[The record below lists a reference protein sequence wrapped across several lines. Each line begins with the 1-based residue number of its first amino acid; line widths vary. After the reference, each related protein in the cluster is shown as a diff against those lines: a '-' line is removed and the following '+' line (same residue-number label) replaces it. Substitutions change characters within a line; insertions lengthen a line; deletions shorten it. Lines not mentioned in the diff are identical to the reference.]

1 MIKNKWTVKIILLV
15 TVILAG
21 LILCIN
27 SINGI
32 PDAETNYKE
41 IYSAM
46 LNANQEDNLNWENE
60 TDFEVNREEIQGGG
74 FQVPKIEGRAIYCT
88 ERDVTLAMTSA
99 MWRGESNEYTY
110 YWSTPKVENIFN
122 PANVDKEGRI
132 WSKELSKNEI
142 DAINSTGDFVN
153 SLDSAIRTRGY
164 YKCSNNHTTISADKA
179 YVITADPCNQWTP
192 RKQIVMWMLQITGGI
207 NVDNAETIIAKLK
220 LDGSKAEFVR
230 SDIEAIK
237 QLYNEAIKYGK
248 FKERVNNA
256 LSNDGNYATN
266 LTDVDNITSEYY
278 TSNSNKYIKVGP
290 YTMKYVNG
298 KYLNEEIIFG
308 GIGGK
313 VDNETLGLYIQNGN
327 QKIKVNKIIT
337 DDKIANTK
345 NFRPCEESDPVSGLY
360 VEHTTDFMRP
370 SSEKEFY
377 ILIPKTELEAD
388 AKLYA
393 HFTWMEAKGEE
404 CVKNGISYQISEGSL
419 EKKNRITRLKPNK
432 DKKIKFEATFTQQLT
447 EFNGERELKEF
458 TLDLGTVQPPSKEGS
473 YYVSIRKIGEG
484 GKGLEGAEFLI
495 NGVSYG
501 TNEDGYIENED
512 GDILMEQL
520 INASG
525 TETWTVEEKSAPEG
539 YITQPLKIVFN
550 VYKVYNSTTNTYEV
564 DRIEIVSSNSNAKVT
579 FNKENKT
586 ITVQIKNIEKP
597 DPNNP
602 NDLLDTY
609 EIKAKKVDE
618 QGKGLAGAKFN
629 ITWPT
634 GKTSE
639 ATSNENGDLVISGQT
654 PILGLNSEEEDHFK
668 IEEIEAP
675 AGYKMINGAIEFD
688 VKKEKLITIDGT
700 DKYGIT
706 GIINVNAPEGV
717 TIELNGRG
725 EISIVIPNQKDIK
738 LISIGGNVWED
749 AKTGKASL
757 GDGINSTTN
766 NVDKNLENIK
776 VSLYTEDMKLAE
788 LMPADSVTN
797 IYNRINP
804 TLTDA
809 NGNYKFEGV
818 DESKKYYVVFEYDGQ
833 VYMPTE
839 YLAKGISGD
848 TIQNYNSVEE
858 MLGELT
864 NIGTG
869 RDNGNSGS
877 TGGKNTGTGTNTG
890 SGKNTQTNT
899 EWFEKWKTNSKA
911 SELETNTGKNT
922 IEGRQTFNN
931 RFAEIGA
938 SPKNYI
944 SKNTLGISTYLV
956 EEEGIYYNKSYT
968 RLELMGYTLK
978 KTSKGVA
985 YVQDKIQLVD
995 GYKYNKYGTLDYDD
1009 NGAITSEW
1017 SEGLISQKIKEFIVA
1032 NGHYPN
1038 EAEKVRI
1045 YRSIVGDMNDD
1056 EAWNKLQF
1064 IEDCKMSALT
1074 KSPFNSGIEYYPTNK
1089 NATFGTDLLTNYV
1102 NLGLWRRQ
1110 EFNAQLTKDVVEVTT
1125 TSNGNSLTT
1134 PFNSK
1139 EKALYYIK
1147 DYMNDYTNAIKE
1159 NNGKINLAKQY
1170 ADSQQG
1176 IYINRLNAQYYYNK
1190 YYDRP
1195 IKQSEYMGQRNLE
1208 VEIKYRITVYNLSQ
1222 SLETQIIEVVDYYDD
1237 SLQLTSAVVNTN
1249 GKNISNDKSSA
1260 VSESIYGQVTEKSFP
1275 GFNKVYIRLQNKQ
1288 LATGEGITID
1298 LTYKVKRMALQGFEG
1313 YINIGEKTN
1322 IAEIN
1327 GYKTYYSANT
1337 STPNRHGAIIGNN
1350 TTVAGLIDVNST
1362 PGNLETI
1369 EEITNGVINFEDD
1382 SDKTTATL
1390 TIDDG
1395 DDPTPPDSD
1404 TPPDSNTPIDSTNII
1419 SGCVWEDAKTGK
1431 ASLGNGIRDSGEK
1444 RIAGV
1449 KVALCTREDKINDQ
1463 LSTGEKQVDW
1473 IQRYNEKNYN
1483 KYTYKV
1489 VKEETTDQNGE
1500 YSFKD
1505 VEKGDYYVLFGY
1517 GLDDA
1522 TVLTNNKENE
1532 TNKIL
1537 GKTGS
1542 NTKSYNGQDYKSTI
1556 FQAGFE
1562 NGYDIENV
1570 DYDKS
1575 LNEAH
1580 VSKAIDD
1587 WARVEE
1593 VNKYSKIQTN
1603 HIAEVL
1609 ASPTKV
1615 PTYLGEQ
1622 YGSDLMGRL
1631 VDELT
1636 TNTWKIAKTQK
1647 IKIEGRR
1654 GGEKIE
1660 NVDLGLVERPITQLQ
1675 ITNNVEN
1682 VKVTLSDG
1690 SIVFDATQTAEAK
1703 GNEIKNVIWK
1713 SNRSTTKGIT
1723 GGFIQLY
1730 LDEEL
1735 MYGATIQITYKM
1747 QINKLNDYVE
1757 YEGLEYY
1764 AKGRT
1769 NSENK
1774 VESKAKK
1781 LVCYIPN
1788 KMQFNKTQ
1796 SGDWNSITDINEI
1809 IPAEEKD
1816 GENINNNLVNYRLK
1830 DTISSQSNTISKIEA
1845 DNINNK
1851 YSNKGYLDNEYLNN
1865 NMLTISQLI
1874 TKEGAQGGYECKVE
1888 IVELE
1893 NAVGRRMKTSIV
1905 GNFNPANDPVEN
1917 DEAKAENVAVMPPFG
1932 IGQVFYYILTIVIAG
1947 MLVVGIIF
1955 IKKKVLVK

>member
-46 LNANQEDNLNWENE
+46 LNANQEDNLNWGNE
-60 TDFEVNREEIQGGG
+60 TGFEVDPDNLQSNG
-74 FQVPKIEGRAIYCT
+74 FEVPKVEGRAIYCT
-88 ERDVTLAMTSA
+88 ERGVTLAMNSN
-99 MWRGESNEYTY
+99 MYRGTNTAYSY
-110 YWSTPKVENIFN
+110 YNWGPKIVSNIFD
-122 PANVDKEGRI
+122 PANGNL
-132 WSKELSKNEI
+132 WSRELTDTEI
-142 DAINSTGDFVN
+142 GAINNVKDFG
-153 SLDSAIRTRGY
+153 LLATIRTRGY

-220 LDGSKAEFVR
+220 LDGSKAKFVR

-237 QLYNEAIKYGK
+237 QLYNEAKAYRR
-248 FKERVNNA
+248 FKNGVNKA
-256 LSNDGNYATN
+256 LSNGGSYATN
-266 LTDVDNITSEYY
+266 LTDVDNMTSEYY
-278 TSNSNKYIKVGP
+278 TSNSNEYIKVGP

-298 KYLNEEIIFG
+298 KYKDEKIIFG

-327 QKIKVNKIIT
+327 QKIKVEKIIT
-337 DDKIANTK
+337 NDNERNTK

-377 ILIPKTELEAD
+377 ILIPKTELEDD

-393 HFTWMEAKGEE
+393 HFTWMEAKGEK
-404 CVKNGISYQISEGSL
+404 CVKNGISYQISKDSL
-419 EKKNRITRLKPNK
+419 KKSNGKTKLKPDANNK
-432 DKKIKFEATFTQQLT
+432 IEFEATFTQQLT
-447 EFNGERELKEF
+447 EFNGERKLKEF

-473 YYVSIRKIGEG
+473 YSINMRKIDEKGD
-484 GKGLEGAEFLI
+484 GLEGAEFLI
-495 NGVSYG
+495 NGLLTYVSDK
-501 TNEDGYIENED
+501 DGYI
-512 GDILMEQL
+512 LRSHQV

-564 DRIEIVSSNSNAKVT
+564 DRIEIVSANSNAKVT
-579 FNKENKT
+579 FNKENQT
-586 ITVQIKNIEKP
+586 ITVQIKNIKANPENP
-597 DPNNP
+597 D
-602 NDLLDTY
+602 DLLDTY
-609 EIKAKKVDE
+609 EIKAKKVNE
-618 QGKGLAGAKFN
+618 QGNGLAGAKFN

-639 ATSNENGDLVISGQT
+639 ETSNENGDLVISGQT
-654 PILGLNSEEEDHFK
+654 PMLGLNSEGEDHFK

-899 EWFEKWKTNSKA
+899 KWFEKWKANSKA
-911 SELETNTGKNT
+911 SEYETNTGRIT

-1045 YRSIVGDMNDD
+1045 YRSIVGDMNDN

-1139 EKALYYIK
+1139 EKALYNIK
-1147 DYMNDYTNAIKE
+1147 DYMNDYTNAIKD

-1195 IKQSEYMGQRNLE
+1195 IKQSEYIGQRNLE

-1222 SLETQIIEVVDYYDD
+1222 SLETQITEVVDYYDD

-1249 GKNISNDKSSA
+1249 GKNISKDKSSA

-1313 YINIGEKTN
+1313 YVNIGEKTN

-1350 TTVAGLIDVNST
+1350 TTVAGLVDVNST

-1390 TIDDG
+1390 TIT
-1395 DDPTPPDSD
+1395 DDPTPPDPD
-1404 TPPDSNTPIDSTNII
+1404 TPPDPNTPIDSTNII
-1419 SGCVWEDAKTGK
+1419 SGCVWEDNNK
-1431 ASLGNGIRDSGEK
+1431 NGIRDSGEEK
-1444 RIAGV
+1444 IAGV
-1449 KVALCTREDKINDQ
+1449 KVALCTRINDQ
-1463 LSTGEKQVDW
+1463 LGTGEKQVDW

-1500 YSFKD
+1500 YRFKD
-1505 VEKGDYYVLFGY
+1505 VEKGYYYVLFGY

-1556 FQAGFE
+1556 FQANLE
-1562 NGYDIENV
+1562 NGEYDLEKIKE
-1570 DYDKS
+1570 YDKN
-1575 LNEAH
+1575 LNDKY
-1580 VSKAIDD
+1580 VSDAIDD
-1587 WARVEE
+1587 WERVKE
-1593 VNKYSKIQTN
+1593 VNEYSKIQTN

-1636 TNTWKIAKTQK
+1636 TNTWKIAKTP
-1647 IKIEGRR
+1647 KIEVTEVKD
-1654 GGEKIE
+1654 GERIP
-1660 NVDLGLVERPITQLQ
+1660 NVDLGLVERPKTQLQ

-1690 SIVFDATQTAEAK
+1690 SIVFDATQTAEATK
-1703 GNEIKNVIWK
+1703 GNETKNVIWK

-1747 QINKLNDYVE
+1747 QINEKNDDYVE

-1769 NSENK
+1769 NSGIK

-1796 SGDWNSITDINEI
+1796 SGDWNAITDINEI

-1845 DNINNK
+1845 DNINNA
-1851 YSNKGYLDNEYLNN
+1851 YLNN

-1874 TKEGAQGGYECKVE
+1874 TKESAQGGYECKVE

-1893 NAVGRRMKTSIV
+1893 NAVGRRMETSIV

-1917 DEAKAENVAVMPPFG
+1917 DEAKAEDVAVMPPFG
-1932 IGQVFYYILTIVIAG
+1932 IGQVFYYVLTIVIAG

>member
-46 LNANQEDNLNWENE
+46 LNANQEDNLNWGNE
-60 TDFEVNREEIQGGG
+60 TGFEVNPDNIQSNG
-74 FQVPKIEGRAIYCT
+74 FEVPKVEGRAIYCT
-88 ERDVTLAMTSA
+88 NRDVTLAMTSA
-99 MWRGESNEYTY
+99 MWRGESSAYTY
-110 YWSTPKVENIFN
+110 YWSTPKVEDIFN
-122 PANVDKEGRI
+122 PANGNL
-132 WSKELSKNEI
+132 WSRELTDTEI
-142 DAINSTGDFVN
+142 SAINNVN
-153 SLDSAIRTRGY
+153 NFGLPATKRTRGY
-164 YKCSNNHTTISADKA
+164 YKCSNNYTTISAEEA

-192 RKQIVMWMLQITGGI
+192 RKQIVMWMLPITGEI
-207 NVDNAETIIAKLK
+207 NFDNAETIIAKLK
-220 LDGSKAEFVR
+220 LDGSKAQFVR
-230 SDIEAIK
+230 DNVDAIK

-298 KYLNEEIIFG
+298 KYSDEKIIFG

-337 DDKIANTK
+337 DDEITNTK
-345 NFRPCEESDPVSGLY
+345 NFKPCEESDPVSGLY
-360 VEHTTDFMRP
+360 VEHTTDSMRP

-377 ILIPKTELEAD
+377 ILIPKTELEDD

-393 HFTWMEAKGEE
+393 HFTWMEAKGEK
-404 CVKNGISYQISEGSL
+404 CVKNGISYEISKDSL
-419 EKKNRITRLKPNK
+419 KKSNGKTKLKPDAN
-432 DKKIKFEATFTQQLT
+432 KKIEFEATFTQQLT
-447 EFNGERELKEF
+447 EFNGERKLKEF

-473 YYVSIRKIGEG
+473 YSINMRKIDEKGD
-484 GKGLEGAEFLI
+484 GLE
-495 NGVSYG
+495 
-501 TNEDGYIENED
+501 
-512 GDILMEQL
+512 
-520 INASG
+520 
-525 TETWTVEEKSAPEG
+525 
-539 YITQPLKIVFN
+539 
-550 VYKVYNSTTNTYEV
+550 
-564 DRIEIVSSNSNAKVT
+564 
-579 FNKENKT
+579 
-586 ITVQIKNIEKP
+586 
-597 DPNNP
+597 
-602 NDLLDTY
+602 
-609 EIKAKKVDE
+609 
-618 QGKGLAGAKFN
+618 GAKFN

-639 ATSNENGDLVISGQT
+639 ATSNENGDLVISGQI
-654 PILGLNSEEEDHFK
+654 PILGLNSEGEDHFK

-688 VKKEKLITIDGT
+688 VKKEKLITIDG
-700 DKYGIT
+700 YGIT

-725 EISIVIPNQKDIK
+725 EISIVIPNPKDIK

-869 RDNGNSGS
+869 RDNGNSGN

-899 EWFEKWKTNSKA
+899 EWFEKWKANSKA
-911 SELETNTGKNT
+911 SEYETNTGRIT

-1017 SEGLISQKIKEFIVA
+1017 SEGLISQKVKEFIVA

-1045 YRSIVGDMNDD
+1045 YRSIVGDMNDN

-1139 EKALYYIK
+1139 EKALYNIK
-1147 DYMNDYTNAIKE
+1147 DYMNDYTNAIKD

-1222 SLETQIIEVVDYYDD
+1222 SLETQITEVVDYYDD

-1350 TTVAGLIDVNST
+1350 TTVAGLVDVNST

-1390 TIDDG
+1390 TIT
-1395 DDPTPPDSD
+1395 DDPTPPDPD
-1404 TPPDSNTPIDSTNII
+1404 TPPDPNTPPDSTNII

-1505 VEKGDYYVLFGY
+1505 VKKGDYYVLFGY

-1522 TVLTNNKENE
+1522 TILTNNKENE

-1537 GKTGS
+1537 EKTGS

-1556 FQAGFE
+1556 FQANLE
-1562 NGYDIENV
+1562 NGEYDLEKIKE
-1570 DYDKS
+1570 YDKN
-1575 LNEAH
+1575 LNDKY
-1580 VSKAIDD
+1580 VSDAIDD
-1587 WARVEE
+1587 WERVKE
-1593 VNKYSKIQTN
+1593 VNEYSKIQTN

-1636 TNTWKIAKTQK
+1636 TNTWKIAKTP
-1647 IKIEGRR
+1647 KIEVKEVKD
-1654 GGEKIE
+1654 GERIP

-1690 SIVFDATQTAEAK
+1690 SIVFDATQTAEATK

-1713 SNRSTTKGIT
+1713 SNRIATKGIT

-1747 QINKLNDYVE
+1747 QINEKNDDYVE

-1769 NSENK
+1769 NSGIK

-1845 DNINNK
+1845 NNIN
-1851 YSNKGYLDNEYLNN
+1851 NEYLNH

-1893 NAVGRRMKTSIV
+1893 NAVGRRMETSIV

-1932 IGQVFYYILTIVIAG
+1932 IGQVFYYVLTIVIAG

>member
-46 LNANQEDNLNWENE
+46 LNANQEDNLNWGNE
-60 TDFEVNREEIQGGG
+60 KGFEVDPDNLQSNG
-74 FQVPKIEGRAIYCT
+74 FEVPKVEGRAIYCT
-88 ERDVTLAMTSA
+88 ERGVTLAMNSN
-99 MWRGESNEYTY
+99 MYRGTNTAYSY
-110 YWSTPKVENIFN
+110 YNWGPKIVSNIFD
-122 PANVDKEGRI
+122 PANGNL
-132 WSKELSKNEI
+132 WSRKLTDTEI
-142 DAINSTGDFVN
+142 RAINNVKDFG
-153 SLDSAIRTRGY
+153 LLATIRTRGY

-237 QLYNEAIKYGK
+237 QLYNEAKAYRR
-248 FKERVNNA
+248 FKNGVNKA
-256 LSNDGNYATN
+256 LSNGGSYATN

-278 TSNSNKYIKVGP
+278 TSNSNEYIKVGP

-298 KYLNEEIIFG
+298 KYKDEKIIFG

-327 QKIKVNKIIT
+327 QKIKVEKIIT
-337 DDKIANTK
+337 NDNERNTK
-345 NFRPCEESDPVSGLY
+345 NFKPCEESDPVSGLY

-393 HFTWMEAKGEE
+393 HFTWMEAKGEK
-404 CVKNGISYQISEGSL
+404 CVKNGISYQISEDSL
-419 EKKNRITRLKPNK
+419 KKSNGKTKLKPDANNK
-432 DKKIKFEATFTQQLT
+432 IEFEATFTQQLT
-447 EFNGERELKEF
+447 EFNGERKLKEF

-473 YYVSIRKIGEG
+473 YSINMRKIDEKGD
-484 GKGLEGAEFLI
+484 GLEGAEFLI
-495 NGVSYG
+495 NGLLTYVSDK
-501 TNEDGYIENED
+501 DGYI
-512 GDILMEQL
+512 LRSHQV

-564 DRIEIVSSNSNAKVT
+564 DRIEIVSANSNAKVT
-579 FNKENKT
+579 FNKENQT
-586 ITVQIKNIEKP
+586 ITVQIKNIKANP
-597 DPNNP
+597 D
-602 NDLLDTY
+602 DLLDTY
-609 EIKAKKVDE
+609 EIKAKKVNE
-618 QGKGLAGAKFN
+618 QGNGLAGAKFN

-654 PILGLNSEEEDHFK
+654 PMLGLNSEGEDHFK

-717 TIELNGRG
+717 TIEINGRG
-725 EISIVIPNQKDIK
+725 EISIVIPNQKNIK

-788 LMPADSVTN
+788 LMPDDSVTN

-899 EWFEKWKTNSKA
+899 EWFEKWKANSKA
-911 SELETNTGKNT
+911 SEFETNTGKNT

-1032 NGHYPN
+1032 NRHYPN

-1045 YRSIVGDMNDD
+1045 YRSIVGDMNDN

-1139 EKALYYIK
+1139 EKALYNIK
-1147 DYMNDYTNAIKE
+1147 DYINDYTNAIKD

-1222 SLETQIIEVVDYYDD
+1222 SLETQITEVVDYYDD

-1249 GKNISNDKSSA
+1249 GKNISKDKSSA

-1350 TTVAGLIDVNST
+1350 TTVAGLVDVNST

-1390 TIDDG
+1390 TITDDG
-1395 DDPTPPDSD
+1395 DDPTPPDN
-1404 TPPDSNTPIDSTNII
+1404 PNNPTPIDSTNII
-1419 SGCVWEDAKTGK
+1419 SGCVWEDAKTEK

-1444 RIAGV
+1444 GIAGV
-1449 KVALCTREDKINDQ
+1449 KVALCKKYERNDSTQQAAGDEKLGWIKEYNDK
-1463 LSTGEKQVDW
+1463 
-1473 IQRYNEKNYN
+1473 RYNKEYIYKSVADEYTTGKDG
-1483 KYTYKV
+1483 KYSFE
-1489 VKEETTDQNGE
+1489 VKE
-1500 YSFKD
+1500 S
-1505 VEKGDYYVLFGY
+1505 GDYYVLFGY

-1522 TVLTNNKENE
+1522 TVLTNDEDNE

-1647 IKIEGRR
+1647 IKIEGRKN
-1654 GGEKIE
+1654 GEKIE

-1690 SIVFDATQTAEAK
+1690 SIVFDATQTAEATK
-1703 GNEIKNVIWK
+1703 GNETKNVIWK

-1747 QINKLNDYVE
+1747 QINELNDYVE

-1769 NSENK
+1769 NSGIK

-1796 SGDWNSITDINEI
+1796 SGDWNAITDINEI

-1845 DNINNK
+1845 DNINNA
-1851 YSNKGYLDNEYLNN
+1851 YLNN

-1874 TKEGAQGGYECKVE
+1874 TKESAQGGYECKVE

-1893 NAVGRRMKTSIV
+1893 NAVGRRMETSIV

-1917 DEAKAENVAVMPPFG
+1917 DEAKAEDVAVMPPFG
-1932 IGQVFYYILTIVIAG
+1932 IGQVFYYVLTIVIAG

>member
-46 LNANQEDNLNWENE
+46 LNANQEDNLNWGNE
-60 TDFEVNREEIQGGG
+60 TGFEVDPDNIQSNG
-74 FQVPKIEGRAIYCT
+74 FEVPKVEGRAIYCT
-88 ERDVTLAMTSA
+88 QRDVTLAMTSA
-99 MWRGESNEYTY
+99 MWRGESSAYTY
-110 YWSTPKVENIFN
+110 YWSTPKVEDIFN
-122 PANVDKEGRI
+122 PANGNL
-132 WSKELSKNEI
+132 WSRKLTDTEI
-142 DAINSTGDFVN
+142 SAINNVN
-153 SLDSAIRTRGY
+153 NFGLPATIRTRGY
-164 YKCSNNHTTISADKA
+164 YKCSNNHTIISADKA

-237 QLYNEAIKYGK
+237 QLYNEAKAYGR
-248 FKERVNNA
+248 FKNGVNKA
-256 LSNDGNYATN
+256 LSNGGSYATN

-278 TSNSNKYIKVGP
+278 TSNSNEYIKVGP

-298 KYLNEEIIFG
+298 KYKDEKIIFG

-327 QKIKVNKIIT
+327 QKIKVEKIIT
-337 DDKIANTK
+337 NDNERNTK
-345 NFRPCEESDPVSGLY
+345 NFKPCEESDPVSGLY

-377 ILIPKTELEAD
+377 ILIPKTELEDD

-393 HFTWMEAKGEE
+393 HFTWMEAKGEK
-404 CVKNGISYQISEGSL
+404 CVKNGISYQISEDSL
-419 EKKNRITRLKPNK
+419 KKSNGKTKLKPDAN
-432 DKKIKFEATFTQQLT
+432 KKIEFEATFTQQLT
-447 EFNGERELKEF
+447 EFNGERKLKEF

-473 YYVSIRKIGEG
+473 YSINMRKIDEKGD
-484 GKGLEGAEFLI
+484 GLEGAEFLI
-495 NGVSYG
+495 NGLLTYVSDK
-501 TNEDGYIENED
+501 DGYI
-512 GDILMEQL
+512 LRSHQV

-525 TETWTVEEKSAPEG
+525 TETWTVEEKSTPEG

-564 DRIEIVSSNSNAKVT
+564 DRIEIVSANSNAKVT
-579 FNKENKT
+579 FNKENQT
-586 ITVQIKNIEKP
+586 ITVQIKNIKANPENP
-597 DPNNP
+597 D
-602 NDLLDTY
+602 DLLDTY
-609 EIKAKKVDE
+609 EIKAKKVNE
-618 QGKGLAGAKFN
+618 QGNGLAGAKFN

-639 ATSNENGDLVISGQT
+639 ATSNENGDLVISGQI
-654 PILGLNSEEEDHFK
+654 PILGLNSEGEDHFK

-869 RDNGNSGS
+869 RDNGNSGN

-899 EWFEKWKTNSKA
+899 EWFEKWKANSKA
-911 SELETNTGKNT
+911 SEYETNTGRIT

-1045 YRSIVGDMNDD
+1045 YRSIVGDMNDN

-1125 TSNGNSLTT
+1125 TNTKNGNSDKTV
-1134 PFNSK
+1134 FNGK
-1139 EKALYYIK
+1139 TYALDSIK
-1147 DYMNDYTNAIKE
+1147 DYINDYTNAIKD

-1222 SLETQIIEVVDYYDD
+1222 SLETQITEVVDYYDD

-1249 GKNISNDKSSA
+1249 GKNISKDKSSA

-1350 TTVAGLIDVNST
+1350 TTVAGLVDVNST

-1390 TIDDG
+1390 TITDDG
-1395 DDPTPPDSD
+1395 DDPTPPDN
-1404 TPPDSNTPIDSTNII
+1404 PNNPTPIDSTNTI
-1419 SGCVWEDAKTGK
+1419 SGCVWEDNNK
-1431 ASLGNGIRDSGEK
+1431 NGIRDSGEEK
-1444 RIAGV
+1444 IAGV
-1449 KVALCTREDKINDQ
+1449 KVALCTRINDQ
-1463 LSTGEKQVDW
+1463 LGTGEKQVDW

-1505 VEKGDYYVLFGY
+1505 VEKGYYYVLFGY

-1556 FQAGFE
+1556 FQANLE
-1562 NGYDIENV
+1562 NGEYDLEKIKE
-1570 DYDKS
+1570 YDKN
-1575 LNEAH
+1575 LNDKY
-1580 VSKAIDD
+1580 VSDAIDD
-1587 WARVEE
+1587 WERVKE
-1593 VNKYSKIQTN
+1593 VNEYSKIQTN

-1622 YGSDLMGRL
+1622 YGSDLMGKL

-1636 TNTWKIAKTQK
+1636 TNTWKIAKTP
-1647 IKIEGRR
+1647 KIEVKEVK
-1654 GGEKIE
+1654 GGERIP
-1660 NVDLGLVERPITQLQ
+1660 NVDLGLVERPKTQLQ

-1690 SIVFDATQTAEAK
+1690 SIVFDATQTAEATK
-1703 GNEIKNVIWK
+1703 GNETKNVIWK
-1713 SNRSTTKGIT
+1713 SNRSATKGIT

-1788 KMQFNKTQ
+1788 KMQLNETGNWKTTNI
-1796 SGDWNSITDINEI
+1796 DTI
-1809 IPAEEKD
+1809 IDK
-1816 GENINNNLVNYRLK
+1816 NLVNDKLK

-1845 DNINNK
+1845 DNINNA
-1851 YSNKGYLDNEYLNN
+1851 YLNN

-1874 TKEGAQGGYECKVE
+1874 TKESAQGGYECKVE

-1893 NAVGRRMKTSIV
+1893 NAVGRRMETSIV

-1917 DEAKAENVAVMPPFG
+1917 DEAKAEDVTVMPPFG

>member
-46 LNANQEDNLNWENE
+46 LNANQEDNLNWGNE
-60 TDFEVNREEIQGGG
+60 TGFEVDPDNIQSNG
-74 FQVPKIEGRAIYCT
+74 FEVPKVEGRAIYCT
-88 ERDVTLAMTSA
+88 QRDVTLAMTSA
-99 MWRGESNEYTY
+99 MWRGESSAYTY
-110 YWSTPKVENIFN
+110 YWSTPKVEDIFN
-122 PANVDKEGRI
+122 PANGNL
-132 WSKELSKNEI
+132 WSRKLTDTEI
-142 DAINSTGDFVN
+142 RAINNVN
-153 SLDSAIRTRGY
+153 NFGLPATIRTRGY

-237 QLYNEAIKYGK
+237 QLYNEAKAYGR
-248 FKERVNNA
+248 FKNGVNKA
-256 LSNDGNYATN
+256 LSNGGSYATN

-278 TSNSNKYIKVGP
+278 TSNSNEYIKVGP

-298 KYLNEEIIFG
+298 KYKDEKIIFG

-327 QKIKVNKIIT
+327 QKIKVEKIIT
-337 DDKIANTK
+337 NDNERNTK
-345 NFRPCEESDPVSGLY
+345 NFKPCEESDPVSGLY

-377 ILIPKTELEAD
+377 ILIPKTELEDD

-393 HFTWMEAKGEE
+393 HFTWMEAKGEK
-404 CVKNGISYQISEGSL
+404 CVKNGISYQISEDSL
-419 EKKNRITRLKPNK
+419 KKSNGKTKLKPDAN
-432 DKKIKFEATFTQQLT
+432 KKIEFEATFTQQLT
-447 EFNGERELKEF
+447 EFNGERKLKEF

-473 YYVSIRKIGEG
+473 YSINMRKIYEDENGVEH
-484 GKGLEGAEFLI
+484 GLEGAEFLI
-495 NGVSYG
+495 NGLLTYVSDK
-501 TNEDGYIENED
+501 DGF
-512 GDILMEQL
+512 ILRSHQV

-564 DRIEIVSSNSNAKVT
+564 DRIEIVSANSNAKVT
-579 FNKENKT
+579 FNKENQT
-586 ITVQIKNIEKP
+586 ITVQIKNIKANPENP
-597 DPNNP
+597 D
-602 NDLLDTY
+602 DLLDTY
-609 EIKAKKVDE
+609 EIKAKKVNE
-618 QGKGLAGAKFN
+618 QGNGLAGAKFN

-639 ATSNENGDLVISGQT
+639 ATSNENGDLVISGQI
-654 PILGLNSEEEDHFK
+654 PILGLNSEGEDHFK

-899 EWFEKWKTNSKA
+899 EWFEKWKANSKA
-911 SELETNTGKNT
+911 SEFETNTGKNT

-1032 NGHYPN
+1032 NRHYPN

-1045 YRSIVGDMNDD
+1045 YRSIVGDMNDN

-1125 TSNGNSLTT
+1125 TNTKNGNSDKTV
-1134 PFNSK
+1134 FNGK
-1139 EKALYYIK
+1139 TYALDSIK
-1147 DYMNDYTNAIKE
+1147 DYINDYTNAIKD

-1222 SLETQIIEVVDYYDD
+1222 SLETQITEVVDYYDD

-1350 TTVAGLIDVNST
+1350 TTVAGLVDVNST
-1362 PGNLETI
+1362 PGNLETM

-1390 TIDDG
+1390 TITDDG
-1395 DDPTPPDSD
+1395 DDPTPPDN
-1404 TPPDSNTPIDSTNII
+1404 PNNPTPIDSTNTI
-1419 SGCVWEDAKTGK
+1419 SGCVWEDNNK
-1431 ASLGNGIRDSGEK
+1431 NGIRDSGEEK
-1444 RIAGV
+1444 IAGV
-1449 KVALCTREDKINDQ
+1449 KVALCTRINDQ
-1463 LSTGEKQVDW
+1463 LGTGEKQVDW

-1505 VEKGDYYVLFGY
+1505 VEKGYYYVLFGY

-1556 FQAGFE
+1556 FQANLE
-1562 NGYDIENV
+1562 NGEYDLEKIKE
-1570 DYDKS
+1570 YDKN
-1575 LNEAH
+1575 LNDKY
-1580 VSKAIDD
+1580 VSDAIDD
-1587 WARVEE
+1587 WERVKE
-1593 VNKYSKIQTN
+1593 VNEYSKIQTN

-1622 YGSDLMGRL
+1622 YGSDLMGKL

-1636 TNTWKIAKTQK
+1636 TNTWKIAKTP
-1647 IKIEGRR
+1647 KIEVKEVK
-1654 GGEKIE
+1654 GGERIP
-1660 NVDLGLVERPITQLQ
+1660 NVDLGLVERPKTQLQ

-1690 SIVFDATQTAEAK
+1690 SIVFDATQTAEATK
-1703 GNEIKNVIWK
+1703 GNETKNVIWK
-1713 SNRSTTKGIT
+1713 SNRSATKGIT

-1747 QINKLNDYVE
+1747 QINELNDYVE

-1788 KMQFNKTQ
+1788 KMQLNETGNWKTTNI
-1796 SGDWNSITDINEI
+1796 DTI
-1809 IPAEEKD
+1809 IDK
-1816 GENINNNLVNYRLK
+1816 NLVNDKLK

-1845 DNINNK
+1845 DNINNA
-1851 YSNKGYLDNEYLNN
+1851 YLNN

-1874 TKEGAQGGYECKVE
+1874 TKESAQGGYECKVE

-1893 NAVGRRMKTSIV
+1893 NAVGRRMETSIV

-1917 DEAKAENVAVMPPFG
+1917 DEAKAEDVTVMPPFG

>member
-1 MIKNKWTVKIILLV
+1 MT
-15 TVILAG
+15 G

-46 LNANQEDNLNWENE
+46 LNANQEDNLNWGNE
-60 TDFEVNREEIQGGG
+60 TGFEVDPDNIQSNG
-74 FQVPKIEGRAIYCT
+74 FEVPKVEGRAIYCT
-88 ERDVTLAMTSA
+88 QRDVTLAMTSA
-99 MWRGESNEYTY
+99 MWRGESSAYTY
-110 YWSTPKVENIFN
+110 YWSTPKVEDIFN
-122 PANVDKEGRI
+122 PANGNL
-132 WSKELSKNEI
+132 WSRKLTDTEI
-142 DAINSTGDFVN
+142 RAINNVN
-153 SLDSAIRTRGY
+153 NFGLPATIRTRGY

-237 QLYNEAIKYGK
+237 QLYNEAKAYGR
-248 FKERVNNA
+248 FKNGVNKA
-256 LSNDGNYATN
+256 LSNGGSYATN

-278 TSNSNKYIKVGP
+278 TSNSNEYIKVGP

-298 KYLNEEIIFG
+298 KYKDEKIIFG

-327 QKIKVNKIIT
+327 QKIKVEKIIT
-337 DDKIANTK
+337 NDNERNTK
-345 NFRPCEESDPVSGLY
+345 NFKPCEESDPVSGLY

-377 ILIPKTELEAD
+377 ILIPKTELEDD

-393 HFTWMEAKGEE
+393 HFTWMEAKGEK
-404 CVKNGISYQISEGSL
+404 CVKNGISYQISEDSL
-419 EKKNRITRLKPNK
+419 KKSNGKTKLKLDAN
-432 DKKIKFEATFTQQLT
+432 KKIEFEATFTQQLT
-447 EFNGERELKEF
+447 EFNGERKLKEF

-473 YYVSIRKIGEG
+473 YSINMRKIDEKGD
-484 GKGLEGAEFLI
+484 GLEGAEFLI
-495 NGVSYG
+495 NGLLTYVSDK
-501 TNEDGYIENED
+501 DGYI
-512 GDILMEQL
+512 LRSHQV

-525 TETWTVEEKSAPEG
+525 TETWTVEEKSTPEG

-564 DRIEIVSSNSNAKVT
+564 DRIEIVSANSNAKVT
-579 FNKENKT
+579 FNKENQT
-586 ITVQIKNIEKP
+586 ITVQIKNIKANPENP
-597 DPNNP
+597 D
-602 NDLLDTY
+602 DLLDTY
-609 EIKAKKVDE
+609 EIKAKKVNE
-618 QGKGLAGAKFN
+618 QGNGLAGAKFN

-639 ATSNENGDLVISGQT
+639 ATSNENGDLVISGQI
-654 PILGLNSEEEDHFK
+654 PILGLNSEGEDHFK

-776 VSLYTEDMKLAE
+776 VSLYTGDMKLAE

-869 RDNGNSGS
+869 RDNGNSGN

-899 EWFEKWKTNSKA
+899 EWFEKWKANSKA
-911 SELETNTGKNT
+911 SEYETNTGRIT

-1017 SEGLISQKIKEFIVA
+1017 SEGLISQKVKEFIVA

-1045 YRSIVGDMNDD
+1045 YRSIVGDMNDN

-1139 EKALYYIK
+1139 EKALYNIK
-1147 DYMNDYTNAIKE
+1147 DYMNDYTNAIKD

-1222 SLETQIIEVVDYYDD
+1222 SLETQITEVVDYYDD

-1298 LTYKVKRMALQGFEG
+1298 LTYKVKRMALQGFGG

-1350 TTVAGLIDVNST
+1350 TTVAGLVDVNST

-1390 TIDDG
+1390 TIT
-1395 DDPTPPDSD
+1395 DDPTPPDPD
-1404 TPPDSNTPIDSTNII
+1404 TPPDPNTPIDSTNII

-1463 LSTGEKQVDW
+1463 LSKGEKQVDW

-1505 VEKGDYYVLFGY
+1505 VKKGDYYVLFGY

-1522 TVLTNNKENE
+1522 TILTNNKENE

-1556 FQAGFE
+1556 FQANLE
-1562 NGYDIENV
+1562 NGEYDLEKIKE
-1570 DYDKS
+1570 YDKN
-1575 LNEAH
+1575 LNDKY
-1580 VSKAIDD
+1580 VSDAIDD
-1587 WARVEE
+1587 WERVKE
-1593 VNKYSKIQTN
+1593 VNEYSKIQTN

-1636 TNTWKIAKTQK
+1636 TNTWKIAKTP
-1647 IKIEGRR
+1647 KIEVTEVK
-1654 GGEKIE
+1654 GGERIP

-1690 SIVFDATQTAEAK
+1690 SIVFDATQTAEATK

-1713 SNRSTTKGIT
+1713 SNRIATKGIT

-1735 MYGATIQITYKM
+1735 MYGATIQIMYKM
-1747 QINKLNDYVE
+1747 QINELKNYVE

-1769 NSENK
+1769 NSGIK

-1796 SGDWNSITDINEI
+1796 SGDWNAITDINEI

-1816 GENINNNLVNYRLK
+1816 DENINNNLVNYRLK
-1830 DTISSQSNTISKIEA
+1830 DTISSQSNTICKIERP
-1845 DNINNK
+1845 NNTEDK
-1851 YSNKGYLDNEYLNN
+1851 EAYLNNAYLNN

-1932 IGQVFYYILTIVIAG
+1932 IGQVFYYVLTVVIAG

>member
-46 LNANQEDNLNWENE
+46 LNANQEDNLNWGNE
-60 TDFEVNREEIQGGG
+60 TGFEVDPDNIQSNG
-74 FQVPKIEGRAIYCT
+74 FEVPKVEGRAIYCT
-88 ERDVTLAMTSA
+88 QRDVTLAMTSA
-99 MWRGESNEYTY
+99 MWRGESSAYTY
-110 YWSTPKVENIFN
+110 YWSTPKVEDIFN
-122 PANVDKEGRI
+122 PANGNL
-132 WSKELSKNEI
+132 WSRKLTDTEI
-142 DAINSTGDFVN
+142 SAINNANNFGLPAT
-153 SLDSAIRTRGY
+153 IRTRGY

-220 LDGSKAEFVR
+220 LDGSKAKFVR

-237 QLYNEAIKYGK
+237 QLYNEAKAYRR
-248 FKERVNNA
+248 FKNGVNKA
-256 LSNDGNYATN
+256 LSNGGSYATN
-266 LTDVDNITSEYY
+266 LTDVDNMTSEYY
-278 TSNSNKYIKVGP
+278 TSNSNEYIKVGP

-298 KYLNEEIIFG
+298 KYKDEKIIFG

-327 QKIKVNKIIT
+327 QKIKVEKIIT
-337 DDKIANTK
+337 NDNERNTK

-377 ILIPKTELEAD
+377 ILIPKTELEDD

-393 HFTWMEAKGEE
+393 HFTWMEAKGEK
-404 CVKNGISYQISEGSL
+404 CVKNGISYQISEDSL
-419 EKKNRITRLKPNK
+419 KKSNGKTKLKPDANNK
-432 DKKIKFEATFTQQLT
+432 IEFEATFTQQLT
-447 EFNGERELKEF
+447 EFNGERKLKEF

-473 YYVSIRKIGEG
+473 YSINMRKIDEKGD
-484 GKGLEGAEFLI
+484 GLEGAEFLI
-495 NGVSYG
+495 NGLLTYVSDK
-501 TNEDGYIENED
+501 DGYI
-512 GDILMEQL
+512 LRSHQV

-564 DRIEIVSSNSNAKVT
+564 DRIEIVSANSNAKVT
-579 FNKENKT
+579 FNKENQT
-586 ITVQIKNIEKP
+586 ITVQIKNIKANPENP
-597 DPNNP
+597 D
-602 NDLLDTY
+602 DLLDKY
-609 EIKAKKVDE
+609 EIKARKVNE
-618 QGKGLAGAKFN
+618 QGNGLAGAKFN

-654 PILGLNSEEEDHFK
+654 PMLGLNSEGEDHFK

-899 EWFEKWKTNSKA
+899 EWFEKWKANSKA
-911 SELETNTGKNT
+911 SEYETNTGRIT

-1045 YRSIVGDMNDD
+1045 YRSIVGDMNDN

-1134 PFNSK
+1134 PFNNK
-1139 EKALYYIK
+1139 EKALYNIK
-1147 DYMNDYTNAIKE
+1147 DYMNDYTNAIKD

-1195 IKQSEYMGQRNLE
+1195 IKQSEYIGQRNLE

-1222 SLETQIIEVVDYYDD
+1222 SLETQITEVVDYYDD

-1249 GKNISNDKSSA
+1249 GKNISKDKSSA

-1313 YINIGEKTN
+1313 YVNIGEKTN

-1350 TTVAGLIDVNST
+1350 TTVAGLVDVNST

-1390 TIDDG
+1390 TIT
-1395 DDPTPPDSD
+1395 DDPTPPDPD
-1404 TPPDSNTPIDSTNII
+1404 TPPDPNTPIDSTNII
-1419 SGCVWEDAKTGK
+1419 SGCVWEDNNK
-1431 ASLGNGIRDSGEK
+1431 NGIRDSGEEK
-1444 RIAGV
+1444 IAGV
-1449 KVALCTREDKINDQ
+1449 KVALCTRINDQ
-1463 LSTGEKQVDW
+1463 LDTGEKQVDW

-1500 YSFKD
+1500 YRFKD
-1505 VEKGDYYVLFGY
+1505 VEKGYYYVLFGY

-1556 FQAGFE
+1556 FQANLE
-1562 NGYDIENV
+1562 NGEYDLEKIKE
-1570 DYDKS
+1570 YDKN
-1575 LNEAH
+1575 LNDKY
-1580 VSKAIDD
+1580 VSDAIDD
-1587 WARVEE
+1587 WERVKE
-1593 VNKYSKIQTN
+1593 VNEYSKIQTN

-1636 TNTWKIAKTQK
+1636 TNTWKIAKTP
-1647 IKIEGRR
+1647 KIEVTEVK
-1654 GGEKIE
+1654 GGERIP
-1660 NVDLGLVERPITQLQ
+1660 NVDLGLVERPKTQLQ

-1690 SIVFDATQTAEAK
+1690 SIVFDATQTAEATK
-1703 GNEIKNVIWK
+1703 GNETKNVIWK
-1713 SNRSTTKGIT
+1713 SNRSATKGIT

-1730 LDEEL
+1730 LDKEL

-1747 QINKLNDYVE
+1747 QINELNDYVE

-1769 NSENK
+1769 NSGIK

-1796 SGDWNSITDINEI
+1796 SGDWNAITDINEI

-1845 DNINNK
+1845 DNINNA
-1851 YSNKGYLDNEYLNN
+1851 YLNN

-1893 NAVGRRMKTSIV
+1893 NAVGRRMETSIV

-1917 DEAKAENVAVMPPFG
+1917 DEAKAEDVAVMPPFG
-1932 IGQVFYYILTIVIAG
+1932 IGQVFYYVLTIVIAG

>member
-46 LNANQEDNLNWENE
+46 LNANQEDNLNWGNE
-60 TDFEVNREEIQGGG
+60 TGFEVDPDNLQSNG
-74 FQVPKIEGRAIYCT
+74 FEVPKVEGRAIYCT
-88 ERDVTLAMTSA
+88 ERGVTLAMNSN
-99 MWRGESNEYTY
+99 MYRGTNTAYSY
-110 YWSTPKVENIFN
+110 YNWGPKIVSNIFD
-122 PANVDKEGRI
+122 PANGNL
-132 WSKELSKNEI
+132 WSRKLTDTEI
-142 DAINSTGDFVN
+142 RAINNVKDFG
-153 SLDSAIRTRGY
+153 LLATIRTRGY

-220 LDGSKAEFVR
+220 LDGSKAKFVR

-237 QLYNEAIKYGK
+237 QLYNEAKAYRR
-248 FKERVNNA
+248 FKNGVNKA
-256 LSNDGNYATN
+256 LSNGGSYATN
-266 LTDVDNITSEYY
+266 LTDVDNMTSEYY
-278 TSNSNKYIKVGP
+278 TSNSNEYIKVGP

-298 KYLNEEIIFG
+298 KYKDEKIIFG

-327 QKIKVNKIIT
+327 QKIKVEKIIT
-337 DDKIANTK
+337 NDNERNTK

-377 ILIPKTELEAD
+377 ILIPKTELEDD

-393 HFTWMEAKGEE
+393 HFTWMEAKGEK
-404 CVKNGISYQISEGSL
+404 CVKNGISYQISEDSL
-419 EKKNRITRLKPNK
+419 KKSNGKTKLKPDANNK
-432 DKKIKFEATFTQQLT
+432 IEFEATFTQQLT
-447 EFNGERELKEF
+447 EFNGERKLKEF

-654 PILGLNSEEEDHFK
+654 PILGLNSEGEDHFK

-788 LMPADSVTN
+788 LMPDDSVTN

-877 TGGKNTGTGTNTG
+877 AGGKNTGTGTNTG

-899 EWFEKWKTNSKA
+899 EWFEKWKANSKA
-911 SELETNTGKNT
+911 SEFETNTGKNT

-1147 DYMNDYTNAIKE
+1147 DYMNDYTNAIKD

-1222 SLETQIIEVVDYYDD
+1222 SLETQITEVVDYYDD

-1249 GKNISNDKSSA
+1249 GKNISKDKSSA

-1419 SGCVWEDAKTGK
+1419 DGCVWEDNNK
-1431 ASLGNGIRDSGEK
+1431 NGIRDSGEEK
-1444 RIAGV
+1444 IAGV
-1449 KVALCTREDKINDQ
+1449 KVALCTRINDQ
-1463 LSTGEKQVDW
+1463 LGTGEKQVDW

-1522 TVLTNNKENE
+1522 TILTNNKENE

-1556 FQAGFE
+1556 FQANLE
-1562 NGYDIENV
+1562 NGEYDLEKIRE
-1570 DYDKS
+1570 YDKN
-1575 LNEAH
+1575 LNDKY
-1580 VSKAIDD
+1580 VSDAIDD
-1587 WARVEE
+1587 WDRVKE
-1593 VNKYSKIQTN
+1593 VNEYSKIQTN

-1636 TNTWKIAKTQK
+1636 TNTWKIAKTP
-1647 IKIEGRR
+1647 KIEVTEVK
-1654 GGEKIE
+1654 GGERIP

-1690 SIVFDATQTAEAK
+1690 SIVFDATQTAEATK

-1713 SNRSTTKGIT
+1713 SNRIATKGIT

-1730 LDEEL
+1730 LDKEL
-1735 MYGATIQITYKM
+1735 MYGATIQIMYKM
-1747 QINKLNDYVE
+1747 QINELKNYVE

-1764 AKGRT
+1764 AKDRT
-1769 NSENK
+1769 NSGTK
-1774 VESKAKK
+1774 VESGAKK

-1796 SGDWNSITDINEI
+1796 SGNWNAITDINEI

-1816 GENINNNLVNYRLK
+1816 DENINNNLVNYRLK
-1830 DTISSQSNTISKIEA
+1830 DTISSQSNTICKIERP
-1845 DNINNK
+1845 DNTEDK
-1851 YSNKGYLDNEYLNN
+1851 KAYLDNDYLNN

-1893 NAVGRRMKTSIV
+1893 NAVGRRMETSIV
-1905 GNFNPANDPVEN
+1905 GNFTPANDPVEN

-1932 IGQVFYYILTIVIAG
+1932 IGQVFYYVLTIVIAG

>member
-41 IYSAM
+41 VYSAM
-46 LNANQEDNLNWENE
+46 LNANQEDNLNWGNE
-60 TDFEVNREEIQGGG
+60 TGFEVDPDNIQSNG
-74 FQVPKIEGRAIYCT
+74 FEVPKVEGRAIYCT
-88 ERDVTLAMTSA
+88 ERGVTLAMNSN
-99 MWRGESNEYTY
+99 MYRGTNKAYSY
-110 YWSTPKVENIFN
+110 YNWGPKIVSNIFD
-122 PANVDKEGRI
+122 PANGM
-132 WSKELSKNEI
+132 WSKTLTDDEI
-142 DAINSTGDFVN
+142 EAINNVKDFG
-153 SLDSAIRTRGY
+153 LLATIRTRGY

-192 RKQIVMWMLQITGGI
+192 RKQIVMWMLIDGGV
-207 NVDNAETIIAKLK
+207 NTENAETIIER
-220 LDGSKAEFVR
+220 LDIDGGKAQFVR
-230 SDIEAIK
+230 DNVDAIK
-237 QLYNEAIKYGK
+237 QLYYEAIAYGK

-278 TSNSNKYIKVGP
+278 PSNSKEYIKVGP

-298 KYLNEEIIFG
+298 KYKDEKIIFG

-337 DDKIANTK
+337 DDEVNNTK
-345 NFRPCEESDPVSGLY
+345 NFKPCEESDPVSGLY
-360 VEHTTDFMRP
+360 VEHTKTAMKP

-393 HFTWMEAKGEE
+393 HFTWMEAKGEK
-404 CVKNGISYQISEGSL
+404 CVKNGISYKISEDSL
-419 EKKNRITRLKPNK
+419 
-432 DKKIKFEATFTQQLT
+432 KKINRKTKLNPDANKKIEFEATFTQQLT
-447 EFNGERELKEF
+447 EFNGERKLKEF

-788 LMPADSVTN
+788 LMPADNVTN

-899 EWFEKWKTNSKA
+899 EWFEKWKANSKA

-995 GYKYNKYGTLDYDD
+995 GYKYNQYGTLDYDD

-1139 EKALYYIK
+1139 EKALYNIK
-1147 DYMNDYTNAIKE
+1147 DYMNDYTNAIKD

-1222 SLETQIIEVVDYYDD
+1222 SLETQITEVVDYYDD

-1350 TTVAGLIDVNST
+1350 TTVAGLVDVNST

-1390 TIDDG
+1390 TIT
-1395 DDPTPPDSD
+1395 DDPTPPDPD
-1404 TPPDSNTPIDSTNII
+1404 TPPDPNTPIDSTNII

-1489 VKEETTDQNGE
+1489 VKEETTDQNGK

-1505 VEKGDYYVLFGY
+1505 VKKGDYYVLFGY

-1522 TVLTNNKENE
+1522 TILTNNKENE

-1537 GKTGS
+1537 EKTGS

-1556 FQAGFE
+1556 FQANLE
-1562 NGYDIENV
+1562 NGEYDLEKIKE
-1570 DYDKS
+1570 YDKN
-1575 LNEAH
+1575 LNDKY
-1580 VSKAIDD
+1580 VSDAIDD
-1587 WARVEE
+1587 WERVKE
-1593 VNKYSKIQTN
+1593 VNEYSKIQTN

-1636 TNTWKIAKTQK
+1636 TNTWKIAKTP
-1647 IKIEGRR
+1647 KIEVKEVK
-1654 GGEKIE
+1654 GGERIP

-1690 SIVFDATQTAEAK
+1690 SIVFDATQTAEATK

-1713 SNRSTTKGIT
+1713 SNRIATKGIT

-1747 QINKLNDYVE
+1747 QINEKNDDYVE

-1769 NSENK
+1769 NSGIK

-1845 DNINNK
+1845 NNINNA
-1851 YSNKGYLDNEYLNN
+1851 YLNN

-1874 TKEGAQGGYECKVE
+1874 TKESAQGGYECKVE

-1893 NAVGRRMKTSIV
+1893 NAVGRRMETSIV

-1917 DEAKAENVAVMPPFG
+1917 DEAKAEDVAVMPPFG
-1932 IGQVFYYILTIVIAG
+1932 IGQVFYYVLTVVIAG

>member
-46 LNANQEDNLNWENE
+46 LNANQEDNLNWGNE
-60 TDFEVNREEIQGGG
+60 TGFEVDPDNLQSNG
-74 FQVPKIEGRAIYCT
+74 FEVPKVEGRAIYCT
-88 ERDVTLAMTSA
+88 ERGVTLAMNSN
-99 MWRGESNEYTY
+99 MYRGTNTAYSY
-110 YWSTPKVENIFN
+110 YNWGPKIVSNIFD
-122 PANVDKEGRI
+122 PANGNL
-132 WSKELSKNEI
+132 WSRKLTDTEI
-142 DAINSTGDFVN
+142 RAINNVKDFG
-153 SLDSAIRTRGY
+153 LLATIRTRGY

-220 LDGSKAEFVR
+220 LDGSKAKFVR

-237 QLYNEAIKYGK
+237 QLYNEAKAYRR
-248 FKERVNNA
+248 FKNGVNKA
-256 LSNDGNYATN
+256 LSNGGSYATN
-266 LTDVDNITSEYY
+266 LTDVDNMTSEYY
-278 TSNSNKYIKVGP
+278 TSNSNEYIKVGP

-298 KYLNEEIIFG
+298 KYKDEKIIFG

-327 QKIKVNKIIT
+327 QKIKVEKIIT
-337 DDKIANTK
+337 NDNERNTK

-377 ILIPKTELEAD
+377 ILIPKTELEDD

-393 HFTWMEAKGEE
+393 HFTWMEAKGEK
-404 CVKNGISYQISEGSL
+404 CVKNGISYQISEDSL
-419 EKKNRITRLKPNK
+419 KKSNGKTKLKPDANNK
-432 DKKIKFEATFTQQLT
+432 IEFEATFTQQLT
-447 EFNGERELKEF
+447 EFNGERKLKEF

-473 YYVSIRKIGEG
+473 YSINMRKIDEKGD
-484 GKGLEGAEFLI
+484 GLEGAEFLI
-495 NGVSYG
+495 NGLLTYVSDK
-501 TNEDGYIENED
+501 DGYI
-512 GDILMEQL
+512 LRSHQV

-564 DRIEIVSSNSNAKVT
+564 DRIEIVSANSNAKVT
-579 FNKENKT
+579 FNKENQT
-586 ITVQIKNIEKP
+586 ITVQIKNIKANPENP
-597 DPNNP
+597 D
-602 NDLLDTY
+602 DLLDTY
-609 EIKAKKVDE
+609 EIKAKKVNE
-618 QGKGLAGAKFN
+618 QGNGLAGAKFN

-654 PILGLNSEEEDHFK
+654 PMLELNSEGEDHFK

-717 TIELNGRG
+717 TIEINGRG
-725 EISIVIPNQKDIK
+725 EISIVIPNQKNIK

-899 EWFEKWKTNSKA
+899 EWFEKWKANSKA

-978 KTSKGVA
+978 KTSKGVT

-1032 NGHYPN
+1032 NRHYPN

-1045 YRSIVGDMNDD
+1045 YRSIVGDMNDN

-1125 TSNGNSLTT
+1125 TNTKNGNSDKTV
-1134 PFNSK
+1134 FNGK
-1139 EKALYYIK
+1139 TYALDSIK
-1147 DYMNDYTNAIKE
+1147 DYINDYTNAIKD

-1222 SLETQIIEVVDYYDD
+1222 SLETQITEVVDYYDD

-1249 GKNISNDKSSA
+1249 GKNISKDKSSA

-1350 TTVAGLIDVNST
+1350 TTVAGLVDVNST

-1390 TIDDG
+1390 TIT
-1395 DDPTPPDSD
+1395 DDPTPPDH
-1404 TPPDSNTPIDSTNII
+1404 NTPIDSTNII
-1419 SGCVWEDAKTGK
+1419 SGCVWEDAKTEK

-1444 RIAGV
+1444 GIAGV
-1449 KVALCTREDKINDQ
+1449 KVALCKKYERNDSTQQAAGDEKLGWIKEYNDK
-1463 LSTGEKQVDW
+1463 
-1473 IQRYNEKNYN
+1473 RYNKEYIYKSVADEYTTGKDG
-1483 KYTYKV
+1483 KYSFE
-1489 VKEETTDQNGE
+1489 VKE
-1500 YSFKD
+1500 S
-1505 VEKGDYYVLFGY
+1505 GDYYVLFGY

-1522 TVLTNNKENE
+1522 TVLTNDEDNE

-1647 IKIEGRR
+1647 IKIKN
-1654 GGEKIE
+1654 GEKIE

-1690 SIVFDATQTAEAK
+1690 SIVFDATQTAEATK
-1703 GNEIKNVIWK
+1703 GNETKNVIWK

-1747 QINKLNDYVE
+1747 QINELNDYVE

-1769 NSENK
+1769 NSGIK

-1796 SGDWNSITDINEI
+1796 SGDWNAITDINEI

-1845 DNINNK
+1845 DNINNA
-1851 YSNKGYLDNEYLNN
+1851 YLNN

-1874 TKEGAQGGYECKVE
+1874 TKESAQGGYECKVE

-1893 NAVGRRMKTSIV
+1893 NAVGRRMETSIV

-1917 DEAKAENVAVMPPFG
+1917 DEAKAEDVAVMPPFG
-1932 IGQVFYYILTIVIAG
+1932 IGQVFYYVLTIVIAG

>member
-46 LNANQEDNLNWENE
+46 LNANQEDNLNWGNE
-60 TDFEVNREEIQGGG
+60 TGFEVDPDNMQSNG
-74 FQVPKIEGRAIYCT
+74 FEVPKVEGRAIYCT
-88 ERDVTLAMTSA
+88 ERGVNLAMNSN
-99 MWRGESNEYTY
+99 MYRGTNTAYSY
-110 YWSTPKVENIFN
+110 YNWGPKIVSNIFD
-122 PANVDKEGRI
+122 PANGNL
-132 WSKELSKNEI
+132 WSRELTDTEI
-142 DAINSTGDFVN
+142 SAINNVKDFG
-153 SLDSAIRTRGY
+153 LLATIRTRGY

-192 RKQIVMWMLQITGGI
+192 RKQIVMWMLQITGVI

-237 QLYNEAIKYGK
+237 QLYNEAKAYRR
-248 FKERVNNA
+248 FKNGVNKA
-256 LSNDGNYATN
+256 LSNGGSYATN
-266 LTDVDNITSEYY
+266 LTDVDNMTSEYY
-278 TSNSNKYIKVGP
+278 TSNSNEYIKVGP

-298 KYLNEEIIFG
+298 KYKDEKIIFG

-327 QKIKVNKIIT
+327 QKIKVEKIIT
-337 DDKIANTK
+337 NDNERNTK

-377 ILIPKTELEAD
+377 ILIPKTELEDD

-393 HFTWMEAKGEE
+393 HFTWMEAKGEK
-404 CVKNGISYQISEGSL
+404 CVKNGISYQISKDSL
-419 EKKNRITRLKPNK
+419 KKCNGKTKLKPDANNK
-432 DKKIKFEATFTQQLT
+432 IEFKATFTQQLT
-447 EFNGERELKEF
+447 EFNGERKLKEF

-473 YYVSIRKIGEG
+473 YSINMRKIDEKGD
-484 GKGLEGAEFLI
+484 GLEGAEFLI
-495 NGVSYG
+495 NGLLTYVSDK
-501 TNEDGYIENED
+501 DGYI
-512 GDILMEQL
+512 LRSHQV

-564 DRIEIVSSNSNAKVT
+564 DRIEIVSANSNAKVT
-579 FNKENKT
+579 FNKENQT
-586 ITVQIKNIEKP
+586 ITVQIKNIKANPENP
-597 DPNNP
+597 D
-602 NDLLDTY
+602 DLLDTY
-609 EIKAKKVDE
+609 EIKARKVNE
-618 QGKGLAGAKFN
+618 QGNGLAGAKFN

-654 PILGLNSEEEDHFK
+654 PMLGLNSEGEDHFK

-899 EWFEKWKTNSKA
+899 EWFEKWKANSKA
-911 SELETNTGKNT
+911 SEYETNTGRIT

-1032 NGHYPN
+1032 NRHYPN

-1045 YRSIVGDMNDD
+1045 YRSIVGDMNDN

-1125 TSNGNSLTT
+1125 TNTKNGNSDKTV
-1134 PFNSK
+1134 FNGK
-1139 EKALYYIK
+1139 TYALDSIK
-1147 DYMNDYTNAIKE
+1147 DYINDYTNAIKD

-1222 SLETQIIEVVDYYDD
+1222 SLETQITEVVDYYDD

-1249 GKNISNDKSSA
+1249 GKNISKDKSSA

-1298 LTYKVKRMALQGFEG
+1298 LTYKVKRMALQGSEG

-1350 TTVAGLIDVNST
+1350 TTVAGLVDVNST

-1390 TIDDG
+1390 TIT
-1395 DDPTPPDSD
+1395 DDPTPP
-1404 TPPDSNTPIDSTNII
+1404 DSTNII
-1419 SGCVWEDAKTGK
+1419 SGCVWEDNNK
-1431 ASLGNGIRDSGEK
+1431 NGIRDSGED

-1449 KVALCTREDKINDQ
+1449 KVALCKKYERNDSTQQAAGDEKLGWIKEYNDKRYNKEYIYKSVADEYT
-1463 LSTGEKQVDW
+1463 TGEDG
-1473 IQRYNEKNYN
+1473 
-1483 KYTYKV
+1483 KYSFE
-1489 VKEETTDQNGE
+1489 VKE
-1500 YSFKD
+1500 S
-1505 VEKGDYYVLFGY
+1505 GDYYVLFGY

-1647 IKIEGRR
+1647 IKIEGRKN
-1654 GGEKIE
+1654 GEKIE

-1690 SIVFDATQTAEAK
+1690 SIVFDATQTAEATK
-1703 GNEIKNVIWK
+1703 GNETKNVIWK

-1735 MYGATIQITYKM
+1735 MYGATIQIMYKM
-1747 QINKLNDYVE
+1747 QINELKNYVE

-1764 AKGRT
+1764 AKGST
-1769 NSENK
+1769 NSGIK

-1788 KMQFNKTQ
+1788 KMQL
-1796 SGDWNSITDINEI
+1796 NEAGNWKNTNIDTI
-1809 IPAEEKD
+1809 IS
-1816 GENINNNLVNYRLK
+1816 NNLVNDKLK
-1830 DTISSQSNTISKIEA
+1830 DTISSQSNTVSKIEA
-1845 DNINNK
+1845 DNINNA
-1851 YSNKGYLDNEYLNN
+1851 YLNN

-1874 TKEGAQGGYECKVE
+1874 TKESAQGGYECKVE

-1893 NAVGRRMKTSIV
+1893 NAVGRRMETSIV

-1917 DEAKAENVAVMPPFG
+1917 DEAKAEDVAVMPPFG
-1932 IGQVFYYILTIVIAG
+1932 IGQVFYYVLTIVIAG

>member
-41 IYSAM
+41 VYSAM
-46 LNANQEDNLNWENE
+46 LNANQEDNLNWGNE
-60 TDFEVNREEIQGGG
+60 TGFEVDPDNIQSNG
-74 FQVPKIEGRAIYCT
+74 FEVPKVEGRAIYCT
-88 ERDVTLAMTSA
+88 QRDVTLAMTSA
-99 MWRGESNEYTY
+99 MWRGESSAYTY
-110 YWSTPKVENIFN
+110 YWSTPKVEDIFN
-122 PANVDKEGRI
+122 PANGNL
-132 WSKELSKNEI
+132 WSRKLTDTEI
-142 DAINSTGDFVN
+142 RAINNVN
-153 SLDSAIRTRGY
+153 NFGLPATIRTRGY

-192 RKQIVMWMLQITGGI
+192 RKQIVMWMLQITGVI

-237 QLYNEAIKYGK
+237 QLYNEAKAYGR
-248 FKERVNNA
+248 FKNGVNKA
-256 LSNDGNYATN
+256 LSNGGSYATN

-278 TSNSNKYIKVGP
+278 TSNSNEYIKVGP

-298 KYLNEEIIFG
+298 KYKDEKIIFG

-327 QKIKVNKIIT
+327 QKIKVEKIIT
-337 DDKIANTK
+337 NDNERNTK
-345 NFRPCEESDPVSGLY
+345 NFKPCEESDPVSGLY

-377 ILIPKTELEAD
+377 ILIPKTELEDD

-393 HFTWMEAKGEE
+393 HFTWMEAKGEK
-404 CVKNGISYQISEGSL
+404 CVKNGISYQISEDSL
-419 EKKNRITRLKPNK
+419 KKSNGKTKLKLDAN
-432 DKKIKFEATFTQQLT
+432 KKIEFEATFTQQLT
-447 EFNGERELKEF
+447 EFNGERKLKEF

-473 YYVSIRKIGEG
+473 YSINMRKIDEKGD
-484 GKGLEGAEFLI
+484 GLEGAEFLI
-495 NGVSYG
+495 NGLLTYVSDK
-501 TNEDGYIENED
+501 DGYI
-512 GDILMEQL
+512 LRSHQV

-525 TETWTVEEKSAPEG
+525 TETWTVEEKSTPEG

-564 DRIEIVSSNSNAKVT
+564 DRIEIVSANSNAKVT
-579 FNKENKT
+579 FNKENQT
-586 ITVQIKNIEKP
+586 ITVQIKNIKANPENP
-597 DPNNP
+597 D
-602 NDLLDTY
+602 DLLDTY
-609 EIKAKKVDE
+609 EIKAKKVNE
-618 QGKGLAGAKFN
+618 QGNGLAGAKFN

-639 ATSNENGDLVISGQT
+639 ATSNENGDLVISGQI
-654 PILGLNSEEEDHFK
+654 PILGLNSEGEDHFK

-776 VSLYTEDMKLAE
+776 VSLYTGDMKLAE

-869 RDNGNSGS
+869 RDNGNSGN

-899 EWFEKWKTNSKA
+899 EWFEKWKANSKA
-911 SELETNTGKNT
+911 SEYETNTGRIT

-1017 SEGLISQKIKEFIVA
+1017 SEGLISQKVKEFIVA

-1045 YRSIVGDMNDD
+1045 YRSIVGDMNDN

-1139 EKALYYIK
+1139 EKALYNIK
-1147 DYMNDYTNAIKE
+1147 DYMNDYTNAIKD

-1222 SLETQIIEVVDYYDD
+1222 SLETQITEVVDYYDD

-1298 LTYKVKRMALQGFEG
+1298 LTYKVKRMALQGFGG

-1350 TTVAGLIDVNST
+1350 TTVAGLVDVNST

-1390 TIDDG
+1390 TIT
-1395 DDPTPPDSD
+1395 DDPTPPDPD
-1404 TPPDSNTPIDSTNII
+1404 TPPDPNTPIDSTNII

-1463 LSTGEKQVDW
+1463 LSKGEKQVDW

-1505 VEKGDYYVLFGY
+1505 VKKGDYYVLFGY

-1556 FQAGFE
+1556 FQANLE
-1562 NGYDIENV
+1562 NGEYDLEEIKE
-1570 DYDKS
+1570 YDKN
-1575 LNEAH
+1575 LNDKY
-1580 VSKAIDD
+1580 VSDAIDD
-1587 WARVEE
+1587 WGRVKE
-1593 VNKYSKIQTN
+1593 VNEYSKIQTN

-1636 TNTWKIAKTQK
+1636 TNTWKIAKTP
-1647 IKIEGRR
+1647 KIEVTEVK
-1654 GGEKIE
+1654 GGERIP

-1690 SIVFDATQTAEAK
+1690 SIVFDATQTAEATK

-1713 SNRSTTKGIT
+1713 SNRIATKGIT

-1747 QINKLNDYVE
+1747 QINEKNDDYVE

-1769 NSENK
+1769 NSGTK
-1774 VESKAKK
+1774 VESGAKK

-1796 SGDWNSITDINEI
+1796 SGNWNAITDINEI

-1816 GENINNNLVNYRLK
+1816 DENINNNLVNYRLK
-1830 DTISSQSNTISKIEA
+1830 DTISSQSNTICKIERP
-1845 DNINNK
+1845 NNTEDK
-1851 YSNKGYLDNEYLNN
+1851 EAYLNNAYLNN

-1932 IGQVFYYILTIVIAG
+1932 IGQVFYYVLTVVIAG

>member
-46 LNANQEDNLNWENE
+46 LNANQEDNLNWGNE
-60 TDFEVNREEIQGGG
+60 TGFEVDPDNLQSNG
-74 FQVPKIEGRAIYCT
+74 FEVPKVEGRAIYCT
-88 ERDVTLAMTSA
+88 ERGVTLAMNSN
-99 MWRGESNEYTY
+99 MYRGTNTAYSY
-110 YWSTPKVENIFN
+110 YNWGPKIVSNIFD
-122 PANVDKEGRI
+122 PANGNL
-132 WSKELSKNEI
+132 WSRKLTDTEI
-142 DAINSTGDFVN
+142 RAINNVKDFG
-153 SLDSAIRTRGY
+153 LLATIRTRGY

-220 LDGSKAEFVR
+220 LDGSKAKFVR

-237 QLYNEAIKYGK
+237 QLYNEAKAYRR
-248 FKERVNNA
+248 FKNGVNKA
-256 LSNDGNYATN
+256 LSNGGSYATN
-266 LTDVDNITSEYY
+266 LTDVDNMTSEYY
-278 TSNSNKYIKVGP
+278 TSNSNEYIKVGP

-298 KYLNEEIIFG
+298 KYKDEKIIFG

-327 QKIKVNKIIT
+327 QKIKVEKIIT
-337 DDKIANTK
+337 NDNERNTK

-377 ILIPKTELEAD
+377 ILIPKTELEDD

-393 HFTWMEAKGEE
+393 HFTWMEAKGEK
-404 CVKNGISYQISEGSL
+404 CVKNGISYQISEDSL
-419 EKKNRITRLKPNK
+419 KKSNGKTKLKPDANNK
-432 DKKIKFEATFTQQLT
+432 IEFEATFTQQLT
-447 EFNGERELKEF
+447 EFNGERKLKEF

-473 YYVSIRKIGEG
+473 YSINMRKIDEKGD
-484 GKGLEGAEFLI
+484 GLEGAEFLI
-495 NGVSYG
+495 NGLLTYVSDK
-501 TNEDGYIENED
+501 DGYI
-512 GDILMEQL
+512 LRSHQV

-564 DRIEIVSSNSNAKVT
+564 DRIEIVSANSNAKVT
-579 FNKENKT
+579 FNKENQT
-586 ITVQIKNIEKP
+586 ITVQIKNIKANPENP
-597 DPNNP
+597 D
-602 NDLLDTY
+602 DLLDTY
-609 EIKAKKVDE
+609 EIKARKVNE
-618 QGKGLAGAKFN
+618 QGNGLAGAKFN

-654 PILGLNSEEEDHFK
+654 PMLGLNSEGEDHFK

-899 EWFEKWKTNSKA
+899 KWFEKWKANSKA
-911 SELETNTGKNT
+911 SEYETNTGRIT

-1045 YRSIVGDMNDD
+1045 YRSIVGDMNDN

-1139 EKALYYIK
+1139 EKALYNIK
-1147 DYMNDYTNAIKE
+1147 DYMNDYTNAIKD

-1195 IKQSEYMGQRNLE
+1195 IKQSEYIGQRNLE

-1222 SLETQIIEVVDYYDD
+1222 SLETQITEVVDYYDD

-1249 GKNISNDKSSA
+1249 GKNISKDKSSA

-1313 YINIGEKTN
+1313 YVNIGEKTN

-1350 TTVAGLIDVNST
+1350 TTVAGLVDVNST

-1390 TIDDG
+1390 TIT
-1395 DDPTPPDSD
+1395 DDPTPPDPD
-1404 TPPDSNTPIDSTNII
+1404 TPPDPNTPIDSTNII
-1419 SGCVWEDAKTGK
+1419 SGCVWEDNNK
-1431 ASLGNGIRDSGEK
+1431 NGIRDSGEEK
-1444 RIAGV
+1444 IAGV
-1449 KVALCTREDKINDQ
+1449 KVALCTRINDQ
-1463 LSTGEKQVDW
+1463 LGTGEKQVDW

-1500 YSFKD
+1500 YRFKD
-1505 VEKGDYYVLFGY
+1505 VEKGYYYVLFGY

-1556 FQAGFE
+1556 FQANLE
-1562 NGYDIENV
+1562 NGEYDLEKIKE
-1570 DYDKS
+1570 YDKN
-1575 LNEAH
+1575 LNDKY
-1580 VSKAIDD
+1580 VSDAIDD
-1587 WARVEE
+1587 WERVKE
-1593 VNKYSKIQTN
+1593 VNEYSKIQTN

-1636 TNTWKIAKTQK
+1636 TNTWKIAKTP
-1647 IKIEGRR
+1647 KIEVTEVK
-1654 GGEKIE
+1654 GGERIP
-1660 NVDLGLVERPITQLQ
+1660 NVDLGLVERPKTQLQ

-1690 SIVFDATQTAEAK
+1690 SIVFDATQTAEATK
-1703 GNEIKNVIWK
+1703 GNETKNVIWK

-1747 QINKLNDYVE
+1747 QINEKNDDYVE

-1769 NSENK
+1769 NSGIK

-1796 SGDWNSITDINEI
+1796 SGDWNAITDINEI

-1845 DNINNK
+1845 DNINN
-1851 YSNKGYLDNEYLNN
+1851 DYLNN

-1874 TKEGAQGGYECKVE
+1874 TKESAQGGYECKVE

-1893 NAVGRRMKTSIV
+1893 NAVGRRMETSIV
-1905 GNFNPANDPVEN
+1905 GNFNPANNPVEN
-1917 DEAKAENVAVMPPFG
+1917 DEAKAEDVAVMPPFG
-1932 IGQVFYYILTIVIAG
+1932 IGQVFYYVLTIVIAG

>member
-41 IYSAM
+41 VYSAM
-46 LNANQEDNLNWENE
+46 LNANQEDNLNWGNE
-60 TDFEVNREEIQGGG
+60 TGFEVDPDNIQSNG
-74 FQVPKIEGRAIYCT
+74 FEVPKVEGRAIYCT
-88 ERDVTLAMTSA
+88 ERGVTLAMNSN
-99 MWRGESNEYTY
+99 MYRGTNKAYSY
-110 YWSTPKVENIFN
+110 YNWGPKIVSNIFD
-122 PANVDKEGRI
+122 PANGM
-132 WSKELSKNEI
+132 WSKTLTDDEI
-142 DAINSTGDFVN
+142 EAINNVKDFG
-153 SLDSAIRTRGY
+153 LLATIRTRGY

-192 RKQIVMWMLQITGGI
+192 RKQIVMWMLIDGGV
-207 NVDNAETIIAKLK
+207 NTENAETIIER
-220 LDGSKAEFVR
+220 LDIDGGKAQFVR
-230 SDIEAIK
+230 DNVDAIK
-237 QLYNEAIKYGK
+237 QLYYEAIAYGK

-278 TSNSNKYIKVGP
+278 PSNSKEYIKVGP

-298 KYLNEEIIFG
+298 KYKDEKIIFG

-337 DDKIANTK
+337 DDEVNNTK
-345 NFRPCEESDPVSGLY
+345 NFKPCEESDPVSGLY
-360 VEHTTDFMRP
+360 VEHTKTAMKP

-393 HFTWMEAKGEE
+393 HFTWMEAKGEK
-404 CVKNGISYQISEGSL
+404 CVKNGISYQISEDSL
-419 EKKNRITRLKPNK
+419 KKSNGKTKLKPDAN
-432 DKKIKFEATFTQQLT
+432 KKIEFEATFTQQLT
-447 EFNGERELKEF
+447 EFNGERKLKEF

-473 YYVSIRKIGEG
+473 YSINMRKIYEDENGVEH
-484 GKGLEGAEFLI
+484 GLEGAEFLI
-495 NGVSYG
+495 NGLLTYVSD
-501 TNEDGYIENED
+501 EDGYILR
-512 GDILMEQL
+512 GQQI

-525 TETWTVEEKSAPEG
+525 TETWTVEEKIAPAG
-539 YITQPLKIVFN
+539 YIVQPLKIVFN

-564 DRIEIVSSNSNAKVT
+564 DRIEIVSSNSNAEVT
-579 FNKENKT
+579 FNKEDQT
-586 ITVQIKNIEKP
+586 ITVKIKNIK
-597 DPNNP
+597 NP
-602 NDLLDTY
+602 NPDNPDDLLNTY
-609 EIKAKKVDE
+609 KIKAKKVDE
-618 QGKGLAGAKFN
+618 QGNGLAGAKFK

-654 PILGLNSEEEDHFK
+654 PTLLLNSEGEDHFK

-706 GIINVNAPEGV
+706 IVNVNTPEGV
-717 TIELNGRG
+717 IIGLSGSG
-725 EISIVIPNQKDIK
+725 EISIVISNQKDIP

-788 LMPADSVTN
+788 LMPDDSVTN

-899 EWFEKWKTNSKA
+899 EWFEKWKANSKA

-995 GYKYNKYGTLDYDD
+995 GYKYNQYGTLDYDD

-1139 EKALYYIK
+1139 EKALYNIK
-1147 DYMNDYTNAIKE
+1147 DYMNDYTNAIKD

-1222 SLETQIIEVVDYYDD
+1222 SLETQITEVVDYYDD

-1298 LTYKVKRMALQGFEG
+1298 LTYKVKRMALQGFGG

-1350 TTVAGLIDVNST
+1350 TTVAGLVDVNST

-1390 TIDDG
+1390 TIT
-1395 DDPTPPDSD
+1395 DDPTPPDPD
-1404 TPPDSNTPIDSTNII
+1404 TPPDPNTPIDSTNII

-1505 VEKGDYYVLFGY
+1505 VKKGDYYVLFGY

-1522 TVLTNNKENE
+1522 TILTNNKENE

-1556 FQAGFE
+1556 FQANLE
-1562 NGYDIENV
+1562 NGEYDLEEIKE
-1570 DYDKS
+1570 YDKN
-1575 LNEAH
+1575 LNDKY
-1580 VSKAIDD
+1580 VSDAIDD
-1587 WARVEE
+1587 WDRVKE
-1593 VNKYSKIQTN
+1593 VNEYSKIQTN

-1636 TNTWKIAKTQK
+1636 TNTWKIAKTP
-1647 IKIEGRR
+1647 KIEVTEVK
-1654 GGEKIE
+1654 GGERIP

-1690 SIVFDATQTAEAK
+1690 SIVFDATQTAEAT
-1703 GNEIKNVIWK
+1703 KNVIWK
-1713 SNRSTTKGIT
+1713 SNRIATKGIT

-1747 QINKLNDYVE
+1747 QINEKNDDYVE

-1769 NSENK
+1769 NSGIK

-1845 DNINNK
+1845 NNIN
-1851 YSNKGYLDNEYLNN
+1851 NEYLNH

-1893 NAVGRRMKTSIV
+1893 NAVGRRMETSIV
-1905 GNFNPANDPVEN
+1905 GNFNPANNPVEN
-1917 DEAKAENVAVMPPFG
+1917 DEAKAEDVAVMPPFG

>member
-46 LNANQEDNLNWENE
+46 LNANQEDNLNWGNE
-60 TDFEVNREEIQGGG
+60 TGFEVDPDNLQSNG
-74 FQVPKIEGRAIYCT
+74 FEVPKVEGRAIYCT
-88 ERDVTLAMTSA
+88 ERGVTLAMNSN
-99 MWRGESNEYTY
+99 MYRGTNTAYSY
-110 YWSTPKVENIFN
+110 YNWGPKIVSNIFD
-122 PANVDKEGRI
+122 PANGNL
-132 WSKELSKNEI
+132 WSRELTDTEI
-142 DAINSTGDFVN
+142 GAINNVKDFG
-153 SLDSAIRTRGY
+153 LLATIRTRGY

-220 LDGSKAEFVR
+220 LDGSKAKFVR

-237 QLYNEAIKYGK
+237 QLYNEAKAYRR
-248 FKERVNNA
+248 FKNGVNKA
-256 LSNDGNYATN
+256 LSNGGSYATN
-266 LTDVDNITSEYY
+266 LTDVDNMTSEYY
-278 TSNSNKYIKVGP
+278 TSNSNEYIKVGP

-298 KYLNEEIIFG
+298 KYKDEKIIFG

-327 QKIKVNKIIT
+327 QKIKVEKIIT
-337 DDKIANTK
+337 NDNERNTK

-377 ILIPKTELEAD
+377 ILIPKTELEDD

-393 HFTWMEAKGEE
+393 HFTWMEAKGEK
-404 CVKNGISYQISEGSL
+404 CVKNGISYQISKDSL
-419 EKKNRITRLKPNK
+419 KKSNGKTKLKPDANNK
-432 DKKIKFEATFTQQLT
+432 IEFKATFTQQLT
-447 EFNGERELKEF
+447 EFNGERKLKEF

-473 YYVSIRKIGEG
+473 YSINMRKIDEKGD
-484 GKGLEGAEFLI
+484 GLEGAEFLI
-495 NGVSYG
+495 NGLLTYVSDK
-501 TNEDGYIENED
+501 DGYI
-512 GDILMEQL
+512 LRSHQV

-564 DRIEIVSSNSNAKVT
+564 DRIEIVSANSNAKVT
-579 FNKENKT
+579 FNKENQT
-586 ITVQIKNIEKP
+586 ITVQIKNIKANPENP
-597 DPNNP
+597 D
-602 NDLLDTY
+602 DLLDTY
-609 EIKAKKVDE
+609 EIKAKKVNE
-618 QGKGLAGAKFN
+618 QGNGLAGAKFN

-639 ATSNENGDLVISGQT
+639 ATSNENGDLVISGQ
-654 PILGLNSEEEDHFK
+654 PPMLGLNSEGEDHFK

-899 EWFEKWKTNSKA
+899 KWFEKWKANSKA
-911 SELETNTGKNT
+911 SEYETNTGRIT

-1045 YRSIVGDMNDD
+1045 YRSIVGDMNDN

-1139 EKALYYIK
+1139 EKALYNIK
-1147 DYMNDYTNAIKE
+1147 DYMNDYTNAIKD

-1195 IKQSEYMGQRNLE
+1195 IKQSEYIGQRNLE

-1222 SLETQIIEVVDYYDD
+1222 SLETQITEVVDYYDD

-1249 GKNISNDKSSA
+1249 GKNISKDKSSA

-1313 YINIGEKTN
+1313 YVNIGEKTN

-1350 TTVAGLIDVNST
+1350 TTVAGLVDVNST

-1390 TIDDG
+1390 TIT
-1395 DDPTPPDSD
+1395 DDPTPPDPD
-1404 TPPDSNTPIDSTNII
+1404 TPPDPNTPIDSTNII
-1419 SGCVWEDAKTGK
+1419 SGCVWEDNNK
-1431 ASLGNGIRDSGEK
+1431 NGIRDSGEEK
-1444 RIAGV
+1444 IAGV
-1449 KVALCTREDKINDQ
+1449 KVALCTRINDQ
-1463 LSTGEKQVDW
+1463 LGTGEKQVDW

-1500 YSFKD
+1500 YRFKD
-1505 VEKGDYYVLFGY
+1505 VEKGYYYVLFGY

-1556 FQAGFE
+1556 FQANLE
-1562 NGYDIENV
+1562 NGEYDLEKIKE
-1570 DYDKS
+1570 YDKN
-1575 LNEAH
+1575 LNDKY
-1580 VSKAIDD
+1580 VSDAIDD
-1587 WARVEE
+1587 WERVKE
-1593 VNKYSKIQTN
+1593 VNEYSKIQTN

-1636 TNTWKIAKTQK
+1636 TNTWKIAKTP
-1647 IKIEGRR
+1647 KIEVTEVKD
-1654 GGEKIE
+1654 GERIP
-1660 NVDLGLVERPITQLQ
+1660 NVDLGLVERPKTQLQ

-1690 SIVFDATQTAEAK
+1690 SIVFDATQTAEATK
-1703 GNEIKNVIWK
+1703 GNETKNVIWK

-1747 QINKLNDYVE
+1747 QINEKNDDYVE

-1769 NSENK
+1769 NSGIK

-1796 SGDWNSITDINEI
+1796 SGDWNAITDINEI

-1845 DNINNK
+1845 DNINNA
-1851 YSNKGYLDNEYLNN
+1851 YLNN

-1874 TKEGAQGGYECKVE
+1874 TKESAQGGYECKVE

-1893 NAVGRRMKTSIV
+1893 NAVGRRMETSIV

-1917 DEAKAENVAVMPPFG
+1917 DEAKAEDVAVMPPFG
-1932 IGQVFYYILTIVIAG
+1932 IGQVFYYVLTIVIAG

>member
-41 IYSAM
+41 VYSAM
-46 LNANQEDNLNWENE
+46 LNANQEDNLNWGNE
-60 TDFEVNREEIQGGG
+60 TGFEVDPDNIQGNG
-74 FQVPKIEGRAIYCT
+74 FEVPKVEGRAIYCT
-88 ERDVTLAMTSA
+88 ERGVTLAMNSN
-99 MWRGESNEYTY
+99 MYRGTNKAYSY
-110 YWSTPKVENIFN
+110 YNWGPKIVSNIFD
-122 PANVDKEGRI
+122 PANGM
-132 WSKELSKNEI
+132 WSKTLTDDEI
-142 DAINSTGDFVN
+142 KAINNVKDFG
-153 SLDSAIRTRGY
+153 LLATIRTRGY

-192 RKQIVMWMLQITGGI
+192 RKQIVMWMLIDGGV
-207 NVDNAETIIAKLK
+207 NTENAETIIAR
-220 LDGSKAEFVR
+220 LDIDGGKAEFVR

-237 QLYNEAIKYGK
+237 QLYYEAIAYGK

-278 TSNSNKYIKVGP
+278 TNDSNEKYIKVGP

-298 KYLNEEIIFG
+298 KYKDEKIIFG

-337 DDKIANTK
+337 DDEVNNTK
-345 NFRPCEESDPVSGLY
+345 NFKPCEESDPVSGLY
-360 VEHTTDFMRP
+360 VEHTDKKMRP

-393 HFTWMEAKGEE
+393 HFTWMEAKGEK
-404 CVKNGISYQISEGSL
+404 CVKNGISYKISEGSL
-419 EKKNRITRLKPNK
+419 EKKNRITRLKPK
-432 DKKIKFEATFTQQLT
+432 DKKIEFEAAFTQQLT

-473 YYVSIRKIGEG
+473 YSINMRKIYEDENGVEH
-484 GKGLEGAEFLI
+484 GLEGAEFLI
-495 NGVSYG
+495 NGLLTYVSDK
-501 TNEDGYIENED
+501 DGF
-512 GDILMEQL
+512 ILRSHQV

-564 DRIEIVSSNSNAKVT
+564 DRIEIVSANSNAKVT
-579 FNKENKT
+579 FNKENQT

-609 EIKAKKVDE
+609 EIKAKKVNE
-618 QGKGLAGAKFN
+618 QGNGLAGAKFN

-654 PILGLNSEEEDHFK
+654 PILGLNSEGEDHFK

-766 NVDKNLENIK
+766 NVDKKLENIK

-788 LMPADSVTN
+788 LMPDDSVTN

-809 NGNYKFEGV
+809 NGNYKFEGVCV

-899 EWFEKWKTNSKA
+899 EWFEKWKANSKA

-1009 NGAITSEW
+1009 NGAITNEW
-1017 SEGLISQKIKEFIVA
+1017 SEGLISKKIKEFIVA

-1074 KSPFNSGIEYYPTNK
+1074 KSPFNSGIEYYPTDK

-1125 TSNGNSLTT
+1125 TNTKNGNSDKTV
-1134 PFNSK
+1134 FNGK
-1139 EKALYYIK
+1139 TYALDSIK
-1147 DYMNDYTNAIKE
+1147 DYMNDYTNAI
-1159 NNGKINLAKQY
+1159 NNSGKINLAKQY
-1170 ADSQQG
+1170 ADSQRG

-1195 IKQSEYMGQRNLE
+1195 IMSQTDLN
-1208 VEIKYRITVYNLSQ
+1208 VEIKYRITIYNLSQ

-1237 SLQLTSAVVNTN
+1237 SLFLKSAVVNTD

-1260 VSESIYGQVTEKSFP
+1260 KPESKYGPVTEKSFA
-1275 GFNKVYIRLQNKQ
+1275 GFNKAYIRLQNKQ
-1288 LATGEGITID
+1288 LATGEAITID
-1298 LTYKVKRMALQGFEG
+1298 LTYEVKRMALQGFQG
-1313 YINIGEKTN
+1313 YVNIGEKTN

-1327 GYKTYYSANT
+1327 GYKTYYSENT
-1337 STPNRHGAIIGNN
+1337 STPNRHGEIIGNN

-1390 TIDDG
+1390 TITDDG
-1395 DDPTPPDSD
+1395 DDPTPPD
-1404 TPPDSNTPIDSTNII
+1404 PNTPIDSTNTI
-1419 SGCVWEDAKTGK
+1419 SGCVWEDNNK
-1431 ASLGNGIRDSGEK
+1431 NGIRDSGEEK
-1444 RIAGV
+1444 EKIAGV
-1449 KVALCTREDKINDQ
+1449 KVALCKKYERNDSTQQAAGDEKLGWIKEYNDKRYNKEYIYKSVADEYT
-1463 LSTGEKQVDW
+1463 TGEDG
-1473 IQRYNEKNYN
+1473 
-1483 KYTYKV
+1483 KYSFE
-1489 VKEETTDQNGE
+1489 VKE
-1500 YSFKD
+1500 S
-1505 VEKGDYYVLFGY
+1505 GDYYVLFGY

-1522 TVLTNNKENE
+1522 TVLTNDEDNE
-1532 TNKIL
+1532 TYKVL
-1537 GKTGS
+1537 VERRGK
-1542 NTKSYNGQDYKSTI
+1542 NEKSYNGQDYKSTI

-1587 WARVEE
+1587 WDRVKE

-1730 LDEEL
+1730 LDKEL

-1932 IGQVFYYILTIVIAG
+1932 IGQVFYYVLTIVIAG

>member
-46 LNANQEDNLNWENE
+46 LNANQEDNLNWGNE
-60 TDFEVNREEIQGGG
+60 TGFEVDPDNIQSNG
-74 FQVPKIEGRAIYCT
+74 FEVPKVEGRAIYCT
-88 ERDVTLAMTSA
+88 QRDVTLAMTSA
-99 MWRGESNEYTY
+99 MWRGESSAYTY
-110 YWSTPKVENIFN
+110 YWSTPKVEDIFN
-122 PANVDKEGRI
+122 PANGNL
-132 WSKELSKNEI
+132 WSRKLTDTEI
-142 DAINSTGDFVN
+142 SAINNANNFGLPAT
-153 SLDSAIRTRGY
+153 IRTRGY

-192 RKQIVMWMLQITGGI
+192 RKQIVMWMLIDGGV
-207 NVDNAETIIAKLK
+207 NTENAETIIKR
-220 LDGSKAEFVR
+220 LDIDGGKAQFVR
-230 SDIEAIK
+230 DNVDAIK
-237 QLYNEAIKYGK
+237 QLYYEAIAYGK

-278 TSNSNKYIKVGP
+278 PSNSKEYIKVGP

-298 KYLNEEIIFG
+298 KYKDEKIIFG

-337 DDKIANTK
+337 DDEVNNTK
-345 NFRPCEESDPVSGLY
+345 NFKPCEESDPVSGLY
-360 VEHTTDFMRP
+360 VEHTKTAMKP

-393 HFTWMEAKGEE
+393 HFTWMEAKGEK
-404 CVKNGISYQISEGSL
+404 CVKNGISYQISEDSL
-419 EKKNRITRLKPNK
+419 KKSNGKTKLKPDAN
-432 DKKIKFEATFTQQLT
+432 KKIEFEATFTQQLT
-447 EFNGERELKEF
+447 EFNGERKLKEF

-473 YYVSIRKIGEG
+473 YSINMRKIYEDENGVEH
-484 GKGLEGAEFLI
+484 GLKGAEFLI
-495 NGVSYG
+495 NGLLTYVSD
-501 TNEDGYIENED
+501 EDGYI
-512 GDILMEQL
+512 LRSHQV

-564 DRIEIVSSNSNAKVT
+564 DRIEIVSANSNAKVT
-579 FNKENKT
+579 FNKENQT
-586 ITVQIKNIEKP
+586 ITVQIKNIKANPENP
-597 DPNNP
+597 D
-602 NDLLDTY
+602 DLLDTY
-609 EIKAKKVDE
+609 EIKAKKVNE
-618 QGKGLAGAKFN
+618 QGNGLAGAKFN

-639 ATSNENGDLVISGQT
+639 ATSNENGDLVISGQI
-654 PILGLNSEEEDHFK
+654 PILGLNSEGEDHFK

-869 RDNGNSGS
+869 RDNGNSGN

-899 EWFEKWKTNSKA
+899 EWFEKWKANSKA
-911 SELETNTGKNT
+911 SEYETNTGRIT

-1017 SEGLISQKIKEFIVA
+1017 SEGLISQKVKEFIVA

-1045 YRSIVGDMNDD
+1045 YRSIVGDMNDN

-1139 EKALYYIK
+1139 EKALYNIK
-1147 DYMNDYTNAIKE
+1147 DYMNDYTNAIKD

-1222 SLETQIIEVVDYYDD
+1222 SLETQITEVVDYYDD

-1350 TTVAGLIDVNST
+1350 TTVAGLVDVNST

-1390 TIDDG
+1390 TIT
-1395 DDPTPPDSD
+1395 DDPTPPDPD
-1404 TPPDSNTPIDSTNII
+1404 TPPDPNTPIDSTNII

-1505 VEKGDYYVLFGY
+1505 VKKGDYYVLFGY

-1522 TVLTNNKENE
+1522 TILTNNKENE

-1556 FQAGFE
+1556 FQANLE
-1562 NGYDIENV
+1562 NGEYDLEKIKE
-1570 DYDKS
+1570 YDKN
-1575 LNEAH
+1575 LNDKY
-1580 VSKAIDD
+1580 VSDAIDD
-1587 WARVEE
+1587 WERVKE
-1593 VNKYSKIQTN
+1593 VNEYSKIQTN

-1636 TNTWKIAKTQK
+1636 TNTWKIAKTP
-1647 IKIEGRR
+1647 KIEVTEVKD
-1654 GGEKIE
+1654 GERIP

-1690 SIVFDATQTAEAK
+1690 SIVFDATQTAEATK

-1713 SNRSTTKGIT
+1713 SNRIATKGIT

-1735 MYGATIQITYKM
+1735 MYGATIQIMYKM
-1747 QINKLNDYVE
+1747 QINELKNYVE

-1769 NSENK
+1769 NSGIK

-1796 SGDWNSITDINEI
+1796 SGDWNAITDINEI

-1816 GENINNNLVNYRLK
+1816 DENINNNLVNYRLK

-1851 YSNKGYLDNEYLNN
+1851 YLNNEYLNN

-1893 NAVGRRMKTSIV
+1893 NAVGRRMETSIV

-1932 IGQVFYYILTIVIAG
+1932 IGQVFYYVLTIVIAG

>member
-46 LNANQEDNLNWENE
+46 LNANQEDNLNWGNE
-60 TDFEVNREEIQGGG
+60 TGFEVDPDNIQSNG
-74 FQVPKIEGRAIYCT
+74 FEVPKVEGRAIYCT
-88 ERDVTLAMTSA
+88 QRDVTLAMTSA
-99 MWRGESNEYTY
+99 MWRGESSAYTY
-110 YWSTPKVENIFN
+110 YWSTPKVEDIFN
-122 PANVDKEGRI
+122 PANGNL
-132 WSKELSKNEI
+132 WSRKLTDTEI
-142 DAINSTGDFVN
+142 RAINNVN
-153 SLDSAIRTRGY
+153 NFGLPATIRTRGY
-164 YKCSNNHTTISADKA
+164 YKCSNNYTTISADKA

-237 QLYNEAIKYGK
+237 QLYNEAKAYGI
-248 FKERVNNA
+248 FKNGVNKA
-256 LSNDGNYATN
+256 LSNGGSYATN

-278 TSNSNKYIKVGP
+278 TSNSNEYIKVGP

-298 KYLNEEIIFG
+298 KYKDEKIIFG

-327 QKIKVNKIIT
+327 QKIKVEKIIT
-337 DDKIANTK
+337 NDNERNTK
-345 NFRPCEESDPVSGLY
+345 NFKPCEESDPVSGLY

-377 ILIPKTELEAD
+377 ILIPKTELEDD

-393 HFTWMEAKGEE
+393 HFTWMEAKGEK
-404 CVKNGISYQISEGSL
+404 CVKNGISYQISKDSL
-419 EKKNRITRLKPNK
+419 KKSNGKTKLKPDAN
-432 DKKIKFEATFTQQLT
+432 KKIEFKATFTQQLT
-447 EFNGERELKEF
+447 EFNGERKLKEF
-458 TLDLGTVQPPSKEGS
+458 TLDLGTVQPPSS
-473 YYVSIRKIGEG
+473 YSINMRKIDE
-484 GKGLEGAEFLI
+484 KG
-495 NGVSYG
+495 N
-501 TNEDGYIENED
+501 
-512 GDILMEQL
+512 
-520 INASG
+520 
-525 TETWTVEEKSAPEG
+525 
-539 YITQPLKIVFN
+539 
-550 VYKVYNSTTNTYEV
+550 
-564 DRIEIVSSNSNAKVT
+564 
-579 FNKENKT
+579 
-586 ITVQIKNIEKP
+586 
-597 DPNNP
+597 
-602 NDLLDTY
+602 
-609 EIKAKKVDE
+609 
-618 QGKGLAGAKFN
+618 GLAGAKFN

-639 ATSNENGDLVISGQT
+639 ATSNENGDLVISGQI
-654 PILGLNSEEEDHFK
+654 PILGLNSEGEDHFK

-869 RDNGNSGS
+869 RDNGNSGN

-899 EWFEKWKTNSKA
+899 EWFEKWKANSKA
-911 SELETNTGKNT
+911 SEYETNTGRIT

-1017 SEGLISQKIKEFIVA
+1017 SEGLISQKVKEFIVA

-1045 YRSIVGDMNDD
+1045 YRSIVGDMNDN

-1139 EKALYYIK
+1139 EKALYNIK
-1147 DYMNDYTNAIKE
+1147 DYMNDYTNAIKD

-1222 SLETQIIEVVDYYDD
+1222 SLETQITEVVDYYDD

-1298 LTYKVKRMALQGFEG
+1298 LTYKVKRMALQGFGG

-1350 TTVAGLIDVNST
+1350 TTVAGLVDVNST

-1390 TIDDG
+1390 TIT
-1395 DDPTPPDSD
+1395 DDPTPPDPD
-1404 TPPDSNTPIDSTNII
+1404 TPPDPNTPIDSTNII

-1505 VEKGDYYVLFGY
+1505 VKKGDYYVLFGY

-1522 TVLTNNKENE
+1522 TILTNNKENE

-1556 FQAGFE
+1556 FQANLE
-1562 NGYDIENV
+1562 NGEYDLEKIKE
-1570 DYDKS
+1570 YDKN
-1575 LNEAH
+1575 LNDKY
-1580 VSKAIDD
+1580 VSDAIDD
-1587 WARVEE
+1587 WERVKE
-1593 VNKYSKIQTN
+1593 VNEYSKIQTN

-1636 TNTWKIAKTQK
+1636 TNTWKIAKTP
-1647 IKIEGRR
+1647 KIEVKEVK
-1654 GGEKIE
+1654 GGERIP

-1690 SIVFDATQTAEAK
+1690 SIVFDATQTAEATK
-1703 GNEIKNVIWK
+1703 GNETKNVIWK
-1713 SNRSTTKGIT
+1713 SNRSATKGIT

-1735 MYGATIQITYKM
+1735 MYGATIQIMYKM
-1747 QINKLNDYVE
+1747 QINELKNYVE

-1764 AKGRT
+1764 AKGST
-1769 NSENK
+1769 NSGIK

-1788 KMQFNKTQ
+1788 KMQL
-1796 SGDWNSITDINEI
+1796 NEAGNWKNTNIDTI
-1809 IPAEEKD
+1809 IS
-1816 GENINNNLVNYRLK
+1816 NNLVNDKLK

-1845 DNINNK
+1845 DNINNA
-1851 YSNKGYLDNEYLNN
+1851 YLNN

-1874 TKEGAQGGYECKVE
+1874 TKESAQGGYECKVE

-1893 NAVGRRMKTSIV
+1893 NAVGRRMETSIV

-1917 DEAKAENVAVMPPFG
+1917 DEAKAEDVAVMPPFG
-1932 IGQVFYYILTIVIAG
+1932 IGQVFYYVLTIVIAG

>member
-41 IYSAM
+41 VYSAM
-46 LNANQEDNLNWENE
+46 LNANQEDNLNWGNE
-60 TDFEVNREEIQGGG
+60 TGFEVDPDNIQSNG
-74 FQVPKIEGRAIYCT
+74 FEVPKVEGRAIYCT
-88 ERDVTLAMTSA
+88 ERGVTLAMNSN
-99 MWRGESNEYTY
+99 MYRGTNKAYSY
-110 YWSTPKVENIFN
+110 YNWGPKIVSNIFD
-122 PANVDKEGRI
+122 PANGM
-132 WSKELSKNEI
+132 WSKTLTDDEI
-142 DAINSTGDFVN
+142 EAINNVKDFG
-153 SLDSAIRTRGY
+153 LLATIRTRGY

-192 RKQIVMWMLQITGGI
+192 RKQIVMWMLIDGGV
-207 NVDNAETIIAKLK
+207 NTENAETIIER
-220 LDGSKAEFVR
+220 LDIDGGKAQFVR
-230 SDIEAIK
+230 DNVDAIK
-237 QLYNEAIKYGK
+237 QLYYEAIAYGK

-278 TSNSNKYIKVGP
+278 PSNSKEYIKVGP

-298 KYLNEEIIFG
+298 KYKDEKIIFG

-337 DDKIANTK
+337 DDEVNNTK
-345 NFRPCEESDPVSGLY
+345 NFKPCEESDPVSGLY
-360 VEHTTDFMRP
+360 VEHTKTAMKP

-393 HFTWMEAKGEE
+393 HFTWMEAKGEK
-404 CVKNGISYQISEGSL
+404 CVKNGISYQISEDSL
-419 EKKNRITRLKPNK
+419 KKSNGKTKLKPDAN
-432 DKKIKFEATFTQQLT
+432 KKIEFEATFTQQLT
-447 EFNGERELKEF
+447 EFNGERKLKEF

-473 YYVSIRKIGEG
+473 YSINMRKIYEDENGVEH
-484 GKGLEGAEFLI
+484 GLEGAEFLI
-495 NGVSYG
+495 NGLLTYVSD
-501 TNEDGYIENED
+501 EDGYILR
-512 GDILMEQL
+512 GQQI

-525 TETWTVEEKSAPEG
+525 TETWTVEEKIAPAG
-539 YITQPLKIVFN
+539 YIVQPLKIVFN

-564 DRIEIVSSNSNAKVT
+564 DRIEIVSSNSNAEVT
-579 FNKENKT
+579 FNKEDQT
-586 ITVQIKNIEKP
+586 ITVKIKNIK
-597 DPNNP
+597 NP
-602 NDLLDTY
+602 NPDNPDDLLNTY
-609 EIKAKKVDE
+609 KIKAKKVDE
-618 QGKGLAGAKFN
+618 QGNGLAGAKFK

-654 PILGLNSEEEDHFK
+654 PTLLLNSEGEDHFK

-700 DKYGIT
+700 DKYRIT
-706 GIINVNAPEGV
+706 IVNVNTPEGV
-717 TIELNGRG
+717 IIGLSGSG
-725 EISIVIPNQKDIK
+725 EISIVISNQKDIP

-788 LMPADSVTN
+788 LMPDDSVTN

-899 EWFEKWKTNSKA
+899 EWFEKWKANSKA

-995 GYKYNKYGTLDYDD
+995 GYKYNQYGTLDYDD

-1222 SLETQIIEVVDYYDD
+1222 SLETQITEVVDYYDD

-1298 LTYKVKRMALQGFEG
+1298 LTYKVKRMALQGFGG
-1313 YINIGEKTN
+1313 YINIGEKNN

-1350 TTVAGLIDVNST
+1350 TTVAGLVDVNST

-1395 DDPTPPDSD
+1395 DDPTPPDS
-1404 TPPDSNTPIDSTNII
+1404 NTPIDSTNII
-1419 SGCVWEDAKTGK
+1419 DGCVWEDNNK
-1431 ASLGNGIRDSGEK
+1431 NGIRDLGEEK
-1444 RIAGV
+1444 IAGV

-1522 TVLTNNKENE
+1522 TILTNNKENE

-1556 FQAGFE
+1556 FQANLE
-1562 NGYDIENV
+1562 NGEYDLEKIKE
-1570 DYDKS
+1570 YDKN
-1575 LNEAH
+1575 LNDKY
-1580 VSKAIDD
+1580 VSDAIDD
-1587 WARVEE
+1587 WGRVKE
-1593 VNKYSKIQTN
+1593 VNEYSKIQTN

-1636 TNTWKIAKTQK
+1636 TNTWKIAKTP
-1647 IKIEGRR
+1647 KIEVTEVK
-1654 GGEKIE
+1654 GGERIP

-1690 SIVFDATQTAEAK
+1690 SIVFDATQTAEAT
-1703 GNEIKNVIWK
+1703 KNVIWK
-1713 SNRSTTKGIT
+1713 SNRIATKGIT

-1747 QINKLNDYVE
+1747 QINEKNDDYVE

-1769 NSENK
+1769 NSGIK

-1845 DNINNK
+1845 NNIN
-1851 YSNKGYLDNEYLNN
+1851 NEYLNH

-1893 NAVGRRMKTSIV
+1893 NAVGRRMETSIV
-1905 GNFNPANDPVEN
+1905 GNFNPANNPVEN
-1917 DEAKAENVAVMPPFG
+1917 DEAKAEDVAVMPPFG

>member
-46 LNANQEDNLNWENE
+46 LNANQEDNLNWGNE
-60 TDFEVNREEIQGGG
+60 TGFEVDPDNLQSNG
-74 FQVPKIEGRAIYCT
+74 FEVPKVEGRAIYCT
-88 ERDVTLAMTSA
+88 ERGVTLAMNSN
-99 MWRGESNEYTY
+99 MYRGTNTAYSY
-110 YWSTPKVENIFN
+110 YNWGPKIVSNIFD
-122 PANVDKEGRI
+122 PANGM
-132 WSKELSKNEI
+132 WSKTLTDDEI
-142 DAINSTGDFVN
+142 KAINNVKDFG
-153 SLDSAIRTRGY
+153 LLATIRTRGY

-237 QLYNEAIKYGK
+237 QLYNEAKAYRR
-248 FKERVNNA
+248 FKNGVNKA
-256 LSNDGNYATN
+256 LSNGGSYATN

-278 TSNSNKYIKVGP
+278 TSNSNEYIKVGP

-298 KYLNEEIIFG
+298 KYKDEKIIFG

-327 QKIKVNKIIT
+327 QKIKVEKIIT
-337 DDKIANTK
+337 NDNERNTK
-345 NFRPCEESDPVSGLY
+345 NFKPCEESDPVSGLY

-393 HFTWMEAKGEE
+393 HFTWMEAKGEK
-404 CVKNGISYQISEGSL
+404 CVKNGISYQISEDSL
-419 EKKNRITRLKPNK
+419 KKINGKTKLKPDANNK
-432 DKKIKFEATFTQQLT
+432 IEFEATFTQQLT
-447 EFNGERELKEF
+447 EFNGERKLKEF

-473 YYVSIRKIGEG
+473 YSINMRKIDEKGD
-484 GKGLEGAEFLI
+484 GLEGAEFLI
-495 NGVSYG
+495 NGLLTYVSDK
-501 TNEDGYIENED
+501 DGYI
-512 GDILMEQL
+512 LRSHQV

-525 TETWTVEEKSAPEG
+525 TETWTVEEKSVPEG

-579 FNKENKT
+579 FNKENQT
-586 ITVQIKNIEKP
+586 ITVQIKNIKANPENP
-597 DPNNP
+597 D
-602 NDLLDTY
+602 DLLDTY
-609 EIKAKKVDE
+609 EIKAKKVNE
-618 QGKGLAGAKFN
+618 QGNGLAGAKFN

-654 PILGLNSEEEDHFK
+654 PILGLNSEGEDHFK

-899 EWFEKWKTNSKA
+899 EWFEKWKANSKA
-911 SELETNTGKNT
+911 SEYETNTGRIT

-1045 YRSIVGDMNDD
+1045 YRSIVGDMNDN

-1139 EKALYYIK
+1139 EKALYNIK
-1147 DYMNDYTNAIKE
+1147 DYMNDYTNAIKD

-1222 SLETQIIEVVDYYDD
+1222 SLETQITEVVDYYDD

-1249 GKNISNDKSSA
+1249 GKNISKDKSSA

-1298 LTYKVKRMALQGFEG
+1298 LTYKVKRMTLQGFEG

-1350 TTVAGLIDVNST
+1350 TTVAGLVDVNST

-1390 TIDDG
+1390 TIT
-1395 DDPTPPDSD
+1395 DDPTPPDPD

-1419 SGCVWEDAKTGK
+1419 SGCVWEDNNK
-1431 ASLGNGIRDSGEK
+1431 NGIRDSGED

-1449 KVALCTREDKINDQ
+1449 KVALCKKYERNDSTQQAAGDEKLGWIKEYNDKRYNKEYIYKSVADEYT
-1463 LSTGEKQVDW
+1463 TGEDG
-1473 IQRYNEKNYN
+1473 
-1483 KYTYKV
+1483 KYSFE
-1489 VKEETTDQNGE
+1489 VKE
-1500 YSFKD
+1500 S
-1505 VEKGDYYVLFGY
+1505 GDYYVLFGY

-1556 FQAGFE
+1556 FQANLE
-1562 NGYDIENV
+1562 NGEYDLEKIKE
-1570 DYDKS
+1570 YDKN
-1575 LNEAH
+1575 LNDKY
-1580 VSKAIDD
+1580 VSDAIDD
-1587 WARVEE
+1587 WERVKE
-1593 VNKYSKIQTN
+1593 VNEYSKIQTN

-1636 TNTWKIAKTQK
+1636 TNTWKIAKTP
-1647 IKIEGRR
+1647 KIEVTEVK
-1654 GGEKIE
+1654 GGERIP
-1660 NVDLGLVERPITQLQ
+1660 NVDLGLVERPKTQLQ

-1690 SIVFDATQTAEAK
+1690 SIVFDATQTAEATK
-1703 GNEIKNVIWK
+1703 GNETKNVIWK
-1713 SNRSTTKGIT
+1713 SNRSATKGIT

-1747 QINKLNDYVE
+1747 QINELNDYVE

-1769 NSENK
+1769 NSGIK

-1796 SGDWNSITDINEI
+1796 SGDWNAITDINEI

-1845 DNINNK
+1845 DNINNA
-1851 YSNKGYLDNEYLNN
+1851 YLNN

-1893 NAVGRRMKTSIV
+1893 NAVGRRMETSIV

-1917 DEAKAENVAVMPPFG
+1917 DEAKAEDVAVMPPFG
-1932 IGQVFYYILTIVIAG
+1932 IGQVFYYVLTIVIAG

>member
-46 LNANQEDNLNWENE
+46 LNANQEDNLNWGNE
-60 TDFEVNREEIQGGG
+60 TGFEVDPDNLQSNG
-74 FQVPKIEGRAIYCT
+74 FEVPKVEGRAIYCT
-88 ERDVTLAMTSA
+88 ERGVTLAMNSN
-99 MWRGESNEYTY
+99 MYRGTNTAYSY
-110 YWSTPKVENIFN
+110 YNWGPKIVSNIFD
-122 PANVDKEGRI
+122 PANGNL
-132 WSKELSKNEI
+132 WSRKLTDTEI
-142 DAINSTGDFVN
+142 RAINNVKDFG
-153 SLDSAIRTRGY
+153 LLATIRTRGY

-237 QLYNEAIKYGK
+237 QLYNEAKAYRR
-248 FKERVNNA
+248 FKNGVNKA
-256 LSNDGNYATN
+256 LSNGGSYATN

-278 TSNSNKYIKVGP
+278 TSNSNEYIKVGP

-298 KYLNEEIIFG
+298 KYKDEKIIFG

-327 QKIKVNKIIT
+327 QKIKVEKIIT
-337 DDKIANTK
+337 NDNERNTK
-345 NFRPCEESDPVSGLY
+345 NFKPCEESDPVSGLY

-393 HFTWMEAKGEE
+393 HFTWMEAKGEK
-404 CVKNGISYQISEGSL
+404 CVKNGISYQISEDSL
-419 EKKNRITRLKPNK
+419 KKSNGKTKLKPDANNK
-432 DKKIKFEATFTQQLT
+432 IEFEATFTQQLT
-447 EFNGERELKEF
+447 EFNGERKLKEF

-473 YYVSIRKIGEG
+473 YSINMRKIDEKGD
-484 GKGLEGAEFLI
+484 GLEGAEFLI
-495 NGVSYG
+495 NGLLTYVSDK
-501 TNEDGYIENED
+501 DGYI
-512 GDILMEQL
+512 LRSHQV

-564 DRIEIVSSNSNAKVT
+564 DRIEIVSANSNAKVT
-579 FNKENKT
+579 FNKENQT
-586 ITVQIKNIEKP
+586 ITVQIKNIKANP
-597 DPNNP
+597 D
-602 NDLLDTY
+602 DLLDTY
-609 EIKAKKVDE
+609 EIKAKKVNE
-618 QGKGLAGAKFN
+618 QGNGLAGAKFN

-654 PILGLNSEEEDHFK
+654 PMLGLNSEGEDHFK

-717 TIELNGRG
+717 TIEINGRG
-725 EISIVIPNQKDIK
+725 EISIVIPNQKNIK

-788 LMPADSVTN
+788 LMPDDSVTN

-877 TGGKNTGTGTNTG
+877 TGEKNTGTGTNTG
-890 SGKNTQTNT
+890 SGKDTQTNT
-899 EWFEKWKTNSKA
+899 EWFEKWKANSKA
-911 SELETNTGKNT
+911 SEFETNTGKNT

-1032 NGHYPN
+1032 NRHYPN
-1038 EAEKVRI
+1038 ESEKVRI
-1045 YRSIVGDMNDD
+1045 YRSIVGDMNDN

-1139 EKALYYIK
+1139 EKALYNIK
-1147 DYMNDYTNAIKE
+1147 DYINDYTNAIKD

-1222 SLETQIIEVVDYYDD
+1222 SLETQITEVVDYYDD

-1350 TTVAGLIDVNST
+1350 TTVAGLVDVNST

-1390 TIDDG
+1390 TIT
-1395 DDPTPPDSD
+1395 DDPTPPD
-1404 TPPDSNTPIDSTNII
+1404 PNTPIDSTNII
-1419 SGCVWEDAKTGK
+1419 SGCVWEDNNK
-1431 ASLGNGIRDSGEK
+1431 NGIRDSGEEK
-1444 RIAGV
+1444 IAGV
-1449 KVALCTREDKINDQ
+1449 KVALCKKYERDDGTQQVAGDEKLGWIKEYNDKLKLYNKEYIYK
-1463 LSTGEKQVDW
+1463 SVGEYTTGEDG
-1473 IQRYNEKNYN
+1473 
-1483 KYTYKV
+1483 TYSFE
-1489 VKEETTDQNGE
+1489 VKE
-1500 YSFKD
+1500 S
-1505 VEKGDYYVLFGY
+1505 GDYYVLFGY

-1522 TVLTNNKENE
+1522 TVLTNDEDNE
-1532 TNKIL
+1532 TYKVL
-1537 GKTGS
+1537 VERRGK
-1542 NTKSYNGQDYKSTI
+1542 NEKSYNGQDYKSTI

-1647 IKIEGRR
+1647 IKIEGRKN
-1654 GGEKIE
+1654 GEKIE

-1713 SNRSTTKGIT
+1713 SNRIATKGIT

-1747 QINKLNDYVE
+1747 QINEKNDDYVE

-1769 NSENK
+1769 NSGIK

-1796 SGDWNSITDINEI
+1796 SGDWNAITDINEI

-1845 DNINNK
+1845 DNINNA
-1851 YSNKGYLDNEYLNN
+1851 YLNN

-1874 TKEGAQGGYECKVE
+1874 TKESAQGGYECKVE

-1893 NAVGRRMKTSIV
+1893 NAVGRRMETSIV

-1917 DEAKAENVAVMPPFG
+1917 DEAKAEDVAVMPPFG

>member
-46 LNANQEDNLNWENE
+46 LNANQEDNLNWGNE
-60 TDFEVNREEIQGGG
+60 TGFEVDPDNIQSNG
-74 FQVPKIEGRAIYCT
+74 FEVPKVEGRAIYCT
-88 ERDVTLAMTSA
+88 QRDVTLAMTSA
-99 MWRGESNEYTY
+99 MWRGESSAYTY
-110 YWSTPKVENIFN
+110 YWSTPKVEDIFN
-122 PANVDKEGRI
+122 PANGNL
-132 WSKELSKNEI
+132 WSRKLTDTEI
-142 DAINSTGDFVN
+142 SAINNANNFGLPAT
-153 SLDSAIRTRGY
+153 IRTRGY

-220 LDGSKAEFVR
+220 LDGSKAKFVR

-237 QLYNEAIKYGK
+237 QLYNEAKAYRR
-248 FKERVNNA
+248 FKNGVNKA
-256 LSNDGNYATN
+256 LSNGGSYATN

-278 TSNSNKYIKVGP
+278 TSNSNEYIKVGP

-327 QKIKVNKIIT
+327 QKIKVEKIIT
-337 DDKIANTK
+337 NDNERNTK

-419 EKKNRITRLKPNK
+419 EKENGITRLKPNK
-432 DKKIKFEATFTQQLT
+432 DKKIKFEAAFTQQLT

-473 YYVSIRKIGEG
+473 YSINMRKIYEDENGVEH
-484 GKGLEGAEFLI
+484 GLEGAEFLI
-495 NGVSYG
+495 NGLLTYVSDK
-501 TNEDGYIENED
+501 DGF
-512 GDILMEQL
+512 ILRSHQV

-564 DRIEIVSSNSNAKVT
+564 DRIEIVSANSNAKVT
-579 FNKENKT
+579 FNKENQT

-609 EIKAKKVDE
+609 EIKAKKVNE
-618 QGKGLAGAKFN
+618 QGNGLAGAKFN

-654 PILGLNSEEEDHFK
+654 PILGLNSEGEDHFK

-788 LMPADSVTN
+788 LMPDDSVTN

-809 NGNYKFEGV
+809 NGNYKFEGVCV

-839 YLAKGISGD
+839 YLAKGISSD

-899 EWFEKWKTNSKA
+899 EWFEKWKANSKA

-1009 NGAITSEW
+1009 NGAITNEW
-1017 SEGLISQKIKEFIVA
+1017 SEGLISKKIKEFIVA

-1074 KSPFNSGIEYYPTNK
+1074 KSPFNSGIEYYPTDK

-1125 TSNGNSLTT
+1125 TNTKNGNSDKTV
-1134 PFNSK
+1134 FNGK
-1139 EKALYYIK
+1139 TYALDSIK
-1147 DYMNDYTNAIKE
+1147 YYMNDYTNAI
-1159 NNGKINLAKQY
+1159 NNSGKINLAKQY

-1195 IKQSEYMGQRNLE
+1195 IMSQTDLN
-1208 VEIKYRITVYNLSQ
+1208 VEIKYRITIYNLSQ

-1237 SLQLTSAVVNTN
+1237 SLFLKSAVVNTD

-1260 VSESIYGQVTEKSFP
+1260 KPESKYGPVTEKSFA
-1275 GFNKVYIRLQNKQ
+1275 GFNKAYIRLQNKQ
-1288 LATGEGITID
+1288 LATGEAITID
-1298 LTYKVKRMALQGFEG
+1298 LTYEVKRMALQGFQG
-1313 YINIGEKTN
+1313 YVNIGEKTN

-1327 GYKTYYSANT
+1327 GYKTYYSENT

-1350 TTVAGLIDVNST
+1350 TTVAGLVDVNST

-1395 DDPTPPDSD
+1395 DDPTPPDS
-1404 TPPDSNTPIDSTNII
+1404 NTPIDSTNTI
-1419 SGCVWEDAKTGK
+1419 SGCVWEDNNK
-1431 ASLGNGIRDSGEK
+1431 NGIRDSGEEK
-1444 RIAGV
+1444 EKIAGV
-1449 KVALCTREDKINDQ
+1449 KVALCKKYERNDSTQQAAGDEKLGWIKEYNDKRYNKEYIYKSVADEYT
-1463 LSTGEKQVDW
+1463 TGEDG
-1473 IQRYNEKNYN
+1473 
-1483 KYTYKV
+1483 KYSFE
-1489 VKEETTDQNGE
+1489 VKE
-1500 YSFKD
+1500 S
-1505 VEKGDYYVLFGY
+1505 GDYYVLFGY

-1522 TVLTNNKENE
+1522 TVLTNDEDNE
-1532 TNKIL
+1532 TYKVLVERRGRNE
-1537 GKTGS
+1537 
-1542 NTKSYNGQDYKSTI
+1542 KSYNGQDYKSTI

-1730 LDEEL
+1730 LDKEL

-1747 QINKLNDYVE
+1747 QINELNDYVE

-1796 SGDWNSITDINEI
+1796 SGYWNSITDINEI

-1893 NAVGRRMKTSIV
+1893 NAVGRRMETSIV

-1932 IGQVFYYILTIVIAG
+1932 IGQVFYYVLTIVIAG

>member
-41 IYSAM
+41 VYSAM
-46 LNANQEDNLNWENE
+46 LNANQEDNLNWGNE
-60 TDFEVNREEIQGGG
+60 TGFEVDPDNIQSNG
-74 FQVPKIEGRAIYCT
+74 FEVPKVEGRAIYCT
-88 ERDVTLAMTSA
+88 ERGVTLAMNSN
-99 MWRGESNEYTY
+99 MYRGTNKAYSY
-110 YWSTPKVENIFN
+110 YNWGPKIVSNIFD
-122 PANVDKEGRI
+122 PANGM
-132 WSKELSKNEI
+132 WSKTLTDDEI
-142 DAINSTGDFVN
+142 EAINNVKDFG
-153 SLDSAIRTRGY
+153 LLATIRTRGY

-192 RKQIVMWMLQITGGI
+192 RKQIVMWMLIDGGV
-207 NVDNAETIIAKLK
+207 NTENAETIIER
-220 LDGSKAEFVR
+220 LDIDGGKAQFVR
-230 SDIEAIK
+230 DNVDAIK
-237 QLYNEAIKYGK
+237 QLYYEAIAYGK

-278 TSNSNKYIKVGP
+278 PSNSKEYIKVGP

-298 KYLNEEIIFG
+298 KYKDEKIIFG

-337 DDKIANTK
+337 DDEVNNTK
-345 NFRPCEESDPVSGLY
+345 NFKPCEESDPVSGLY
-360 VEHTTDFMRP
+360 VEHTKTAMKP

-393 HFTWMEAKGEE
+393 HFTWMEAKGEK
-404 CVKNGISYQISEGSL
+404 CVKNGISYQISEDSL
-419 EKKNRITRLKPNK
+419 KKSNGKTKLKPDAN
-432 DKKIKFEATFTQQLT
+432 KKIEFEATFTQQLT
-447 EFNGERELKEF
+447 EFNGERKLKEF

-473 YYVSIRKIGEG
+473 YSINMRKIDEKGD
-484 GKGLEGAEFLI
+484 GLEGAEFLI
-495 NGVSYG
+495 NGLLTYVSDK
-501 TNEDGYIENED
+501 DGYI
-512 GDILMEQL
+512 LRSHQV

-525 TETWTVEEKSAPEG
+525 TETWTVEEKSTPEG

-564 DRIEIVSSNSNAKVT
+564 DRIEIVSANSNAKVT
-579 FNKENKT
+579 FNKENQT
-586 ITVQIKNIEKP
+586 ITVQIKNIKANPENP
-597 DPNNP
+597 D
-602 NDLLDTY
+602 DLLDTY
-609 EIKAKKVDE
+609 EIKAKKVNE
-618 QGKGLAGAKFN
+618 QGNGLAGAKFN

-639 ATSNENGDLVISGQT
+639 ATSNENGDLVISGQI
-654 PILGLNSEEEDHFK
+654 PILGLNSEGEDHFK

-839 YLAKGISGD
+839 YLAKGIYGD

-869 RDNGNSGS
+869 RDNGNSGN

-899 EWFEKWKTNSKA
+899 EWFEKWKANSKA
-911 SELETNTGKNT
+911 SEYETNTGRIT

-1298 LTYKVKRMALQGFEG
+1298 LTYKVKRMALQGFGG

-1350 TTVAGLIDVNST
+1350 TTVAGLVDVNST

-1390 TIDDG
+1390 TIT
-1395 DDPTPPDSD
+1395 DDPTPPDPD
-1404 TPPDSNTPIDSTNII
+1404 TPPDPNTPIDSTNII

-1505 VEKGDYYVLFGY
+1505 VKKGDYYVLFGY

-1522 TVLTNNKENE
+1522 TILTNNKENE

-1556 FQAGFE
+1556 FQANLE
-1562 NGYDIENV
+1562 NGEYDLEEIKE
-1570 DYDKS
+1570 YDKN
-1575 LNEAH
+1575 LNDKY
-1580 VSKAIDD
+1580 VSDAIDD
-1587 WARVEE
+1587 WDRVKE
-1593 VNKYSKIQTN
+1593 VNEYSKIQTN

-1636 TNTWKIAKTQK
+1636 TNTWKIAKTP
-1647 IKIEGRR
+1647 KIEVTEVK
-1654 GGEKIE
+1654 GGERIP

-1690 SIVFDATQTAEAK
+1690 SIVFDATQTAEAT
-1703 GNEIKNVIWK
+1703 KNVIWK
-1713 SNRSTTKGIT
+1713 SNRIATKGIT

-1747 QINKLNDYVE
+1747 QINEKNDDYVE

-1769 NSENK
+1769 NSGIK

-1845 DNINNK
+1845 NNIN
-1851 YSNKGYLDNEYLNN
+1851 NEYLNH

-1893 NAVGRRMKTSIV
+1893 NAVGRRMETSIV
-1905 GNFNPANDPVEN
+1905 GNFNPANNPVEN
-1917 DEAKAENVAVMPPFG
+1917 DEAKAEDVAVMPPFG

>member
-46 LNANQEDNLNWENE
+46 LNANQEDNLNWGNE
-60 TDFEVNREEIQGGG
+60 TGFEVDPDNLQSNG
-74 FQVPKIEGRAIYCT
+74 FEVPKVEGRAIYCT
-88 ERDVTLAMTSA
+88 ERGVTLAMNSN
-99 MWRGESNEYTY
+99 MYRGTNTAYSY
-110 YWSTPKVENIFN
+110 YNWGPKIVSNIFD
-122 PANVDKEGRI
+122 PANGNL
-132 WSKELSKNEI
+132 WSRKLTDTEI
-142 DAINSTGDFVN
+142 RAINNVKDFG
-153 SLDSAIRTRGY
+153 LLATIRTRGY

-220 LDGSKAEFVR
+220 LDGSKAKFVR

-237 QLYNEAIKYGK
+237 QLYNEAKAYRR
-248 FKERVNNA
+248 FKNGVNKA
-256 LSNDGNYATN
+256 LSNGGSYATN
-266 LTDVDNITSEYY
+266 LTDVDNMTSEYY
-278 TSNSNKYIKVGP
+278 TSNSNEYIKVGP

-298 KYLNEEIIFG
+298 KYKDEKIIFG

-327 QKIKVNKIIT
+327 QKIKVEKIIT
-337 DDKIANTK
+337 NDNERNTK

-377 ILIPKTELEAD
+377 ILIPKTELEDD

-393 HFTWMEAKGEE
+393 HFTWMEAKGEK
-404 CVKNGISYQISEGSL
+404 CVKNGISYRISKDSL
-419 EKKNRITRLKPNK
+419 KKSNGKTKLKPDANNK
-432 DKKIKFEATFTQQLT
+432 IEFEATFTQQLT
-447 EFNGERELKEF
+447 EFNGERKLKEF

-473 YYVSIRKIGEG
+473 YSINMRKIDEKGD
-484 GKGLEGAEFLI
+484 GLEGAEFLI
-495 NGVSYG
+495 NGLLTYVSDK
-501 TNEDGYIENED
+501 DGYI
-512 GDILMEQL
+512 LRSHQV

-564 DRIEIVSSNSNAKVT
+564 DRIEIVSANSNAKVT
-579 FNKENKT
+579 FNKENQT
-586 ITVQIKNIEKP
+586 ITVQIKNIKANPENP
-597 DPNNP
+597 D
-602 NDLLDTY
+602 DLLDTY
-609 EIKAKKVDE
+609 EIKAKKVNE
-618 QGKGLAGAKFN
+618 QGNGLAGAKFN

-654 PILGLNSEEEDHFK
+654 PMLELNSEGEDHFK

-717 TIELNGRG
+717 TIEINGRG
-725 EISIVIPNQKDIK
+725 EISIVIPNQKNIK

-899 EWFEKWKTNSKA
+899 EWFEKWKANSKA

-978 KTSKGVA
+978 KTSKGVT

-1032 NGHYPN
+1032 NRHYPN

-1045 YRSIVGDMNDD
+1045 YRSIVGDMNDN

-1125 TSNGNSLTT
+1125 TNTKNGNSDKTV
-1134 PFNSK
+1134 FNGK
-1139 EKALYYIK
+1139 TYALDSIK
-1147 DYMNDYTNAIKE
+1147 DYINDYTNAIKD

-1222 SLETQIIEVVDYYDD
+1222 SLETQITEVVDYYDD

-1249 GKNISNDKSSA
+1249 GKNISKDKSSA

-1350 TTVAGLIDVNST
+1350 TTVAGLVDVNST

-1390 TIDDG
+1390 TIT
-1395 DDPTPPDSD
+1395 DDPTPPDH
-1404 TPPDSNTPIDSTNII
+1404 NTPIDSTNII
-1419 SGCVWEDAKTGK
+1419 SGCVWEDAKTEK

-1444 RIAGV
+1444 GIAGV
-1449 KVALCTREDKINDQ
+1449 KVALCKKYERNDSTQQAAGDEKLGWIKEYNDK
-1463 LSTGEKQVDW
+1463 
-1473 IQRYNEKNYN
+1473 RYNKEYIYKSVADEYTTGKDG
-1483 KYTYKV
+1483 KYSFE
-1489 VKEETTDQNGE
+1489 VKE
-1500 YSFKD
+1500 S
-1505 VEKGDYYVLFGY
+1505 GDYYVLFGY

-1522 TVLTNNKENE
+1522 TVLTNDEDNE

-1647 IKIEGRR
+1647 IKIEGRKN
-1654 GGEKIE
+1654 GEKIE

-1690 SIVFDATQTAEAK
+1690 SIVFDATQTAEATK
-1703 GNEIKNVIWK
+1703 GNETKNVIWK

-1747 QINKLNDYVE
+1747 QINELNDYVE

-1769 NSENK
+1769 NSGIK

-1796 SGDWNSITDINEI
+1796 SGDWNAITDINEI

-1845 DNINNK
+1845 DNINNA
-1851 YSNKGYLDNEYLNN
+1851 YLNN

-1874 TKEGAQGGYECKVE
+1874 TKESAQGGYECKVE

-1893 NAVGRRMKTSIV
+1893 NAVGRRMETSIV

-1917 DEAKAENVAVMPPFG
+1917 DEAKAEDVAVMPPFG
-1932 IGQVFYYILTIVIAG
+1932 IGQVFYYVLTIVIAG

>member
-46 LNANQEDNLNWENE
+46 LNANQEDNLNWGNE
-60 TDFEVNREEIQGGG
+60 TGFEVDPDNIQSNG
-74 FQVPKIEGRAIYCT
+74 FEVPKVEGRAIYCT
-88 ERDVTLAMTSA
+88 QRDVTLAMTSA
-99 MWRGESNEYTY
+99 MWRGESSAYTY
-110 YWSTPKVENIFN
+110 YWSTPKVEDIFN
-122 PANVDKEGRI
+122 PANGNL
-132 WSKELSKNEI
+132 WSRELTDTEI
-142 DAINSTGDFVN
+142 RAINNVN
-153 SLDSAIRTRGY
+153 NFGLPATIRTRGY

-237 QLYNEAIKYGK
+237 QLYNEAKAYGR
-248 FKERVNNA
+248 FKNGVNKA
-256 LSNDGNYATN
+256 LSNGGSYATN

-278 TSNSNKYIKVGP
+278 TSNSNEYIKVGP

-298 KYLNEEIIFG
+298 KYKDEKIIFG

-327 QKIKVNKIIT
+327 QKIKVEKIIT
-337 DDKIANTK
+337 NDNERNTK
-345 NFRPCEESDPVSGLY
+345 NFKPCEESDPVSGLY

-377 ILIPKTELEAD
+377 ILIPKTELEDD

-393 HFTWMEAKGEE
+393 HFTWMEAKGEK
-404 CVKNGISYQISEGSL
+404 CVKNGISYQISEDSL
-419 EKKNRITRLKPNK
+419 KKSNGKTKLKPDAN
-432 DKKIKFEATFTQQLT
+432 KKIEFEATFTQQLT
-447 EFNGERELKEF
+447 EFNGERKLKEF

-473 YYVSIRKIGEG
+473 YSINMRKIDEKGD
-484 GKGLEGAEFLI
+484 GLEGAEFLI
-495 NGVSYG
+495 NGLLTYVSDK
-501 TNEDGYIENED
+501 DGYI
-512 GDILMEQL
+512 LRSHQV

-525 TETWTVEEKSAPEG
+525 TETWTVEEKSTPEG

-564 DRIEIVSSNSNAKVT
+564 DRIEIVSANSNAKVT
-579 FNKENKT
+579 FNKENQT
-586 ITVQIKNIEKP
+586 ITVQIKNIKANPENP
-597 DPNNP
+597 D
-602 NDLLDTY
+602 DLLDTY
-609 EIKAKKVDE
+609 EIKAKKVNE
-618 QGKGLAGAKFN
+618 QGNGLAGAKFN

-639 ATSNENGDLVISGQT
+639 ATSNENGDLVISGQI
-654 PILGLNSEEEDHFK
+654 PILGLNSEGEDHFK

-869 RDNGNSGS
+869 RDNGNSGN

-899 EWFEKWKTNSKA
+899 EWFEKWKANSKA
-911 SELETNTGKNT
+911 SEFETNTGKNT

-1045 YRSIVGDMNDD
+1045 YRSIVGDMNDN

-1134 PFNSK
+1134 PFNNK
-1139 EKALYYIK
+1139 EKALYNIK
-1147 DYMNDYTNAIKE
+1147 DYMNDYTNAIKD

-1195 IKQSEYMGQRNLE
+1195 IKQSEYIGQRNLE

-1222 SLETQIIEVVDYYDD
+1222 SLETQITEVVDYYDD

-1249 GKNISNDKSSA
+1249 GKNISKDKSSA

-1313 YINIGEKTN
+1313 YVNIGEKTN

-1350 TTVAGLIDVNST
+1350 TTVAGLVDVNST

-1390 TIDDG
+1390 TIT
-1395 DDPTPPDSD
+1395 DDPTPPDPD
-1404 TPPDSNTPIDSTNII
+1404 TPPDPNTPIDSTNII
-1419 SGCVWEDAKTGK
+1419 SGCVWEDNNK
-1431 ASLGNGIRDSGEK
+1431 NGIRDSGEEK
-1444 RIAGV
+1444 IAGV
-1449 KVALCTREDKINDQ
+1449 KVALCTRINDQ
-1463 LSTGEKQVDW
+1463 LDTGEKQVDW

-1500 YSFKD
+1500 YRFKD
-1505 VEKGDYYVLFGY
+1505 VEKGYYYVLFGY

-1556 FQAGFE
+1556 FQANLE
-1562 NGYDIENV
+1562 NGEYDLEKIKE
-1570 DYDKS
+1570 YDKN
-1575 LNEAH
+1575 LNDKY
-1580 VSKAIDD
+1580 VSDAIDD
-1587 WARVEE
+1587 WERVKE
-1593 VNKYSKIQTN
+1593 VNEYSKIQTN

-1636 TNTWKIAKTQK
+1636 TNTWKIAKTP
-1647 IKIEGRR
+1647 KIEVTEVK
-1654 GGEKIE
+1654 GGERIP
-1660 NVDLGLVERPITQLQ
+1660 NVDLGLVERPKTQLQ

-1690 SIVFDATQTAEAK
+1690 SIVFDATQTAEATK
-1703 GNEIKNVIWK
+1703 GNETKNVIWK
-1713 SNRSTTKGIT
+1713 SNRSATKGIT

-1730 LDEEL
+1730 LDKEL

-1747 QINKLNDYVE
+1747 QINELNDYVE

-1769 NSENK
+1769 NSGIK

-1796 SGDWNSITDINEI
+1796 SGDWNAITDINEI

-1845 DNINNK
+1845 DNINNA
-1851 YSNKGYLDNEYLNN
+1851 YLNN

-1893 NAVGRRMKTSIV
+1893 NAVGRRMETSIV

-1917 DEAKAENVAVMPPFG
+1917 DEAKAEDVAVMPPFG
-1932 IGQVFYYILTIVIAG
+1932 IGQVFYYVLTIVIAG

>member
-46 LNANQEDNLNWENE
+46 LNANQEDNLNWGNE
-60 TDFEVNREEIQGGG
+60 TGFEVDPDNIQSNG
-74 FQVPKIEGRAIYCT
+74 FEVPKVEGRAIYCT
-88 ERDVTLAMTSA
+88 QRDVTLAMTSA
-99 MWRGESNEYTY
+99 MWRGESSAYTY
-110 YWSTPKVENIFN
+110 YWSTPKVEDIFN
-122 PANVDKEGRI
+122 PANGNL
-132 WSKELSKNEI
+132 WSRKLTDTEI
-142 DAINSTGDFVN
+142 SAINNANNFGLPAT
-153 SLDSAIRTRGY
+153 IRTRGY

-220 LDGSKAEFVR
+220 LDGSKAKFVR

-237 QLYNEAIKYGK
+237 QLYNEAKAYRR
-248 FKERVNNA
+248 FKNGVNKA
-256 LSNDGNYATN
+256 LSNGGSYATN
-266 LTDVDNITSEYY
+266 LTDVDNMTSEYY
-278 TSNSNKYIKVGP
+278 TSNSNEYIKVGP

-298 KYLNEEIIFG
+298 KYKDEKIIFG

-327 QKIKVNKIIT
+327 QKIKVEKIIT
-337 DDKIANTK
+337 NDNERNTK

-377 ILIPKTELEAD
+377 ILIPKTELEDD

-393 HFTWMEAKGEE
+393 HFTWMEAKGEK
-404 CVKNGISYQISEGSL
+404 CVKNGISYQISEDSL
-419 EKKNRITRLKPNK
+419 KKSNGKTKLKPDANNK
-432 DKKIKFEATFTQQLT
+432 IEFEATFTQQLT
-447 EFNGERELKEF
+447 EFNGERKLKEF

-473 YYVSIRKIGEG
+473 YSINMRKIDEKGD
-484 GKGLEGAEFLI
+484 GLEGAEFLI
-495 NGVSYG
+495 NGLLTYVSDK
-501 TNEDGYIENED
+501 DGYI
-512 GDILMEQL
+512 LRSHQV

-564 DRIEIVSSNSNAKVT
+564 DRIEIVSANSNAKVT
-579 FNKENKT
+579 FNKENQT
-586 ITVQIKNIEKP
+586 ITVQIKNIKANPENP
-597 DPNNP
+597 D
-602 NDLLDTY
+602 DLLDTY
-609 EIKAKKVDE
+609 EIKARKVNE
-618 QGKGLAGAKFN
+618 QGNGLAGAKFN

-654 PILGLNSEEEDHFK
+654 PMLGLNSEGEDHFK

-688 VKKEKLITIDGT
+688 VKKEKLIIIDGT

-899 EWFEKWKTNSKA
+899 EWFEKWKANSKA
-911 SELETNTGKNT
+911 SEYETNTGRIT

-1045 YRSIVGDMNDD
+1045 YRSIVGDMNDN

-1134 PFNSK
+1134 PFNNK
-1139 EKALYYIK
+1139 EKALYNIK
-1147 DYMNDYTNAIKE
+1147 DYMNDYTNAIKD

-1195 IKQSEYMGQRNLE
+1195 IKQSEYIGQRNLE

-1222 SLETQIIEVVDYYDD
+1222 SLETQITEVVDYYDD

-1249 GKNISNDKSSA
+1249 GKNISKDKSSA

-1313 YINIGEKTN
+1313 YVNIGEKTN

-1350 TTVAGLIDVNST
+1350 TTVAGLVDVNST

-1390 TIDDG
+1390 TIT
-1395 DDPTPPDSD
+1395 DDPTPPDPD
-1404 TPPDSNTPIDSTNII
+1404 TPPDPNTPIDSTNII
-1419 SGCVWEDAKTGK
+1419 SGCVWEDNNK
-1431 ASLGNGIRDSGEK
+1431 NGIRDSGEEK
-1444 RIAGV
+1444 IAGV
-1449 KVALCTREDKINDQ
+1449 KVALCTRINDQ
-1463 LSTGEKQVDW
+1463 LDTGEKQVDW

-1500 YSFKD
+1500 YRFKD
-1505 VEKGDYYVLFGY
+1505 VEKGYYYVLFGY

-1556 FQAGFE
+1556 FQANLE
-1562 NGYDIENV
+1562 NGEYDLEKIKE
-1570 DYDKS
+1570 YDKN
-1575 LNEAH
+1575 LNDKY
-1580 VSKAIDD
+1580 VSDAIDD
-1587 WARVEE
+1587 WERVKE
-1593 VNKYSKIQTN
+1593 VNEYSKIQTN

-1636 TNTWKIAKTQK
+1636 TNTWKIAKTP
-1647 IKIEGRR
+1647 KIEVTEVK
-1654 GGEKIE
+1654 GGERIP
-1660 NVDLGLVERPITQLQ
+1660 NVDLGLVERPKTQLQ

-1690 SIVFDATQTAEAK
+1690 SIVFDATQTAEATK
-1703 GNEIKNVIWK
+1703 GNETKNVIWK
-1713 SNRSTTKGIT
+1713 SNRSATKGIT

-1730 LDEEL
+1730 LDKEL

-1747 QINKLNDYVE
+1747 QINELNDYVE

-1769 NSENK
+1769 NSGIK

-1796 SGDWNSITDINEI
+1796 SGDWNAITDINEI

-1845 DNINNK
+1845 DNINNA
-1851 YSNKGYLDNEYLNN
+1851 YLNN

-1893 NAVGRRMKTSIV
+1893 NAVGRRMETSIV

-1917 DEAKAENVAVMPPFG
+1917 DEAKAEDVAVMPPFG
-1932 IGQVFYYILTIVIAG
+1932 IGQVFYYVLTIVIAG

>member
-41 IYSAM
+41 VYSAM
-46 LNANQEDNLNWENE
+46 LNANQEDNLNWGNE
-60 TDFEVNREEIQGGG
+60 TGFEVDPDNIQSNG
-74 FQVPKIEGRAIYCT
+74 FEVPKVEGRAIYCT
-88 ERDVTLAMTSA
+88 KRGVTLAMNSN
-99 MWRGESNEYTY
+99 MYRGTNKAYSY
-110 YWSTPKVENIFN
+110 YNWGPKIVSNIFD
-122 PANVDKEGRI
+122 PANGM
-132 WSKELSKNEI
+132 WSKTLTDDEI
-142 DAINSTGDFVN
+142 EAINNVKDFG
-153 SLDSAIRTRGY
+153 LLATIRTRGY

-192 RKQIVMWMLQITGGI
+192 RKQIVMWMLIDGGV
-207 NVDNAETIIAKLK
+207 NTENAETIIER
-220 LDGSKAEFVR
+220 LDIDGGKAQFVR
-230 SDIEAIK
+230 DNVDAIK
-237 QLYNEAIKYGK
+237 QLYYEAIAYGK

-278 TSNSNKYIKVGP
+278 PSNSKEYIKVGP

-298 KYLNEEIIFG
+298 KYKDEKIIFG

-337 DDKIANTK
+337 DDEVNNTK
-345 NFRPCEESDPVSGLY
+345 NFKPCEESDPVSGLY
-360 VEHTTDFMRP
+360 VEHTKTAMKP

-393 HFTWMEAKGEE
+393 HFTWMEAKGEK
-404 CVKNGISYQISEGSL
+404 CVKNGISYQISEDSL
-419 EKKNRITRLKPNK
+419 KKSNGKTKLKPDAN
-432 DKKIKFEATFTQQLT
+432 KKIEFEATFTQQLT
-447 EFNGERELKEF
+447 EFNGERKLKEF

-473 YYVSIRKIGEG
+473 YSINMRKIYEDENGVEH
-484 GKGLEGAEFLI
+484 GLKGAEFLI
-495 NGVSYG
+495 NGLLTYESD
-501 TNEDGYIENED
+501 EDGYILR
-512 GDILMEQL
+512 GQQI

-525 TETWTVEEKSAPEG
+525 TETWTVEEKIAPAG
-539 YITQPLKIVFN
+539 YIVQPLKIVFN

-564 DRIEIVSSNSNAKVT
+564 DRIEIVSSNSNAEVT
-579 FNKENKT
+579 FNKEDQT
-586 ITVQIKNIEKP
+586 ITVKIKNIK
-597 DPNNP
+597 NP
-602 NDLLDTY
+602 NPDNPDDLLNTY
-609 EIKAKKVDE
+609 KIKAKKVDE
-618 QGKGLAGAKFN
+618 QGNGLAGAKFK

-639 ATSNENGDLVISGQT
+639 ATSNENGDLVISGET
-654 PILGLNSEEEDHFK
+654 PTLLLNSEGEDHFK

-706 GIINVNAPEGV
+706 IVNVNTPEGV
-717 TIELNGRG
+717 IIGLSGSG
-725 EISIVIPNQKDIK
+725 EISIVISNQKDIP

-788 LMPADSVTN
+788 LMPDDSVTN

-809 NGNYKFEGV
+809 NGNYKFEGVCV

-899 EWFEKWKTNSKA
+899 EWFEKWKANSKA

-995 GYKYNKYGTLDYDD
+995 GYKYNQYGTLDYDD

-1222 SLETQIIEVVDYYDD
+1222 SLETQITEVVDYYDD

-1350 TTVAGLIDVNST
+1350 TTVAGLVDVNST

-1390 TIDDG
+1390 TIT
-1395 DDPTPPDSD
+1395 DDPTPPDPD
-1404 TPPDSNTPIDSTNII
+1404 TPPDPNTPIDSTNII

-1505 VEKGDYYVLFGY
+1505 VKKGDYYVLFGY

-1522 TVLTNNKENE
+1522 TILTNNKENE

-1556 FQAGFE
+1556 FQANLE
-1562 NGYDIENV
+1562 NGEYDLEEIKE
-1570 DYDKS
+1570 YDKN
-1575 LNEAH
+1575 LNDKY
-1580 VSKAIDD
+1580 VSDAIDD
-1587 WARVEE
+1587 WDRVKE
-1593 VNKYSKIQTN
+1593 VNEYSKIQTN

-1636 TNTWKIAKTQK
+1636 TNTWKIAKTP
-1647 IKIEGRR
+1647 KIEVTEVK
-1654 GGEKIE
+1654 GGERIP

-1690 SIVFDATQTAEAK
+1690 SIVFDATQTAEAT
-1703 GNEIKNVIWK
+1703 KNVIWK
-1713 SNRSTTKGIT
+1713 SNRIATKGIT

-1747 QINKLNDYVE
+1747 QINEKNDDYVE

-1769 NSENK
+1769 NSGIK

-1796 SGDWNSITDINEI
+1796 SGDWNAITDINEI

-1845 DNINNK
+1845 NNIN
-1851 YSNKGYLDNEYLNN
+1851 NEYLNH

-1893 NAVGRRMKTSIV
+1893 NAVGRRMETSIV
-1905 GNFNPANDPVEN
+1905 GNFNPANNPVEN
-1917 DEAKAENVAVMPPFG
+1917 DEAKAEDVAVMPPFG

>member
-41 IYSAM
+41 VYSAM
-46 LNANQEDNLNWENE
+46 LNANQEDNLNWGNE
-60 TDFEVNREEIQGGG
+60 TGFEVDPDNIQSNG
-74 FQVPKIEGRAIYCT
+74 FEVPKVEGRAIYCT
-88 ERDVTLAMTSA
+88 ERGVTLAMNSN
-99 MWRGESNEYTY
+99 MYRGTNKAYSY
-110 YWSTPKVENIFN
+110 YNWGPKIVSNIFD
-122 PANVDKEGRI
+122 PANGM
-132 WSKELSKNEI
+132 WSKTLTDDEI
-142 DAINSTGDFVN
+142 EAINNVKDFG
-153 SLDSAIRTRGY
+153 LPATIRTRGY

-192 RKQIVMWMLQITGGI
+192 RKQIVMWMLIDGGV
-207 NVDNAETIIAKLK
+207 NTENAETIIER
-220 LDGSKAEFVR
+220 LDIDGGKAQFVR
-230 SDIEAIK
+230 DNVDAIK
-237 QLYNEAIKYGK
+237 QLYYEAIAYGK

-278 TSNSNKYIKVGP
+278 PSNSKEYIKVGP

-298 KYLNEEIIFG
+298 KYKDEKIIFG

-337 DDKIANTK
+337 DDEVNNTK
-345 NFRPCEESDPVSGLY
+345 NFKPCEESDPVSGLY
-360 VEHTTDFMRP
+360 VEHTETAMKP

-393 HFTWMEAKGEE
+393 HFTWMEAKGEK
-404 CVKNGISYQISEGSL
+404 CVKNGISYQISKDSL
-419 EKKNRITRLKPNK
+419 KKSNGKTKLKPDAN
-432 DKKIKFEATFTQQLT
+432 KKIEFEATFTQQLT
-447 EFNGERELKEF
+447 EFNGERKLKEF

-473 YYVSIRKIGEG
+473 YSINMRKIYEDENGVEH
-484 GKGLEGAEFLI
+484 GLEGAEFLI
-495 NGVSYG
+495 NGLLTYVSD
-501 TNEDGYIENED
+501 EDGYILR
-512 GDILMEQL
+512 GQQI

-525 TETWTVEEKSAPEG
+525 TETWTVEEKIAPAG
-539 YITQPLKIVFN
+539 YIVQPLKIVFN

-564 DRIEIVSSNSNAKVT
+564 DRIEIVSSNSNAEVT
-579 FNKENKT
+579 FNKEDQT
-586 ITVQIKNIEKP
+586 ITVKIKNIK
-597 DPNNP
+597 NP
-602 NDLLDTY
+602 NPDNPDDLLNTY
-609 EIKAKKVDE
+609 KIKAKKVDE
-618 QGKGLAGAKFN
+618 QGNGLAGAKFK

-654 PILGLNSEEEDHFK
+654 PTLLLNSEGEDHFK

-706 GIINVNAPEGV
+706 IVNVNTPEGV
-717 TIELNGRG
+717 IIGLSGSG
-725 EISIVIPNQKDIK
+725 EISIVISNQKDIP

-788 LMPADSVTN
+788 LMPDDSVTN

-899 EWFEKWKTNSKA
+899 EWFEKWKANSKA

-995 GYKYNKYGTLDYDD
+995 GYKYNQYGTLDYDD

-1147 DYMNDYTNAIKE
+1147 YYMNDYTNAIKE

-1222 SLETQIIEVVDYYDD
+1222 SLETQITEVVDYYDD

-1298 LTYKVKRMALQGFEG
+1298 LTYKVKRMALQGFGG
-1313 YINIGEKTN
+1313 YINIGEKNN

-1350 TTVAGLIDVNST
+1350 TTVAGLVDVNST

-1395 DDPTPPDSD
+1395 DDPTPPDS
-1404 TPPDSNTPIDSTNII
+1404 NTPIDSTNII
-1419 SGCVWEDAKTGK
+1419 DGCVWEDNNK
-1431 ASLGNGIRDSGEK
+1431 NGIRDLGEEK
-1444 RIAGV
+1444 IAGV

-1522 TVLTNNKENE
+1522 TILTNNKENE

-1556 FQAGFE
+1556 FQANLE
-1562 NGYDIENV
+1562 NGEYDLEKIKE
-1570 DYDKS
+1570 YDKN
-1575 LNEAH
+1575 LNDKY
-1580 VSKAIDD
+1580 VSDAIDD
-1587 WARVEE
+1587 WGRVKE
-1593 VNKYSKIQTN
+1593 VNEYSKIQTN

-1636 TNTWKIAKTQK
+1636 TNTWKIAKTP
-1647 IKIEGRR
+1647 KIEVTEVK
-1654 GGEKIE
+1654 GGERIP

-1690 SIVFDATQTAEAK
+1690 SIVFDATQTAEAT
-1703 GNEIKNVIWK
+1703 KNVIWK
-1713 SNRSTTKGIT
+1713 SNRIATKGIT

-1747 QINKLNDYVE
+1747 QINEKNDDYVE

-1769 NSENK
+1769 NSGIK

-1845 DNINNK
+1845 NNIN
-1851 YSNKGYLDNEYLNN
+1851 NEYLNH

-1893 NAVGRRMKTSIV
+1893 NAVGRRMETSIV
-1905 GNFNPANDPVEN
+1905 GNFNPANNPVEN
-1917 DEAKAENVAVMPPFG
+1917 DEAKAEDVAVMPPFG
-1932 IGQVFYYILTIVIAG
+1932 IGQVFYYVLAIVIAG

>member
-46 LNANQEDNLNWENE
+46 LNANQEDNLNWGNE
-60 TDFEVNREEIQGGG
+60 TGFEVDPDNIQSNG
-74 FQVPKIEGRAIYCT
+74 FEVPKVEGRAIYCT
-88 ERDVTLAMTSA
+88 QRGVTLAMTSA

-142 DAINSTGDFVN
+142 DAINSTEDFVN

-164 YKCSNNHTTISADKA
+164 YKCSNNHTTISAEEA

-192 RKQIVMWMLQITGGI
+192 RKQIVMWMLIDGGV
-207 NVDNAETIIAKLK
+207 NTENAETIIAR
-220 LDGSKAEFVR
+220 LDIDGGKAEFVR

-237 QLYNEAIKYGK
+237 QLYYEAIAYGK

-278 TSNSNKYIKVGP
+278 TNDSNEKYIKVGP

-298 KYLNEEIIFG
+298 KYKDEKIIFG

-337 DDKIANTK
+337 DDEVNNTK
-345 NFRPCEESDPVSGLY
+345 NFKPCEESDPVSGLY
-360 VEHTTDFMRP
+360 VEHTDKKMRP

-393 HFTWMEAKGEE
+393 HFTWMEAKGEK
-404 CVKNGISYQISEGSL
+404 CVKNGISYKISEGSL
-419 EKKNRITRLKPNK
+419 EKKNRITRLKPK
-432 DKKIKFEATFTQQLT
+432 DKKIEFEAAFTQQLT

-458 TLDLGTVQPPSKEGS
+458 TLDLGTVQPPSRKGS
-473 YYVSIRKIGEG
+473 YSINMRKIYEDENGVEH
-484 GKGLEGAEFLI
+484 GLEGAEFLI
-495 NGVSYG
+495 NGLLTYVSD
-501 TNEDGYIENED
+501 EDGYILR
-512 GDILMEQL
+512 GHQV

-525 TETWTVEEKSAPEG
+525 TETWTVEEKIAPAG
-539 YITQPLKIVFN
+539 YIVQPLKIVFN

-564 DRIEIVSSNSNAKVT
+564 DRIEIVSSNSNAEVT
-579 FNKENKT
+579 FNKEDQT
-586 ITVQIKNIEKP
+586 ITVKIKNIK
-597 DPNNP
+597 NP
-602 NDLLDTY
+602 NPDNPDDLLNKY
-609 EIKAKKVDE
+609 KIKAKKVDE
-618 QGKGLAGAKFN
+618 QGNGLAGAKFN

-634 GKTSE
+634 KEPPERISE
-639 ATSNENGDLVISGQT
+639 ATSNEAGELVISGQT
-654 PILGLNSEEEDHFK
+654 PILGLNSEEKDHFK

-675 AGYKMINGAIEFD
+675 AGYKMIDGAIEFD
-688 VKKEKLITIDGT
+688 VQKEKLITIDGT

-706 GIINVNAPEGV
+706 IVNVNSPEGV
-717 TIELNGRG
+717 IIGLSGER
-725 EISIVIPNQKDIK
+725 EISIVISNQKDIP

-788 LMPADSVTN
+788 LMPDDSVTN

-809 NGNYKFEGV
+809 NGNYKFEGVCV

-899 EWFEKWKTNSKA
+899 EWFEKWKANSKA

-1009 NGAITSEW
+1009 NGAITNEW
-1017 SEGLISQKIKEFIVA
+1017 SEGLISKKIKEFIVA

-1074 KSPFNSGIEYYPTNK
+1074 KSPFNSGIEYYPTDK

-1125 TSNGNSLTT
+1125 TNTKNGNSDKTV
-1134 PFNSK
+1134 FNGK
-1139 EKALYYIK
+1139 TYALDSIK
-1147 DYMNDYTNAIKE
+1147 DYMNDYTNAI
-1159 NNGKINLAKQY
+1159 NNSGKINLAKQY
-1170 ADSQQG
+1170 ADSQRG

-1195 IKQSEYMGQRNLE
+1195 IMSQTDLK
-1208 VEIKYRITVYNLSQ
+1208 VEIKYRITIYNLSQ

-1237 SLQLTSAVVNTN
+1237 SLFLKSAVVNTD

-1260 VSESIYGQVTEKSFP
+1260 KPESKYGPVTEKSFA
-1275 GFNKVYIRLQNKQ
+1275 GFNKAYIRLQNKQ
-1288 LATGEGITID
+1288 LATGEAITID
-1298 LTYKVKRMALQGFEG
+1298 LTYEVKRMALQGFQG
-1313 YINIGEKTN
+1313 YVNIGEKTN

-1327 GYKTYYSANT
+1327 GYKTYYSENT
-1337 STPNRHGAIIGNN
+1337 STPNRHGEIIGNN

-1390 TIDDG
+1390 TITEDG
-1395 DDPTPPDSD
+1395 DDPTPPD
-1404 TPPDSNTPIDSTNII
+1404 PNTPIDSTNTI
-1419 SGCVWEDAKTGK
+1419 SGCVWEDNNK
-1431 ASLGNGIRDSGEK
+1431 NGIRDSGEEK
-1444 RIAGV
+1444 EKIAGV
-1449 KVALCTREDKINDQ
+1449 KVALCKKYERNDSTQQAAGDEKLGWIKEYNDKRYNKEYIYKSVADEYT
-1463 LSTGEKQVDW
+1463 TGEDG
-1473 IQRYNEKNYN
+1473 
-1483 KYTYKV
+1483 KYSFE
-1489 VKEETTDQNGE
+1489 VKE
-1500 YSFKD
+1500 S
-1505 VEKGDYYVLFGY
+1505 GDYYVLFGY

-1522 TVLTNNKENE
+1522 TVLTNDEDNE
-1532 TNKIL
+1532 TYKVL
-1537 GKTGS
+1537 VERRGK
-1542 NTKSYNGQDYKSTI
+1542 NEKSYNGQDYKSTI

-1747 QINKLNDYVE
+1747 QINELNDYVE

-1809 IPAEEKD
+1809 IPTEEKD

-1932 IGQVFYYILTIVIAG
+1932 IGQVFYYVLTIVIAG

>member
-46 LNANQEDNLNWENE
+46 LNANQEDNLNWGNE
-60 TDFEVNREEIQGGG
+60 TGFEVDPDNLQSNG
-74 FQVPKIEGRAIYCT
+74 FEVPKVEGRAIYCT
-88 ERDVTLAMTSA
+88 ERGVTLAMNSN
-99 MWRGESNEYTY
+99 MYRGTNTAYSY
-110 YWSTPKVENIFN
+110 YNWGPKIVSNIFD
-122 PANVDKEGRI
+122 PANGNL
-132 WSKELSKNEI
+132 WSRKLTDTEI
-142 DAINSTGDFVN
+142 RAINNVKDFG
-153 SLDSAIRTRGY
+153 LLATIRTRGY

-237 QLYNEAIKYGK
+237 QLYNEAKAYRR
-248 FKERVNNA
+248 FKNGVNKA
-256 LSNDGNYATN
+256 LSNGGSYATN

-278 TSNSNKYIKVGP
+278 TSNSNEYIKVGP

-298 KYLNEEIIFG
+298 KYKDEKIIFG

-327 QKIKVNKIIT
+327 QKIKVEKIIT
-337 DDKIANTK
+337 NDNERNTK
-345 NFRPCEESDPVSGLY
+345 NFKPCEESDPVSGLY

-393 HFTWMEAKGEE
+393 HFTWMEAKGEK
-404 CVKNGISYQISEGSL
+404 CVKNGISYQISEDSL
-419 EKKNRITRLKPNK
+419 KKSNGKTKLKPDANNK
-432 DKKIKFEATFTQQLT
+432 IEFEATFTQQLT
-447 EFNGERELKEF
+447 EFNGERKLKEF

-473 YYVSIRKIGEG
+473 YSINMRKIDEKGD
-484 GKGLEGAEFLI
+484 GLEGAEFLI
-495 NGVSYG
+495 NGLLTYVSDK
-501 TNEDGYIENED
+501 DGYI
-512 GDILMEQL
+512 LRSHQV

-564 DRIEIVSSNSNAKVT
+564 DRIEIVSANSNAKVT
-579 FNKENKT
+579 FNKENQT
-586 ITVQIKNIEKP
+586 ITVQIKNIKANP
-597 DPNNP
+597 D
-602 NDLLDTY
+602 DLLDTY
-609 EIKAKKVDE
+609 EIKAKKVNE
-618 QGKGLAGAKFN
+618 QGNGLAGAKFN

-654 PILGLNSEEEDHFK
+654 PMLGLNSEGEDHFK

-717 TIELNGRG
+717 TIEINGRG
-725 EISIVIPNQKDIK
+725 EISIVIPNQKNIK

-788 LMPADSVTN
+788 LMPDDSVTN

-890 SGKNTQTNT
+890 SGKDTQTNT
-899 EWFEKWKTNSKA
+899 EWFEKWKANSKA
-911 SELETNTGKNT
+911 SEFETNTGKNT

-1032 NGHYPN
+1032 NRHYPN

-1045 YRSIVGDMNDD
+1045 YRSIVGDMNDN

-1139 EKALYYIK
+1139 EKALYNIK
-1147 DYMNDYTNAIKE
+1147 DYINDYTNAIKD

-1222 SLETQIIEVVDYYDD
+1222 SLETQITEVVDYYDD

-1350 TTVAGLIDVNST
+1350 TTVAGLVDVNST

-1390 TIDDG
+1390 TIT
-1395 DDPTPPDSD
+1395 DDPTPPDPD
-1404 TPPDSNTPIDSTNII
+1404 TPPDPNTPIDSTNII

-1505 VEKGDYYVLFGY
+1505 VKKGDYYVLFGY

-1522 TVLTNNKENE
+1522 TILTNNKENE

-1556 FQAGFE
+1556 FQANLE
-1562 NGYDIENV
+1562 NGEYDLEKIKE
-1570 DYDKS
+1570 YDKN
-1575 LNEAH
+1575 LNDKY
-1580 VSKAIDD
+1580 VSDAIDD
-1587 WARVEE
+1587 WERVKE
-1593 VNKYSKIQTN
+1593 VNEYSKIQTN

-1636 TNTWKIAKTQK
+1636 TNTWKIAKTP
-1647 IKIEGRR
+1647 KIEVTEVK
-1654 GGEKIE
+1654 GGERIP

-1690 SIVFDATQTAEAK
+1690 SIVFDATQTAEATK

-1713 SNRSTTKGIT
+1713 SNRIATKGIT

-1735 MYGATIQITYKM
+1735 MYGATIQIMYKM
-1747 QINKLNDYVE
+1747 QINELKNYVE

-1769 NSENK
+1769 NSGIK

-1796 SGDWNSITDINEI
+1796 SGDWNAITDINEI

-1816 GENINNNLVNYRLK
+1816 DENINNNLVNYRLK

-1851 YSNKGYLDNEYLNN
+1851 YLNNEYLNN

-1893 NAVGRRMKTSIV
+1893 NAVGRRMETSIV

-1932 IGQVFYYILTIVIAG
+1932 IGQVFYYVLTIVIAG

>member
-46 LNANQEDNLNWENE
+46 LNANQEDNLNWGNE
-60 TDFEVNREEIQGGG
+60 TGFEVDPDNIQSNG
-74 FQVPKIEGRAIYCT
+74 FEVPKVEGRAIYCT
-88 ERDVTLAMTSA
+88 QRGVSLAMTSA
-99 MWRGESNEYTY
+99 MWRGESDAYTY
-110 YWSTPKVENIFN
+110 YWSKPKVENIFN
-122 PANVDKEGRI
+122 PANGM
-132 WSKELSKNEI
+132 WSKTLTDDEI
-142 DAINSTGDFVN
+142 KAINNVKDFG
-153 SLDSAIRTRGY
+153 LLATIRTRGY

-192 RKQIVMWMLQITGGI
+192 RKQIVMWMLIDGGV
-207 NVDNAETIIAKLK
+207 NTENAETIIER
-220 LDGSKAEFVR
+220 LDIDGGKAQFVR
-230 SDIEAIK
+230 DNVDAIK
-237 QLYNEAIKYGK
+237 QLYYEAIAYGK

-278 TSNSNKYIKVGP
+278 PSNSKEYIKVGP

-298 KYLNEEIIFG
+298 KYKDEKIIFG

-337 DDKIANTK
+337 DDEVNNTK
-345 NFRPCEESDPVSGLY
+345 NFKPCEESDPVSGLY
-360 VEHTTDFMRP
+360 VEHTKTAMKP

-393 HFTWMEAKGEE
+393 HFTWMEAKGEK
-404 CVKNGISYQISEGSL
+404 CVKNGISYKISEDSL
-419 EKKNRITRLKPNK
+419 KKINGKTKLKPDAN
-432 DKKIKFEATFTQQLT
+432 KKIEFEATFTQQLT
-447 EFNGERELKEF
+447 EFNGERKLKEF

-654 PILGLNSEEEDHFK
+654 PILGLNSEGEDHFK

-788 LMPADSVTN
+788 LMPDDSVTN

-877 TGGKNTGTGTNTG
+877 AGGKNTGTGTNTG

-899 EWFEKWKTNSKA
+899 EWFEKWKANSKA
-911 SELETNTGKNT
+911 SEFETNTGKNT

-1147 DYMNDYTNAIKE
+1147 DYMNDYTNAIKD

-1222 SLETQIIEVVDYYDD
+1222 SLETQITEVVDYYDD

-1249 GKNISNDKSSA
+1249 GKNISKDKSSA

-1419 SGCVWEDAKTGK
+1419 DGCVWEDNNK
-1431 ASLGNGIRDSGEK
+1431 NGIRDSGEEK
-1444 RIAGV
+1444 IAGV
-1449 KVALCTREDKINDQ
+1449 KVALCTRINDQ
-1463 LSTGEKQVDW
+1463 LGTGEKQVDW

-1522 TVLTNNKENE
+1522 TILTNNKENE

-1556 FQAGFE
+1556 FQANLE
-1562 NGYDIENV
+1562 NGEYDLEKIRE
-1570 DYDKS
+1570 YDKN
-1575 LNEAH
+1575 LNDKY
-1580 VSKAIDD
+1580 VSDAIDD
-1587 WARVEE
+1587 WDRVKE
-1593 VNKYSKIQTN
+1593 VNEYSKIQTN

-1636 TNTWKIAKTQK
+1636 TNTWKIAKTP
-1647 IKIEGRR
+1647 KIEVTEVK
-1654 GGEKIE
+1654 GGERIP

-1690 SIVFDATQTAEAK
+1690 SIVFDATQTAEATK

-1713 SNRSTTKGIT
+1713 SNRIATKGIT

-1735 MYGATIQITYKM
+1735 MYGATIQIMYKM
-1747 QINKLNDYVE
+1747 QINELKNYVE

-1764 AKGRT
+1764 AKDRT
-1769 NSENK
+1769 NSGTK
-1774 VESKAKK
+1774 VESGAKK

-1796 SGDWNSITDINEI
+1796 SGNWNAITDINEI

-1816 GENINNNLVNYRLK
+1816 DENINNNLVNYRLK
-1830 DTISSQSNTISKIEA
+1830 DTISSQSNTICKIERP
-1845 DNINNK
+1845 DNTEDK
-1851 YSNKGYLDNEYLNN
+1851 KAYLDNDYLNN

-1893 NAVGRRMKTSIV
+1893 NAVGRRMETSIV

-1932 IGQVFYYILTIVIAG
+1932 IGQVFYYVLTVVIAG

>member
-46 LNANQEDNLNWENE
+46 LNANQEDNLNWGNE
-60 TDFEVNREEIQGGG
+60 TGFEVDPDNLQSNG
-74 FQVPKIEGRAIYCT
+74 FEVPKVEGRAIYCT
-88 ERDVTLAMTSA
+88 ERGVTLAMNSN
-99 MWRGESNEYTY
+99 MYRGTNTAYSY
-110 YWSTPKVENIFN
+110 YNWGPKIVSNIFD
-122 PANVDKEGRI
+122 PANGNL
-132 WSKELSKNEI
+132 WSRKLTDTEI
-142 DAINSTGDFVN
+142 RAINNVKDFG
-153 SLDSAIRTRGY
+153 LLATIRTRGY

-237 QLYNEAIKYGK
+237 QLYNEAKAYRR
-248 FKERVNNA
+248 FKNGVNKA
-256 LSNDGNYATN
+256 LSNGGSYATN

-278 TSNSNKYIKVGP
+278 TSNSNEYIKVGP

-298 KYLNEEIIFG
+298 KYKDEKIIFG

-327 QKIKVNKIIT
+327 QKIKVEKIIT
-337 DDKIANTK
+337 NDNERNTK
-345 NFRPCEESDPVSGLY
+345 NFKPCEESDPVSGLY

-393 HFTWMEAKGEE
+393 HFTWMEAKGEK
-404 CVKNGISYQISEGSL
+404 CVKNGISYQISEDSL
-419 EKKNRITRLKPNK
+419 KKSNGKTKLKPDANNK
-432 DKKIKFEATFTQQLT
+432 IEFEATFTQQLT
-447 EFNGERELKEF
+447 EFNGERKLKEF

-473 YYVSIRKIGEG
+473 YSINMRKIDEKGD
-484 GKGLEGAEFLI
+484 GLEGAEFLI
-495 NGVSYG
+495 NGLLTYVSDK
-501 TNEDGYIENED
+501 DGYI
-512 GDILMEQL
+512 LRSHQV

-564 DRIEIVSSNSNAKVT
+564 DRIEIVSANSNAKVT
-579 FNKENKT
+579 FNKENQT
-586 ITVQIKNIEKP
+586 ITVQIKNIKANP
-597 DPNNP
+597 D
-602 NDLLDTY
+602 DLLDTY
-609 EIKAKKVDE
+609 EIKAKKVNE
-618 QGKGLAGAKFN
+618 QGNGLAGAKFN

-654 PILGLNSEEEDHFK
+654 PMLGLNSEGEDHFK

-717 TIELNGRG
+717 TIEINGRG
-725 EISIVIPNQKDIK
+725 EISIVIPNQKNIK

-788 LMPADSVTN
+788 LMPDDSVTN

-899 EWFEKWKTNSKA
+899 EWFEKWKANSKA
-911 SELETNTGKNT
+911 SEFETNTGKNT

-1032 NGHYPN
+1032 NRHYPN

-1045 YRSIVGDMNDD
+1045 YRSIVGDMNDN

-1139 EKALYYIK
+1139 EKALYNIK
-1147 DYMNDYTNAIKE
+1147 DYINDYTNAIKD

-1222 SLETQIIEVVDYYDD
+1222 SLETQITEVVDYYDD

-1249 GKNISNDKSSA
+1249 GKNISKDKSSA

-1350 TTVAGLIDVNST
+1350 TTVAGLVDVNST

-1390 TIDDG
+1390 TITDDG
-1395 DDPTPPDSD
+1395 DDPTPPDN
-1404 TPPDSNTPIDSTNII
+1404 PNNPTPIDSTNII
-1419 SGCVWEDAKTGK
+1419 SGCVWEDAKTEK

-1444 RIAGV
+1444 GIAGV
-1449 KVALCTREDKINDQ
+1449 KVALCKKYERNDSTQQAAGDEKLGWIKEYNDK
-1463 LSTGEKQVDW
+1463 
-1473 IQRYNEKNYN
+1473 RYNKEYIYKSVADEYTTGKDG
-1483 KYTYKV
+1483 KYSFE
-1489 VKEETTDQNGE
+1489 VKE
-1500 YSFKD
+1500 S
-1505 VEKGDYYVLFGY
+1505 GDYYVLFGY

-1522 TVLTNNKENE
+1522 TVLTNDEDNE

-1647 IKIEGRR
+1647 IKIEGRKN
-1654 GGEKIE
+1654 GEKIE

-1690 SIVFDATQTAEAK
+1690 SIVFDATQTAEATK
-1703 GNEIKNVIWK
+1703 GNETKNVIWK

-1747 QINKLNDYVE
+1747 QINELNDYVE

-1769 NSENK
+1769 NSGIK

-1796 SGDWNSITDINEI
+1796 SGDWNAITDINEI

-1845 DNINNK
+1845 DNINNA
-1851 YSNKGYLDNEYLNN
+1851 YLNN

-1874 TKEGAQGGYECKVE
+1874 TKESAQGGYECKVE
-1888 IVELE
+1888 IVELK
-1893 NAVGRRMKTSIV
+1893 NAVGRRMETSIV

-1917 DEAKAENVAVMPPFG
+1917 DEAKAEDVAVMPPFG

>member
-46 LNANQEDNLNWENE
+46 LNANQEDNLNWGNE
-60 TDFEVNREEIQGGG
+60 TGFEVDPDNIQSNG
-74 FQVPKIEGRAIYCT
+74 FEVPKVEGRAIYCT
-88 ERDVTLAMTSA
+88 QRGVSLAMTSA
-99 MWRGESNEYTY
+99 MWRGESDAYTY
-110 YWSTPKVENIFN
+110 YWSKPKVENIFN
-122 PANVDKEGRI
+122 PANGM
-132 WSKELSKNEI
+132 WSKTLTDDEI
-142 DAINSTGDFVN
+142 KAINNVKDFG
-153 SLDSAIRTRGY
+153 LLATIRTRGY

-192 RKQIVMWMLQITGGI
+192 RKQIVMWMLIDGGV
-207 NVDNAETIIAKLK
+207 NTENAETIIER
-220 LDGSKAEFVR
+220 LDIDGGKAQFVR
-230 SDIEAIK
+230 DNVDAIK
-237 QLYNEAIKYGK
+237 QLYYEAIAYGK

-278 TSNSNKYIKVGP
+278 PSNSKEYIKVGP

-298 KYLNEEIIFG
+298 KYKDEKIIFG

-337 DDKIANTK
+337 DDEVNNTK
-345 NFRPCEESDPVSGLY
+345 NFKPCEESDPVSGLY
-360 VEHTTDFMRP
+360 VEHTKTAMKP

-393 HFTWMEAKGEE
+393 HFTWMEAKGEK
-404 CVKNGISYQISEGSL
+404 CVKNGISYKISEDSL
-419 EKKNRITRLKPNK
+419 KKINGKTKLKPDAN
-432 DKKIKFEATFTQQLT
+432 KKIEFEATFTQQLT
-447 EFNGERELKEF
+447 EFNGERKLKEF

-654 PILGLNSEEEDHFK
+654 PILGLNSEGEDHFK

-788 LMPADSVTN
+788 LMPDDSVTN

-877 TGGKNTGTGTNTG
+877 AGGKNTGTGTNTG

-899 EWFEKWKTNSKA
+899 EWFEKWKANSKA
-911 SELETNTGKNT
+911 SEFETNTGKNT

-1147 DYMNDYTNAIKE
+1147 DYMNDYTNAIKD

-1222 SLETQIIEVVDYYDD
+1222 SLETQITEVVDYYDD

-1249 GKNISNDKSSA
+1249 GKNISKDKSSA

-1395 DDPTPPDSD
+1395 DDPTPPDS
-1404 TPPDSNTPIDSTNII
+1404 NTPIDSTNII
-1419 SGCVWEDAKTGK
+1419 DGCVWEDNNK
-1431 ASLGNGIRDSGEK
+1431 NGIRDSGEEK
-1444 RIAGV
+1444 IAGV
-1449 KVALCTREDKINDQ
+1449 KVALCTRINDQ
-1463 LSTGEKQVDW
+1463 LGTGEKQVDW

-1522 TVLTNNKENE
+1522 TILTNNKENE

-1556 FQAGFE
+1556 FQANLE
-1562 NGYDIENV
+1562 NGEYDLEKIRE
-1570 DYDKS
+1570 YDKN
-1575 LNEAH
+1575 LNDKY
-1580 VSKAIDD
+1580 VSDAIDD
-1587 WARVEE
+1587 WDRVKE
-1593 VNKYSKIQTN
+1593 VNEYSKIQTN

-1636 TNTWKIAKTQK
+1636 TNTWKIAKTP
-1647 IKIEGRR
+1647 KIEVTEVK
-1654 GGEKIE
+1654 GGERIP

-1690 SIVFDATQTAEAK
+1690 SIVFDATQTAEATK

-1713 SNRSTTKGIT
+1713 SNRIATKGIT

-1735 MYGATIQITYKM
+1735 MYGATIQIMYKM
-1747 QINKLNDYVE
+1747 QINELKNYVE

-1764 AKGRT
+1764 AKDRT
-1769 NSENK
+1769 NSGTK
-1774 VESKAKK
+1774 VESGAKK

-1796 SGDWNSITDINEI
+1796 SGNWNAITDINEI

-1816 GENINNNLVNYRLK
+1816 DENINNNLVNYRLK
-1830 DTISSQSNTISKIEA
+1830 DTISSQSNTICKIERP
-1845 DNINNK
+1845 DNTEDK
-1851 YSNKGYLDNEYLNN
+1851 KAYLDNDYLNN

-1893 NAVGRRMKTSIV
+1893 NAVGRRMETSIV

-1932 IGQVFYYILTIVIAG
+1932 IGQVFYYVLTVVIAG

>member
-46 LNANQEDNLNWENE
+46 LNANQEDNLNWGNE
-60 TDFEVNREEIQGGG
+60 TGFEVDPDNLQSNG
-74 FQVPKIEGRAIYCT
+74 FEVPKVEGRAIYCT
-88 ERDVTLAMTSA
+88 ERGVTLAMNSN
-99 MWRGESNEYTY
+99 MYRGTNTAYSY
-110 YWSTPKVENIFN
+110 YNWGPKIVSNIFD
-122 PANVDKEGRI
+122 PANGM
-132 WSKELSKNEI
+132 WSKTLTDDEI
-142 DAINSTGDFVN
+142 KAINNVKDFG
-153 SLDSAIRTRGY
+153 LLATIRTRGY

-237 QLYNEAIKYGK
+237 QLYNEAKAYRR
-248 FKERVNNA
+248 FKNGVNKA
-256 LSNDGNYATN
+256 LSNGGSYATN

-278 TSNSNKYIKVGP
+278 TSNSNEYIKVGP

-298 KYLNEEIIFG
+298 KYKDEKIIFG

-327 QKIKVNKIIT
+327 QKIKVEKIIT
-337 DDKIANTK
+337 NDNERNTK
-345 NFRPCEESDPVSGLY
+345 NFKPCEESDPVSGLY

-393 HFTWMEAKGEE
+393 HFTWMEAKGEK
-404 CVKNGISYQISEGSL
+404 CVKNGISYQISEDSL
-419 EKKNRITRLKPNK
+419 KKINGKTKLKPDANNK
-432 DKKIKFEATFTQQLT
+432 IEFEATFTQQLT
-447 EFNGERELKEF
+447 EFNGERKLKEF

-473 YYVSIRKIGEG
+473 YSINMRKIDEN

-495 NGVSYG
+495 NGLLTYVSDK
-501 TNEDGYIENED
+501 DGYILR
-512 GDILMEQL
+512 GHQV

-525 TETWTVEEKSAPEG
+525 TETWTVEEKSAPVG
-539 YITQPLKIVFN
+539 YIVQPLKIVFN

-564 DRIEIVSSNSNAKVT
+564 DRIEIVSSNSNAEVT
-579 FNKENKT
+579 FNKEDQT
-586 ITVQIKNIEKP
+586 ITVQIKNIKANPENP
-597 DPNNP
+597 D
-602 NDLLDTY
+602 DLLDTY
-609 EIKAKKVDE
+609 EIKAKKVNE
-618 QGKGLAGAKFN
+618 QGNGLAGAKFN

-654 PILGLNSEEEDHFK
+654 PILGLNSEGEDHFK

-899 EWFEKWKTNSKA
+899 EWFEKWKANSKA
-911 SELETNTGKNT
+911 SEFETNTGKNT

-1045 YRSIVGDMNDD
+1045 YRSIVGDMNDN

-1125 TSNGNSLTT
+1125 TNTKNGNSDKTV
-1134 PFNSK
+1134 FNGK
-1139 EKALYYIK
+1139 TYALDSIK
-1147 DYMNDYTNAIKE
+1147 DYINDYTNAIKD

-1222 SLETQIIEVVDYYDD
+1222 SLETQITEVVDYYDD

-1249 GKNISNDKSSA
+1249 GKNISKDKSSA

-1350 TTVAGLIDVNST
+1350 TTVAGLVDVNST

-1390 TIDDG
+1390 TIT
-1395 DDPTPPDSD
+1395 DDPTPPDPD
-1404 TPPDSNTPIDSTNII
+1404 TPPDSNTPIDSTNTI

-1505 VEKGDYYVLFGY
+1505 VKKGDYYVLFGY

-1522 TVLTNNKENE
+1522 TILTNNKENE

-1556 FQAGFE
+1556 FQANLE
-1562 NGYDIENV
+1562 NGEYDLEKIKE
-1570 DYDKS
+1570 YDKN
-1575 LNEAH
+1575 LNDKY
-1580 VSKAIDD
+1580 VSDAIDD
-1587 WARVEE
+1587 WDRVKE
-1593 VNKYSKIQTN
+1593 VNEYSKIQTN

-1636 TNTWKIAKTQK
+1636 TNTWKIAKTP
-1647 IKIEGRR
+1647 KIEVTEVK
-1654 GGEKIE
+1654 GGERIP

-1690 SIVFDATQTAEAK
+1690 SIVFDATQTAEAT
-1703 GNEIKNVIWK
+1703 KNVIWK
-1713 SNRSTTKGIT
+1713 SNRIATKGIT

-1747 QINKLNDYVE
+1747 QINEKNDDYVE

-1769 NSENK
+1769 NSGIK

-1845 DNINNK
+1845 NNIN
-1851 YSNKGYLDNEYLNN
+1851 NEYLNH

-1893 NAVGRRMKTSIV
+1893 NAVGRRMETSIV
-1905 GNFNPANDPVEN
+1905 GNFNPANNPVEN
-1917 DEAKAENVAVMPPFG
+1917 DEAKAEDVAVMPPFG

>member
-46 LNANQEDNLNWENE
+46 LNANQEDNLNWGNE
-60 TDFEVNREEIQGGG
+60 TGFEVNPDNIQSNG
-74 FQVPKIEGRAIYCT
+74 FEVPKVEGRAIYCT
-88 ERDVTLAMTSA
+88 QRDVTLAMTSA
-99 MWRGESNEYTY
+99 MWRGESSAYTY
-110 YWSTPKVENIFN
+110 YWSTPKVEDIFN
-122 PANVDKEGRI
+122 PANGNL
-132 WSKELSKNEI
+132 WSRELTDTEI
-142 DAINSTGDFVN
+142 SAINNVN
-153 SLDSAIRTRGY
+153 NFGLPATIRTRGY

-220 LDGSKAEFVR
+220 LDGSKAQFVR
-230 SDIEAIK
+230 DNVDAIK

-337 DDKIANTK
+337 DDKITNTK
-345 NFRPCEESDPVSGLY
+345 NFKPCEESDPVSGLY

-419 EKKNRITRLKPNK
+419 KKSNGKTKLKPDAN
-432 DKKIKFEATFTQQLT
+432 KKIEFEATFTQQLT

-473 YYVSIRKIGEG
+473 YSINMRKIYEDENGVEH
-484 GKGLEGAEFLI
+484 GLEGAEFLI
-495 NGVSYG
+495 NGLLTYVSDK
-501 TNEDGYIENED
+501 DGF
-512 GDILMEQL
+512 ILRSHQV

-564 DRIEIVSSNSNAKVT
+564 DRIEIVSANSNAKVT
-579 FNKENKT
+579 FNKEDQT
-586 ITVQIKNIEKP
+586 ITVQIKNIKANPENP
-597 DPNNP
+597 D
-602 NDLLDTY
+602 DLLDTY
-609 EIKAKKVDE
+609 EIKAKKVNE
-618 QGKGLAGAKFN
+618 QGNGLAGAKFN

-654 PILGLNSEEEDHFK
+654 PILGLNSEGEDHFK

-899 EWFEKWKTNSKA
+899 EWFEKWKANSKA

-1009 NGAITSEW
+1009 NGAITNEW
-1017 SEGLISQKIKEFIVA
+1017 SEGLISKKIKEFIVA

-1074 KSPFNSGIEYYPTNK
+1074 KSPFNSGIEYYPTDK

-1125 TSNGNSLTT
+1125 TNTKNGNSDKTV
-1134 PFNSK
+1134 FNGK
-1139 EKALYYIK
+1139 TYALDSIK
-1147 DYMNDYTNAIKE
+1147 DYMNDYTNAI
-1159 NNGKINLAKQY
+1159 NNSGKINLAKQY

-1222 SLETQIIEVVDYYDD
+1222 SLETQITEVVDYYDD

-1313 YINIGEKTN
+1313 YVNIGEKTN

-1337 STPNRHGAIIGNN
+1337 STPNRHGAVIGNN
-1350 TTVAGLIDVNST
+1350 TTVAGLVDVNST

-1390 TIDDG
+1390 TITDDG
-1395 DDPTPPDSD
+1395 DDPTPPD
-1404 TPPDSNTPIDSTNII
+1404 PNTPIDSTNII

-1522 TVLTNNKENE
+1522 TILTNNKENE

-1556 FQAGFE
+1556 FQANLE
-1562 NGYDIENV
+1562 NGEYDLEKIKE
-1570 DYDKS
+1570 YDKN
-1575 LNEAH
+1575 LNDKY
-1580 VSKAIDD
+1580 VSDAIDD
-1587 WARVEE
+1587 WGRVKE
-1593 VNKYSKIQTN
+1593 VNEYSKIQTN

-1636 TNTWKIAKTQK
+1636 TNTWKIAKTP
-1647 IKIEGRR
+1647 KIEVTEVK
-1654 GGEKIE
+1654 GGERIP

-1690 SIVFDATQTAEAK
+1690 SIVFDATQTAEAT
-1703 GNEIKNVIWK
+1703 KNVIWK
-1713 SNRSTTKGIT
+1713 SNRIATKGIT

-1747 QINKLNDYVE
+1747 QINEKNDDYVE

-1788 KMQFNKTQ
+1788 KMQLNETGNWKTTNI
-1796 SGDWNSITDINEI
+1796 DTI
-1809 IPAEEKD
+1809 IDK
-1816 GENINNNLVNYRLK
+1816 NLVNDKLK

-1845 DNINNK
+1845 DNINNA
-1851 YSNKGYLDNEYLNN
+1851 YLNN

-1874 TKEGAQGGYECKVE
+1874 TKESAQGGYECKVE

-1893 NAVGRRMKTSIV
+1893 NAVGRRMETSIV

-1917 DEAKAENVAVMPPFG
+1917 DEAKAEDVTVMPPFG

>member
-46 LNANQEDNLNWENE
+46 LNANQEDNLNWGNE
-60 TDFEVNREEIQGGG
+60 TGFEVNPDNIQSNGFEI
-74 FQVPKIEGRAIYCT
+74 PKVEGRAIYCT
-88 ERDVTLAMTSA
+88 QRDVTLAMTSA
-99 MWRGESNEYTY
+99 MWRGESSAYTY
-110 YWSTPKVENIFN
+110 YWSTPKVEDIFN
-122 PANVDKEGRI
+122 PANGNL
-132 WSKELSKNEI
+132 WSRELTDTEI
-142 DAINSTGDFVN
+142 SAINNVN
-153 SLDSAIRTRGY
+153 NFGLPATIRTRGY

-192 RKQIVMWMLQITGGI
+192 RKQIVMWMLQILQITDGI
-207 NVDNAETIIAKLK
+207 NVDNAETIIAKLE
-220 LDGSKAEFVR
+220 LDGSKAQFVR
-230 SDIEAIK
+230 DNVDAIK

-298 KYLNEEIIFG
+298 KYSNEKIIFG

-337 DDKIANTK
+337 DDKITNTK
-345 NFRPCEESDPVSGLY
+345 NFKPCEESDPVSGLY

-419 EKKNRITRLKPNK
+419 EKENEITRLKPNK
-432 DKKIKFEATFTQQLT
+432 DKKIKFEAAFTQQLT

-473 YYVSIRKIGEG
+473 YSINMRKIYEDENGVEH
-484 GKGLEGAEFLI
+484 GLEGAEFLI
-495 NGVSYG
+495 NGLLTYVSDK
-501 TNEDGYIENED
+501 DGF
-512 GDILMEQL
+512 ILRSHQV

-539 YITQPLKIVFN
+539 YITQSLKIVFN

-564 DRIEIVSSNSNAKVT
+564 DRIEIVSANSNAKVT
-579 FNKENKT
+579 FNKEDQT
-586 ITVQIKNIEKP
+586 ITVQIKNIKANPENP
-597 DPNNP
+597 D
-602 NDLLDTY
+602 DLPDTY
-609 EIKAKKVDE
+609 EIKAKKVNE
-618 QGKGLAGAKFN
+618 QGNGLAGAKFN

-654 PILGLNSEEEDHFK
+654 PILGLNSEGEDHFK

-877 TGGKNTGTGTNTG
+877 AGGKNTGTGTNTG

-899 EWFEKWKTNSKA
+899 EWFEKWKANSKA
-911 SELETNTGKNT
+911 SEFETNTGKNT

-1032 NGHYPN
+1032 NRHYPN

-1045 YRSIVGDMNDD
+1045 YRSIVGDMNDN

-1125 TSNGNSLTT
+1125 TNTKNGNSDKTV
-1134 PFNSK
+1134 FNGK
-1139 EKALYYIK
+1139 TYALDSIK
-1147 DYMNDYTNAIKE
+1147 DYINDYTNAIKD

-1222 SLETQIIEVVDYYDD
+1222 SLETQITEVVDYYDD

-1249 GKNISNDKSSA
+1249 GKNISKDKSSA

-1350 TTVAGLIDVNST
+1350 TTVAGLVDVNST

-1390 TIDDG
+1390 TITDDG
-1395 DDPTPPDSD
+1395 DDPTPPD
-1404 TPPDSNTPIDSTNII
+1404 PNTPIDSTNTI
-1419 SGCVWEDAKTGK
+1419 SGCVWEDNNK
-1431 ASLGNGIRDSGEK
+1431 NGIRDSGEEK
-1444 RIAGV
+1444 EKIAGV
-1449 KVALCTREDKINDQ
+1449 KVALCKKYERNDSTQQAAGDEKLGWIKEYNDKRYNKEYIYKSVADEYT
-1463 LSTGEKQVDW
+1463 TGEDG
-1473 IQRYNEKNYN
+1473 
-1483 KYTYKV
+1483 KYSFE
-1489 VKEETTDQNGE
+1489 VKE
-1500 YSFKD
+1500 S
-1505 VEKGDYYVLFGY
+1505 GDYYVLFGY

-1522 TVLTNNKENE
+1522 TVLTNDEDNE
-1532 TNKIL
+1532 TYKVLVERRGRNE
-1537 GKTGS
+1537 
-1542 NTKSYNGQDYKSTI
+1542 KSYNGQDYKSTI

-1654 GGEKIE
+1654 GGERIE

-1747 QINKLNDYVE
+1747 QINELNDYVE

-1769 NSENK
+1769 NSGIK

-1796 SGDWNSITDINEI
+1796 SGDWNAITDINEI

-1932 IGQVFYYILTIVIAG
+1932 IGQVFYYVLTIVIAG

>member
-46 LNANQEDNLNWENE
+46 LNANQEDNLNWGNE
-60 TDFEVNREEIQGGG
+60 TGFEVNPDNIQSNGFEI
-74 FQVPKIEGRAIYCT
+74 PKVEGRAIYCT
-88 ERDVTLAMTSA
+88 QRDVTLAMTSA
-99 MWRGESNEYTY
+99 MWRGESSAYTY
-110 YWSTPKVENIFN
+110 YWSTPKVEDIFN
-122 PANVDKEGRI
+122 PANGNL
-132 WSKELSKNEI
+132 WSRELTDTEI
-142 DAINSTGDFVN
+142 SAINNVN
-153 SLDSAIRTRGY
+153 NFGLPATKRTRGY

-220 LDGSKAEFVR
+220 LDGSKAQFVR
-230 SDIEAIK
+230 DNVDAIK

-313 VDNETLGLYIQNGN
+313 VDNKTLGLYIQNGN
-327 QKIKVNKIIT
+327 KKIKVNKIIT
-337 DDKIANTK
+337 DDKITNTK
-345 NFRPCEESDPVSGLY
+345 NFKPCEESDPVSGLY

-419 EKKNRITRLKPNK
+419 EKENKITRLKPNK
-432 DKKIKFEATFTQQLT
+432 DKKIKFEAAFTQQLT

-473 YYVSIRKIGEG
+473 YSINMRKIYEDENGVEH
-484 GKGLEGAEFLI
+484 GLEGAEFLI
-495 NGVSYG
+495 NGLLTYVSDK
-501 TNEDGYIENED
+501 DGF
-512 GDILMEQL
+512 ILRSHQV

-564 DRIEIVSSNSNAKVT
+564 DRIEIVSANSNAKVT
-579 FNKENKT
+579 FNKEDQT
-586 ITVQIKNIEKP
+586 ITVQIKNIKANPENP
-597 DPNNP
+597 D
-602 NDLLDTY
+602 DLLDIY
-609 EIKAKKVDE
+609 EIKAKKVNE
-618 QGKGLAGAKFN
+618 QGNGLAGAKFN

-654 PILGLNSEEEDHFK
+654 PILGLNSEGEDHFK

-877 TGGKNTGTGTNTG
+877 AGGKNTGTGTNTG

-899 EWFEKWKTNSKA
+899 EWFEKWKANSKA
-911 SELETNTGKNT
+911 SEFETNTGKNT

-1032 NGHYPN
+1032 NRHYPN

-1045 YRSIVGDMNDD
+1045 YRSIVRDMNDN

-1125 TSNGNSLTT
+1125 TNTKNGNSDKTV
-1134 PFNSK
+1134 FNGK
-1139 EKALYYIK
+1139 TYALDSIK
-1147 DYMNDYTNAIKE
+1147 DYINDYTNAIKD

-1222 SLETQIIEVVDYYDD
+1222 SLETQITEVVDYYDD

-1249 GKNISNDKSSA
+1249 GKNISKDKSSA

-1350 TTVAGLIDVNST
+1350 TTVAGLVDVNST

-1390 TIDDG
+1390 TITDDG
-1395 DDPTPPDSD
+1395 DDPTPPD
-1404 TPPDSNTPIDSTNII
+1404 PNTPIDSTNTI
-1419 SGCVWEDAKTGK
+1419 SGCVWEDNNK
-1431 ASLGNGIRDSGEK
+1431 NGIRDSGEEK
-1444 RIAGV
+1444 EKIAGV
-1449 KVALCTREDKINDQ
+1449 KVALCKKYERNDSTQQAAGDEKLGWIKEYNDKRYNKEYIYKSVADEYT
-1463 LSTGEKQVDW
+1463 TGEDG
-1473 IQRYNEKNYN
+1473 
-1483 KYTYKV
+1483 KYSFE
-1489 VKEETTDQNGE
+1489 VKE
-1500 YSFKD
+1500 S
-1505 VEKGDYYVLFGY
+1505 GDYYVLFGY

-1522 TVLTNNKENE
+1522 TVLTNDEDNE
-1532 TNKIL
+1532 TYKVLVERRGRNE
-1537 GKTGS
+1537 
-1542 NTKSYNGQDYKSTI
+1542 KSYNGQDYKSTI

-1654 GGEKIE
+1654 SGERIE

-1747 QINKLNDYVE
+1747 QINELNDYVE

-1769 NSENK
+1769 NSGIK

-1796 SGDWNSITDINEI
+1796 SGDWNAITDINEI

-1932 IGQVFYYILTIVIAG
+1932 IGQVFYYVLTIVIAG

>member
-46 LNANQEDNLNWENE
+46 LNANQEDNLNWGNE
-60 TDFEVNREEIQGGG
+60 TGFEVDPDNLQSNG
-74 FQVPKIEGRAIYCT
+74 FEVPKVEGRAIYCT
-88 ERDVTLAMTSA
+88 ERGVTLAMNSN
-99 MWRGESNEYTY
+99 MYRGTNTAYSY
-110 YWSTPKVENIFN
+110 YNWGPKIVSNIFD
-122 PANVDKEGRI
+122 PANGNL
-132 WSKELSKNEI
+132 WSRKLTDTEI
-142 DAINSTGDFVN
+142 RAINNVKDFG
-153 SLDSAIRTRGY
+153 LLATIRTRGY

-220 LDGSKAEFVR
+220 LDGSKAKFVR

-237 QLYNEAIKYGK
+237 QLYNEAKAYRR
-248 FKERVNNA
+248 FKNGVNKA
-256 LSNDGNYATN
+256 LSNGGSYATN
-266 LTDVDNITSEYY
+266 LTDVDNMTSEYY
-278 TSNSNKYIKVGP
+278 TSNSNEYIKVGP

-298 KYLNEEIIFG
+298 KYKDEKIIFG

-327 QKIKVNKIIT
+327 QKIKVEKIIT
-337 DDKIANTK
+337 NDNERNTK

-377 ILIPKTELEAD
+377 ILIPKTELEDD

-393 HFTWMEAKGEE
+393 HFTWMEAKGEK
-404 CVKNGISYQISEGSL
+404 CVKNGISYQISKDSL
-419 EKKNRITRLKPNK
+419 KKSNGKTKLKPDANNK
-432 DKKIKFEATFTQQLT
+432 IEFEATFTQQLT
-447 EFNGERELKEF
+447 EFNGERKLKEF

-473 YYVSIRKIGEG
+473 YSINMRKIDEKGD
-484 GKGLEGAEFLI
+484 GLEGAEFLI
-495 NGVSYG
+495 NGLLTYVSDK
-501 TNEDGYIENED
+501 DGYI
-512 GDILMEQL
+512 LRSHQV

-564 DRIEIVSSNSNAKVT
+564 DRIEIVSANSNAKVT
-579 FNKENKT
+579 FNKENQT
-586 ITVQIKNIEKP
+586 ITVQIKNIKANPENP
-597 DPNNP
+597 D
-602 NDLLDTY
+602 DLLDTY
-609 EIKAKKVDE
+609 EIKAKKVNE
-618 QGKGLAGAKFN
+618 QGNGLAGAKFN

-654 PILGLNSEEEDHFK
+654 PMLGLNSEGEDHFK

-717 TIELNGRG
+717 TIEINGRG
-725 EISIVIPNQKDIK
+725 EISIVIPNQKNIK

-899 EWFEKWKTNSKA
+899 EWFEKWKANSKA

-978 KTSKGVA
+978 KTSKGVT

-1032 NGHYPN
+1032 NRHYPN

-1045 YRSIVGDMNDD
+1045 YRSIVGDMNDN

-1125 TSNGNSLTT
+1125 TNTKNGNSDKTV
-1134 PFNSK
+1134 FNGK
-1139 EKALYYIK
+1139 TYALDSIK
-1147 DYMNDYTNAIKE
+1147 DYINDYTNAIKD

-1222 SLETQIIEVVDYYDD
+1222 SLETQITEVVDYYDD

-1249 GKNISNDKSSA
+1249 GKNISKDKSSA

-1350 TTVAGLIDVNST
+1350 TTVAGLVDVNST

-1390 TIDDG
+1390 TIT
-1395 DDPTPPDSD
+1395 DDPTPPDH
-1404 TPPDSNTPIDSTNII
+1404 NTPIDSTNII
-1419 SGCVWEDAKTGK
+1419 SGCVWEDAKTEK

-1444 RIAGV
+1444 GIAGV
-1449 KVALCTREDKINDQ
+1449 KVALCKKYERNDSTQQAAGDEKLGWIKEYNDK
-1463 LSTGEKQVDW
+1463 
-1473 IQRYNEKNYN
+1473 RYNKEYIYKSVADEYTTGKDG
-1483 KYTYKV
+1483 KYSFE
-1489 VKEETTDQNGE
+1489 VKE
-1500 YSFKD
+1500 S
-1505 VEKGDYYVLFGY
+1505 GDYYVLFGY

-1522 TVLTNNKENE
+1522 TVLTNDEDNE

-1647 IKIEGRR
+1647 IKIEGRKN
-1654 GGEKIE
+1654 GEKIE

-1690 SIVFDATQTAEAK
+1690 SIVFDATQTAEATK
-1703 GNEIKNVIWK
+1703 GNETKNVIWK

-1747 QINKLNDYVE
+1747 QINELNDYVE

-1769 NSENK
+1769 NSGIK

-1796 SGDWNSITDINEI
+1796 SGDWNAITDINEI

-1845 DNINNK
+1845 DNINNA
-1851 YSNKGYLDNEYLNN
+1851 YLNN

-1874 TKEGAQGGYECKVE
+1874 TKESAQGGYECKVE

-1893 NAVGRRMKTSIV
+1893 NAVGRRMETSIV

-1917 DEAKAENVAVMPPFG
+1917 DEAKAEDVAVMPPFG
-1932 IGQVFYYILTIVIAG
+1932 IGQVFYYVLTIVIAG